1 MELAH
6 SLLLNEDALAQIT
19 EAKRPVFIFE
29 WLRFLNKVL
38 VAANKVDVKEKQKKL
53 VEQLTSLIS
62 SNPGPPTRKLL
73 AKNLA
78 TLYSIGDTFT
88 VFQTLDKCNDIIK
101 NKDDTP
107 AYLPTKLAA
116 VACVGAFYER
126 MGRML
131 GSSFPET
138 INNLLKALKNAES
151 QGRGEI
157 LLSLQKVLSGLGA
170 AAASCHRDIY
180 KNARSLLT
188 DRSMAVRCAV
198 AKCLLELQNEAVF
211 MWTAELENVATLCFK
226 ALEGST
232 YGVRVAVSKLLGT
245 VMATALMPK
254 QAAVMRQNVK
264 RATLDEVL
272 ELMATGFLRGGSSFL
287 KSGGEMLKGGTSV
300 SREVRVGVTEA
311 YVVFVTV
318 LGGQWLERNFA
329 TFLSHLL
336 ELVAHPR
343 ATQSHVEAVYSRR
356 CVSFALRATLG
367 ALLGEKAQIAAAKD
381 ICQAISKQMRAVEA
395 VVSDSSGENKGT
407 AADVSASQHVMV
419 CALKELGSL
428 VQSLSA
434 TAAPLIQEP
443 SIGLL
448 ETVMSVL
455 LHPSMA
461 ARLAAAWCLR
471 CVAVA
476 LPNQLTPLL
485 DRCAER
491 INALKSSPEAVSG
504 YSFAMAAL
512 LGAVHQCPL
521 GIPHSKGKMVVS
533 IAEDLLRSAAQN
545 SRLSLHRT
553 QAGWLLLG
561 ALMTLGSSLVRYHL
575 PKMLLLWRNV
585 FPRSQKELEAE
596 KARGDSFTWQVT
608 LEGRAGALC
617 AMRSFVAHC
626 PELLTEDVIRRLMT
640 PIECAM
646 TMMAHSNRRFRLRGS
661 CPDESLYF
669 QRSCRYKGPW
679 CSSEG
684 QCSDGSPPS
693 LRHPRPPSSEN
704 IRRQVLPSAESHLA
718 HKSCSFSALLRELV
732 AEFTLTDNS
741 SNTTTSLLRSLCHY
755 DDSVLMGSWLQETDH
770 KSIEDQLQPNS
781 ASGSGALEHDP
792 SSIYLRVPVG
802 EAVPGPLPLG
812 VSVIDASVA
821 LFGVVFPH
829 VSFKHRLQMLDHFAE
844 CVKQAKGVRQQAVQ
858 LNIFTAVLSALKVE
872 QESRVRE
879 SSNKVEQQSRVR
891 ESSNE
896 VEQESRVRES
906 SNKVEQE
913 SRVREWSNK
922 VEQESR
928 VREWS
933 NKVEQESRVREWS
946 NKVEQ
951 ESRVRE
957 WSNKVEQESRVRESS
972 NKVEQE
978 SRVREWS
985 NKVEQESRVRES
997 SNKVEQ
1003 ESRVRESSNKVE
1015 QESRVR
1021 ESSNKVEQESRVRES
1036 SNKVEQESR
1045 VREWSNK
1052 VEQQS
1057 RVRESS
1063 NKVEQESRVREWSN
1077 KVEQESRVREWSNK
1091 VEQESR
1097 VREWSNKVEQE
1108 SRVREWSNKVEQ
1120 ESRVRESSNKVEQE
1134 SRVREWSNKVE
1145 QESRVREWSNKVEQE
1160 SRVRESSNKVEQE
1173 SRVREWSNKVE
1184 QESRVRESSKK
1195 AEQKSQ
1201 GLAEN
1206 KSTLGPE
1213 EVRKSALALVMGALD
1228 NPNPILRCAAGEA
1241 LGRMAQVVGEAT
1253 FIASMAQHSFDKLKS
1268 ARDVVSRTGH
1278 SLALGCLHRYVGGIG
1293 SGQHLKTSVSIL
1305 LALAQDATSHEVQTW
1320 ALHSLALIVDSS
1332 GPMYRGYVEPTLSLV
1347 LTLLLTVPPSHTEV
1361 HQCLGRCLGALI
1373 TTVGPELQGNSVT
1386 ISTIRS
1392 SCLVGCA
1399 IMQDHSDSLVQAA
1412 AISCLQQLH
1421 MFAPRHVNLSSL
1433 VPCLCVHLCSSHLL
1447 LRRAAVACLRQL
1459 AQREAAEVCEYAMS
1473 LAKKAGDNK
1482 DSATLNLNIS
1492 ETGLEGVLFGM
1503 LDRETDRKLCSDI
1516 HDTLGHMLSSLAV
1529 GKLSHW
1535 LKLCKDVLAASTEVG
1550 GAVAFEV
1557 EKEEDSE
1564 KKDEM
1569 DDDIMFTG
1577 LGEDDKSKPSVA
1589 PRWVTRVFAAD
1600 CLCRIIHLCENAD
1613 KTHFDLAAARTAK
1626 AKNPKGDLLVLHLS
1640 DLIRMAFMAATDH
1653 SHQLRMAGLQAL
1665 EDIIKKF
1672 ASVPEP
1678 EFPGHVILEQ
1688 YQANV
1693 GAALRP
1699 AFSPDTPSDITAK
1712 ACQVCSAWIGS
1723 GVVSDLNDLRR
1734 VHNLLVSSLDKV
1746 QAGKGSSSQL
1756 YSESATTMEKL
1767 AVLKAWAEEQVYVV
1781 AMKLKKEAESRP
1793 ARPVRGGEDDDD
1805 EEDVSDEGDVLPA
1818 DSLITLVQ
1826 PELPSLSRLWL
1837 AALRDYAL
1845 LTLPAEFASQLPPEG
1860 GAFYTPETID
1870 TARLHYRSSWAPI
1883 LHAVAL
1889 WLSTTDFGAPDCPE
1903 EPQNATSTGPAG
1915 FPQGPAAPSKS
1926 HDELVKDRM
1935 HLLLGVSIEFLC
1947 FPRPEEPIERVMSCL
1962 KALSTLLE
1970 CPRARKHIAEDQL
1983 LAVELL
1989 NVLHRLL
1996 LTRDPPSVQLQVTAV
2011 VQETIR
2017 SAHEHL
2023 EQLRS
2028 SESAEEGGEKEW
2040 PRLLGEGGDSGELQP
2055 GKSLVF
2061 AAMELLVFLLVR
2073 HLPQIS
2079 AKASDS
2085 PSHVPIKPQQ
2095 LSEHSNRLLAVTV
2108 GILAELPALCSPAGS
2123 MTILPT
2129 ALFLICG
2136 VLRETAVKTADSVVS
2151 PPVSASLQAIKT
2163 IITSPLSRV
2172 GHIQQQWS
2180 SLVRSSLASV
2190 LEYSQPDESRPSV
2203 DEVSMLTAITLFLV
2217 SAGSELLGVTSL
2229 QKGCMERFRN
2239 ALNSSDP
2246 LVQLR
2251 CYQLLLSVFQHS
2263 VRALST
2269 PYIHALAPAL
2279 VEKLKAAERSRP
2291 STPAELHALQEGV
2304 RVLEGLVGL
2313 GEEQNRVQLLAL
2325 LVPTLI
2331 SYLLDENT
2339 FSSAPPTSKALHEFA
2354 LQNLMRIGPL
2364 YPAAFKTVMGA
2375 APELKPRLEAAIRAD
2390 QASNKAKA
2398 MARQTQPTV
2407 QATPTIKLKTSFF

>member
-29 WLRFLNKVL
+29 WLRFLDKVL

-53 VEQLTSLIS
+53 VEQLTGLIS
-62 SNPGPPTRKLL
+62 SAPGPPTRKLL

-88 VFQTLDKCNDIIK
+88 IIK
-101 NKDDTP
+101 SKDDTP

-116 VACVGAFYER
+116 VACVGAFYEK

-131 GSSFPET
+131 GSSFPDT
-138 INNLLKALKNAES
+138 INNLLKALKSAES

-157 LLSLQKVLSGLGA
+157 LLSLQKVLSGLGG

-211 MWTAELENVATLCFK
+211 MWTTELENVATLCFK
-226 ALEGST
+226 ALEGSN
-232 YGVRVAVSKLLGT
+232 YGVRVAVAKLLGT

-272 ELMATGFLRGGSSFL
+272 ELMATGFLRGGSGFL
-287 KSGGEMLKGGTSV
+287 KSGGEMLKGGASV
-300 SREVRVGVTEA
+300 SREVRVGVTQA
-311 YVVFVTV
+311 YVVFVTT

-329 TFLSHLL
+329 TFLSHVLD
-336 ELVAHPR
+336 LVSHPR
-343 ATQSHVEAVYSRR
+343 ATQTHVEAVYSRR
-356 CVSFALRATLG
+356 CVSFMLRATLG
-367 ALLGEKAQIAAAKD
+367 GLLGEKAQIAAGKE

-395 VVSDSSGENKGT
+395 VVNDISGENKAG

-434 TAAPLIQEP
+434 TASPLIQEP

-448 ETVMSVL
+448 ETVTSVL

-476 LPNQLTPLL
+476 LPYQLSPLL

-491 INALKSSPEAVSG
+491 INNLKSSPEAVSG

-512 LGAVHQCPL
+512 LGGVHQCPL
-521 GIPHSKGKMVVS
+521 GIPHSKGKLVVS
-533 IAEDLLRSAAQN
+533 IAEDLLRTAAQN
-545 SRLSLHRT
+545 SRLSLQRT

-596 KARGDSFTWQVT
+596 KAKGDSFTWQVT

-646 TMMAHSNRRFRLRGS
+646 TMMSQVPAITKVHGAHLKASAAMVRLRLYDILALLPPKTYEGS
-661 CPDESLYF
+661 F
-669 QRSCRYKGPW
+669 
-679 CSSEG
+679 
-684 QCSDGSPPS
+684 
-693 LRHPRPPSSEN
+693 N
-704 IRRQVLPSAESHLA
+704 
-718 HKSCSFSALLRELV
+718 ALLRELV

-741 SNTTTSLLRSLCHY
+741 ANTTTSLLRSLCHY

-802 EAVPGPLPLG
+802 EAIPGPLPLG

-844 CVKQAKGVRQQAVQ
+844 CIKQAKGVRQQAVQ
-858 LNIFTAVLSALKVE
+858 LNIFTAVLSALK
-872 QESRVRE
+872 
-879 SSNKVEQQSRVR
+879 
-891 ESSNE
+891 
-896 VEQESRVRES
+896 
-906 SNKVEQE
+906 
-913 SRVREWSNK
+913 
-922 VEQESR
+922 
-928 VREWS
+928 
-933 NKVEQESRVREWS
+933 
-946 NKVEQ
+946 
-951 ESRVRE
+951 
-957 WSNKVEQESRVRESS
+957 
-972 NKVEQE
+972 
-978 SRVREWS
+978 
-985 NKVEQESRVRES
+985 
-997 SNKVEQ
+997 
-1003 ESRVRESSNKVE
+1003 
-1015 QESRVR
+1015 
-1021 ESSNKVEQESRVRES
+1021 
-1036 SNKVEQESR
+1036 
-1045 VREWSNK
+1045 
-1052 VEQQS
+1052 
-1057 RVRESS
+1057 
-1063 NKVEQESRVREWSN
+1063 
-1077 KVEQESRVREWSNK
+1077 
-1091 VEQESR
+1091 
-1097 VREWSNKVEQE
+1097 
-1108 SRVREWSNKVEQ
+1108 
-1120 ESRVRESSNKVEQE
+1120 
-1134 SRVREWSNKVE
+1134 
-1145 QESRVREWSNKVEQE
+1145 
-1160 SRVRESSNKVEQE
+1160 
-1173 SRVREWSNKVE
+1173 
-1184 QESRVRESSKK
+1184 
-1195 AEQKSQ
+1195 

-1253 FIASMAQHSFDKLKS
+1253 FIARMAQTSFDKLKS

-1305 LALAQDATSHEVQTW
+1305 LALAQDGSSHEVQTW
-1320 ALHSLALIVDSS
+1320 SLHSLALIVDSS

-1373 TTVGPELQGNSVT
+1373 TTVGPELQGNGAT

-1473 LAKKAGDNK
+1473 LAKKAGDDANSYGVILVCGS
-1482 DSATLNLNIS
+1482 DLNIT

-1529 GKLSHW
+1529 EKLSHW
-1535 LKLCKDVLAASTEVG
+1535 LKLCKDVLAATTDVG

-1557 EKEEDSE
+1557 EKDEEDSE

-1569 DDDIMFTG
+1569 DDDTMFTG
-1577 LGEDDKSKPSVA
+1577 LGDDDKSKPSVA

-1600 CLCRIIHLCENAD
+1600 CLCRIILLCENAD
-1613 KTHFDLAAARTAK
+1613 KAHFDLATARSAQ

-1653 SHQLRMAGLQAL
+1653 SNQLRMAGLQAL

-1712 ACQVCSAWIGS
+1712 ACQVCSTWIGS

-1746 QAGKGSSSQL
+1746 QSGKSSSSQL

-1767 AVLKAWAEEQVYVV
+1767 AVLKAWAEVYVM
-1781 AMKLKKEAESRP
+1781 AMKIKKEAEAKP
-1793 ARPVRGGEDDDD
+1793 AKPVRRGDEDEDEDDL
-1805 EEDVSDEGDVLPA
+1805 GADVLPP

-1837 AALRDYAL
+1837 AMLRDYAL
-1845 LTLPAEFASQLPPEG
+1845 LTLPAEFSSQLPPDG

-1870 TARLHYRSSWAPI
+1870 TARLHYRSSWAPV

-1889 WLSTTDFGAPDCPE
+1889 WLNSNGFEVNDNQEDLSST
-1903 EPQNATSTGPAG
+1903 
-1915 FPQGPAAPSKS
+1915 PSKVPNALQGS
-1926 HDELVKDRM
+1926 SSSGKMLEDLVKDRM
-1935 HLLLGVSIEFLC
+1935 HLMLGVSIEFLC
-1947 FPRPEEPIERVMSCL
+1947 FPRPEEPIEHVMSCL
-1962 KALSTLLE
+1962 QALFTLLE
-1970 CPRARKHIAEDQL
+1970 TPCAKTHMAEDQL

-1996 LTRDPPSVQLQVTAV
+1996 LTRDPPAVQLQVTAV

-2017 SAHEHL
+2017 AAVDHL
-2023 EQLRS
+2023 QQQRANRED
-2028 SESAEEGGEKEW
+2028 EGEKDS
-2040 PRLLGEGGDSGELQP
+2040 LTGLGEGGDTGELVP
-2055 GKSLVF
+2055 GKSLVY
-2061 AAMELLVFLLVR
+2061 AAMELLVFILVR
-2073 HLPQIS
+2073 HIPQLNS
-2079 AKASDS
+2079 RVKES
-2085 PSHVPIKPQQ
+2085 PSHAPLRPQ
-2095 LSEHSNRLLAVTV
+2095 RLPDESARLVANTIS
-2108 GILAELPALCSPAGS
+2108 ILAELPSLCSPTGAT
-2123 MTILPT
+2123 TILPT
-2129 ALFLICG
+2129 VLFLITG
-2136 VLRETAVKTADSVVS
+2136 VLKETAIKAADNSVPV
-2151 PPVSASLQAIKT
+2151 PVSAALQGIKT
-2163 IITSPLSRV
+2163 IITSPLAREES
-2172 GHIQQQWS
+2172 IQTQWTT
-2180 SLVRSSLASV
+2180 LVRSSLASV
-2190 LEYSQPDESRPSV
+2190 LEYSHPDESRPDM
-2203 DEVSMLTAITLFLV
+2203 DEVSMLTAITLFLL
-2217 SAGSELLGVTSL
+2217 SASSELVGVIVL
-2229 QKGCMERFRN
+2229 QKGCMDRFRN

-2246 LVQLR
+2246 WVQAR

-2263 VRALST
+2263 NRALST
-2269 PYIHALAPAL
+2269 PYIHALAPL
-2279 VEKLKAAERSRP
+2279 MVEKLKAVERSRP
-2291 STPAELHALQEGV
+2291 GTAAELQAVQEGI
-2304 RVLEGLVGL
+2304 RVLENLVSM
-2313 GEEQNRVQLLAL
+2313 GEEKNRVQLLAL

-2331 SYLLDENT
+2331 SYLLDENAI
-2339 FSSAPPTSKALHEFA
+2339 SSAPQVSKNLHDFA

-2364 YPAAFKTVMGA
+2364 YPAAFKTVIGA
-2375 APELKPRLEAAIRAD
+2375 APELKMRLESAIRAN
-2390 QASNKAKA
+2390 QASSKAKA
-2398 MARQTQPTV
+2398 AARQAQPTV
-2407 QATPTIKLKTSFF
+2407 QAAPTIKLKTSFF

>member
-29 WLRFLNKVL
+29 WLRFLDKVL

-53 VEQLTSLIS
+53 VEQLTGLIS
-62 SNPGPPTRKLL
+62 SAPGPPTRKLL

-88 VFQTLDKCNDIIK
+88 VFQTLDKCNEIIK
-101 NKDDTP
+101 SKDDTP

-116 VACVGAFYER
+116 VACVGAFYEK

-131 GSSFPET
+131 GSSFPDT
-138 INNLLKALKNAES
+138 INNLLKALKSAES
-151 QGRGEI
+151 QGRAEI
-157 LLSLQKVLSGLGA
+157 LLSLQKVLNGLGG

-188 DRSMAVRCAV
+188 DRSMAVRCMV

-211 MWTAELENVATLCFK
+211 MWTTELENVATLCFK
-226 ALEGST
+226 ALEGSN
-232 YGVRVAVSKLLGT
+232 YGVRVAVAKLLGT

-264 RATLDEVL
+264 RATLEEVL
-272 ELMATGFLRGGSSFL
+272 ELMATGFLRGGSGFL
-287 KSGGEMLKGGTSV
+287 KSGGEMLKGGGSV
-300 SREVRVGVTEA
+300 SREVRVGITQA
-311 YVVFVTV
+311 YVVFVTT

-329 TFLSHLL
+329 TFLSHVLD
-336 ELVAHPR
+336 LVSHPR
-343 ATQSHVEAVYSRR
+343 ATQTHVEAVYSRR
-356 CVSFALRATLG
+356 CVSFMLHATLG
-367 ALLGEKAQIAAAKD
+367 GLLGEKAQIAAGKE
-381 ICQAISKQMRAVEA
+381 ICQAISKQMRAVA
-395 VVSDSSGENKGT
+395 VVNDISGENKSG

-434 TAAPLIQEP
+434 TASPLIQEP

-448 ETVMSVL
+448 ETVTSVL

-476 LPNQLTPLL
+476 LPYQLTPLL
-485 DRCAER
+485 DRCVER
-491 INALKSSPEAVSG
+491 INNLKNSPEAVSG

-512 LGAVHQCPL
+512 LGGVHQCPL
-521 GIPHSKGKMVVS
+521 GIPHSKGKLVVS
-533 IAEDLLRSAAQN
+533 IAEDLLRTAAQN
-545 SRLSLHRT
+545 SRLSLQRT

-561 ALMTLGSSLVRYHL
+561 ALMTLGPSLVRYHL

-596 KARGDSFTWQVT
+596 KARGDSFSWQVT

-646 TMMAHSNRRFRLRGS
+646 TMMSHVPAIIKVHGAHLKASAAMVRLRLYDILALLPPKTYEGS
-661 CPDESLYF
+661 F
-669 QRSCRYKGPW
+669 NG
-679 CSSEG
+679 
-684 QCSDGSPPS
+684 
-693 LRHPRPPSSEN
+693 
-704 IRRQVLPSAESHLA
+704 
-718 HKSCSFSALLRELV
+718 LLRELV

-741 SNTTTSLLRSLCHY
+741 ANTTTSLLRSLCHY

-792 SSIYLRVPVG
+792 SSIYLRIPVG
-802 EAVPGPLPLG
+802 EAIPGPLPLG

-844 CVKQAKGVRQQAVQ
+844 CIKQAKGVRQQAVQ
-858 LNIFTAVLSALKVE
+858 LNIFTAVLSALK
-872 QESRVRE
+872 
-879 SSNKVEQQSRVR
+879 
-891 ESSNE
+891 
-896 VEQESRVRES
+896 
-906 SNKVEQE
+906 
-913 SRVREWSNK
+913 
-922 VEQESR
+922 
-928 VREWS
+928 
-933 NKVEQESRVREWS
+933 
-946 NKVEQ
+946 
-951 ESRVRE
+951 
-957 WSNKVEQESRVRESS
+957 
-972 NKVEQE
+972 
-978 SRVREWS
+978 
-985 NKVEQESRVRES
+985 
-997 SNKVEQ
+997 
-1003 ESRVRESSNKVE
+1003 
-1015 QESRVR
+1015 
-1021 ESSNKVEQESRVRES
+1021 
-1036 SNKVEQESR
+1036 
-1045 VREWSNK
+1045 
-1052 VEQQS
+1052 
-1057 RVRESS
+1057 
-1063 NKVEQESRVREWSN
+1063 
-1077 KVEQESRVREWSNK
+1077 
-1091 VEQESR
+1091 
-1097 VREWSNKVEQE
+1097 
-1108 SRVREWSNKVEQ
+1108 
-1120 ESRVRESSNKVEQE
+1120 
-1134 SRVREWSNKVE
+1134 
-1145 QESRVREWSNKVEQE
+1145 
-1160 SRVRESSNKVEQE
+1160 
-1173 SRVREWSNKVE
+1173 
-1184 QESRVRESSKK
+1184 
-1195 AEQKSQ
+1195 

-1213 EVRKSALALVMGALD
+1213 EVRKSALALVMGAMD

-1253 FIASMAQHSFDKLKS
+1253 FIARMAQTSFDKLKS

-1305 LALAQDATSHEVQTW
+1305 LALAQDGSSHEVQTW

-1373 TTVGPELQGNSVT
+1373 TTVGPELQGNGAT

-1473 LAKKAGDNK
+1473 LARRAGDSK
-1482 DSATLNLNIS
+1482 DTTINLNIT

-1529 GKLSHW
+1529 EKLSHW
-1535 LKLCKDVLAASTEVG
+1535 LKLCKDVLAATTEV
-1550 GAVAFEV
+1550 AVVVTFEV
-1557 EKEEDSE
+1557 EKDEEDSE

-1569 DDDIMFTG
+1569 DDDTMFTG

-1600 CLCRIIHLCENAD
+1600 CLCRIILLCENAD
-1613 KTHFDLAAARTAK
+1613 KAHFDLAAARSAQV
-1626 AKNPKGDLLVLHLS
+1626 KNPKGDLLVLHLS

-1653 SHQLRMAGLQAL
+1653 SNQLRMAGLQAL

-1767 AVLKAWAEEQVYVV
+1767 AVLKAWAEVYVV
-1781 AMKLKKEAESRP
+1781 AMKIKKEAESKP
-1793 ARPVRGGEDDDD
+1793 AKPVRNVDD
-1805 EEDVSDEGDVLPA
+1805 EEDEEDVGADVLPP
-1818 DSLITLVQ
+1818 DSLIILVQ

-1837 AALRDYAL
+1837 AMLRDYAL
-1845 LTLPAEFASQLPPEG
+1845 LTLPAEFSSQLPPDG

-1870 TARLHYRSSWAPI
+1870 TARIHYRSSWAPV

-1889 WLSTTDFGAPDCPE
+1889 WLSSTGFGAAE
-1903 EPQNATSTGPAG
+1903 EKEEAPTAPYKTPN
-1915 FPQGPAAPSKS
+1915 FPQEALSATKTFEESVNDK
-1926 HDELVKDRM
+1926 M
-1935 HLLLGVSIEFLC
+1935 HLMLGVSIEFLC
-1947 FPRPEEPIERVMSCL
+1947 FPRPEEPIEHVMSCL
-1962 KALSTLLE
+1962 WALCTLLE
-1970 CPRARKHIAEDQL
+1970 SPCAKTHIAEDQL

-1996 LTRDPPSVQLQVTAV
+1996 LTRDPLAIQLQVTAV

-2017 SAHEHL
+2017 AAQDHL
-2023 EQLRS
+2023 QRQKNS
-2028 SESAEEGGEKEW
+2028 KGKEEGGEKDSQ
-2040 PRLLGEGGDSGELQP
+2040 PGLGEGGDTGELVP

-2061 AAMELLVFLLVR
+2061 AAMELLVFILVR
-2073 HLPQIS
+2073 HLPQLNTRV
-2079 AKASDS
+2079 KES
-2085 PSHVPIKPQQ
+2085 PSHAPLRPQ
-2095 LSEHSNRLLAVTV
+2095 RLPEESARLVANTV
-2108 GILAELPALCSPAGS
+2108 SILAELPSLCSPAGS

-2129 ALFLICG
+2129 VVFLITG
-2136 VLRETAVKTADSVVS
+2136 VLRETAVKTSDSSVPVT
-2151 PPVSASLQAIKT
+2151 VSAALQGIKT
-2163 IITSPLSRV
+2163 IITSPLARAES
-2172 GHIQQQWS
+2172 IQTQWPC
-2180 SLVRSSLASV
+2180 LVRSSLASV
-2190 LEYSQPDESRPSV
+2190 LEYSQPDESRPDM
-2203 DEVSMLTAITLFLV
+2203 DEISMLTAITLFLL
-2217 SAGSELLGVTSL
+2217 SASSELVGVTVL

-2239 ALNSSDP
+2239 GLNSSDP
-2246 LVQLR
+2246 GVQAR

-2263 VRALST
+2263 SRALST
-2269 PYIHALAPAL
+2269 PYIHALAPL
-2279 VEKLKAAERSRP
+2279 MVEKLKAVECSRP
-2291 STPAELHALQEGV
+2291 GTFAELHAVQEGI
-2304 RVLEGLVGL
+2304 RVLENLVSM

-2331 SYLLDENT
+2331 SYLLDDNAI
-2339 FSSAPPTSKALHEFA
+2339 SSAPQISRGLHEFA

-2364 YPAAFKTVMGA
+2364 YPAAFKIVIGA
-2375 APELKPRLEAAIRAD
+2375 APELKTRLESAIRAN

-2398 MARQTQPTV
+2398 AARLAQPAV
-2407 QATPTIKLKTSFF
+2407 QAAPTIKLKTSFF

>member
-6 SLLLNEDALAQIT
+6 SLLLNEEALAQIT

-29 WLRFLNKVL
+29 WLRFLDKVL

-53 VEQLTSLIS
+53 VEQLTGLIS
-62 SNPGPPTRKLL
+62 SAPGPPTRKLL

-88 VFQTLDKCNDIIK
+88 VFQTLDKCNEIIK
-101 NKDDTP
+101 SKDDTP

-116 VACVGAFYER
+116 VACVGAFYEK

-131 GSSFPET
+131 GSSFPDT
-138 INNLLKALKNAES
+138 INNLLKALKSAES

-157 LLSLQKVLSGLGA
+157 LLSLQKVLRGLGG

-211 MWTAELENVATLCFK
+211 MWTTELENVATLCFK
-226 ALEGST
+226 ALEGSN
-232 YGVRVAVSKLLGT
+232 YGVRVAVAKLLGT

-264 RATLDEVL
+264 RATLEEVL
-272 ELMATGFLRGGSSFL
+272 ELMATGFLRGGSGFL
-287 KSGGEMLKGGTSV
+287 KSGGEMLKGGGSV

-311 YVVFVTV
+311 YVVFVTT

-329 TFLSHLL
+329 TFLSHVLD
-336 ELVAHPR
+336 LVSHPR
-343 ATQSHVEAVYSRR
+343 ATQTHVEAVYSRR
-356 CVSFALRATLG
+356 CVSFMLRATLG
-367 ALLGEKAQIAAAKD
+367 GLLGEKAQIAAGKE

-395 VVSDSSGENKGT
+395 VVNDISGENKGG
-407 AADVSASQHVMV
+407 AADVSSSQHVMV

-434 TAAPLIQEP
+434 TASPLIQEP

-448 ETVMSVL
+448 ETVTSVL

-476 LPNQLTPLL
+476 LPYQLTPLL

-491 INALKSSPEAVSG
+491 INNLKSSPEAVSG

-512 LGAVHQCPL
+512 LGGVHQCPL
-521 GIPHSKGKMVVS
+521 GIPHSKGKLVVS
-533 IAEDLLRSAAQN
+533 IAEDLLRTAAQN
-545 SRLSLHRT
+545 SRLSLQRT

-561 ALMTLGSSLVRYHL
+561 ALMTLGPSLVRYHL

-596 KARGDSFTWQVT
+596 KARGDAFTWQVT

-646 TMMAHSNRRFRLRGS
+646 TMMSHVPAIIKVHGAHLKASAAMVRLRLYDILALLPPKTYEGS
-661 CPDESLYF
+661 F
-669 QRSCRYKGPW
+669 
-679 CSSEG
+679 
-684 QCSDGSPPS
+684 
-693 LRHPRPPSSEN
+693 N
-704 IRRQVLPSAESHLA
+704 
-718 HKSCSFSALLRELV
+718 ALLRELV

-741 SNTTTSLLRSLCHY
+741 ANTTTSLLRSLCHY

-770 KSIEDQLQPNS
+770 KCIEDQLQPNS

-802 EAVPGPLPLG
+802 EAIPGPLPLG

-829 VSFKHRLQMLDHFAE
+829 VSSKHRLQMLDHFAE
-844 CVKQAKGVRQQAVQ
+844 CIKQAKGVRQQAVQ
-858 LNIFTAVLSALKVE
+858 LNIFTAVLSALK
-872 QESRVRE
+872 
-879 SSNKVEQQSRVR
+879 
-891 ESSNE
+891 
-896 VEQESRVRES
+896 
-906 SNKVEQE
+906 
-913 SRVREWSNK
+913 
-922 VEQESR
+922 
-928 VREWS
+928 
-933 NKVEQESRVREWS
+933 
-946 NKVEQ
+946 
-951 ESRVRE
+951 
-957 WSNKVEQESRVRESS
+957 
-972 NKVEQE
+972 
-978 SRVREWS
+978 
-985 NKVEQESRVRES
+985 
-997 SNKVEQ
+997 
-1003 ESRVRESSNKVE
+1003 
-1015 QESRVR
+1015 
-1021 ESSNKVEQESRVRES
+1021 
-1036 SNKVEQESR
+1036 
-1045 VREWSNK
+1045 
-1052 VEQQS
+1052 
-1057 RVRESS
+1057 
-1063 NKVEQESRVREWSN
+1063 
-1077 KVEQESRVREWSNK
+1077 
-1091 VEQESR
+1091 
-1097 VREWSNKVEQE
+1097 
-1108 SRVREWSNKVEQ
+1108 
-1120 ESRVRESSNKVEQE
+1120 
-1134 SRVREWSNKVE
+1134 
-1145 QESRVREWSNKVEQE
+1145 
-1160 SRVRESSNKVEQE
+1160 
-1173 SRVREWSNKVE
+1173 
-1184 QESRVRESSKK
+1184 
-1195 AEQKSQ
+1195 

-1253 FIASMAQHSFDKLKS
+1253 FIARMAQTSFDKLKS

-1305 LALAQDATSHEVQTW
+1305 LALAQDGSSHEVQTW

-1347 LTLLLTVPPSHTEV
+1347 LTLLLTVPPSHIEV

-1373 TTVGPELQGNSVT
+1373 TTVGPELQGNGAT

-1473 LAKKAGDNK
+1473 LAKRAGDN
-1482 DSATLNLNIS
+1482 TTVNLNIT

-1529 GKLSHW
+1529 EKLSHW
-1535 LKLCKDVLAASTEVG
+1535 LKLCKDVLAATTDVG
-1550 GAVAFEV
+1550 APVVFEV
-1557 EKEEDSE
+1557 EKDEEDSE

-1569 DDDIMFTG
+1569 DDDSMFTG

-1600 CLCRIIHLCENAD
+1600 CLCRIILLCEND
-1613 KTHFDLAAARTAK
+1613 KAHFDLAAARSAQ
-1626 AKNPKGDLLVLHLS
+1626 AKNPKGKSKHSDIGGGNISTFLLTCNPSSKNNKRDQLVLHLS

-1653 SHQLRMAGLQAL
+1653 SNQLRMAGLQAL

-1712 ACQVCSAWIGS
+1712 ACQVCSTWIGS

-1767 AVLKAWAEEQVYVV
+1767 AVLKAWAEVYVV
-1781 AMKLKKEAESRP
+1781 AMKIKKDAESKP
-1793 ARPVRGGEDDDD
+1793 AKPVRSVDDEEDDDD
-1805 EEDVSDEGDVLPA
+1805 LGANVLPP

-1826 PELPSLSRLWL
+1826 PELPALSRLWL
-1837 AALRDYAL
+1837 AMLRDYAL
-1845 LTLPAEFASQLPPEG
+1845 LTLPAEFSSQLPPDG

-1870 TARLHYRSSWAPI
+1870 TARIHYRSSWAPV

-1889 WLSTTDFGAPDCPE
+1889 WLSSTGFGAGE
-1903 EPQNATSTGPAG
+1903 EKEEVPSSLSRTPAIPQ
-1915 FPQGPAAPSKS
+1915 APSSTTKTFEES
-1926 HDELVKDRM
+1926 VKDRM
-1935 HLLLGVSIEFLC
+1935 HLMLGVSIEFLC
-1947 FPRPEEPIERVMSCL
+1947 FPRPEEPMEHVMSCL
-1962 KALSTLLE
+1962 HALFTLLE
-1970 CPRARKHIAEDQL
+1970 SPSAKIHIAEDQL

-1996 LTRDPPSVQLQVTAV
+1996 LTRDPPAVQLQVTAV

-2017 SAHEHL
+2017 AAQDHL
-2023 EQLRS
+2023 QRQKASKGKGE
-2028 SESAEEGGEKEW
+2028 EEGEKDSQ
-2040 PRLLGEGGDSGELQP
+2040 RSLGEGGDTGELVP

-2061 AAMELLVFLLVR
+2061 AAMELLVFVLVR
-2073 HLPQIS
+2073 HLPQLN
-2079 AKASDS
+2079 ARVKES
-2085 PSHVPIKPQQ
+2085 PSHVPLRPQ
-2095 LSEHSNRLLAVTV
+2095 RLPEESARLVANTV
-2108 GILAELPALCSPAGS
+2108 SILAELPSLCSPAGS

-2129 ALFLICG
+2129 VLFLITG
-2136 VLRETAVKTADSVVS
+2136 VLREAAVKTADNSVPVT
-2151 PPVSASLQAIKT
+2151 VSAALQGIKT
-2163 IITSPLSRV
+2163 IITSPLARV
-2172 GHIQQQWS
+2172 ESMQTQWTG
-2180 SLVRSSLASV
+2180 LVRSSLASV
-2190 LEYSQPDESRPSV
+2190 LEHSQPDESRP
-2203 DEVSMLTAITLFLV
+2203 DMDQVSMLTAITLFLL
-2217 SAGSELLGVTSL
+2217 SASNELVGVTVL
-2229 QKGCMERFRN
+2229 QKGCMDRFRN
-2239 ALNSSDP
+2239 ALNFSDP
-2246 LVQLR
+2246 WVQAR

-2263 VRALST
+2263 SRTLST
-2269 PYIHALAPAL
+2269 PYIHALAPVM
-2279 VEKLKAAERSRP
+2279 VEKLKAVECSRP
-2291 STPAELHALQEGV
+2291 GTAAELQAVQEGI
-2304 RVLEGLVGL
+2304 RVLENLVGM
-2313 GEEQNRVQLLAL
+2313 GEEQNRVQLLTL

-2331 SYLLDENT
+2331 SYLLDENAI
-2339 FSSAPPTSKALHEFA
+2339 SSAPQVSRALHDFA

-2364 YPAAFKTVMGA
+2364 YPAAFKIVIGA
-2375 APELKPRLEAAIRAD
+2375 APELKIRLESAIRAN
-2390 QASNKAKA
+2390 QASNRAKA
-2398 MARQTQPTV
+2398 AARLAQPTV
-2407 QATPTIKLKTSFF
+2407 QAAPTIKLKTSFF

>member
-6 SLLLNEDALAQIT
+6 SLLLNEEALAQIT

-29 WLRFLNKVL
+29 WLRFLDKVL

-53 VEQLTSLIS
+53 VEQLTGLIS
-62 SNPGPPTRKLL
+62 SAPGPPTRKLL

-88 VFQTLDKCNDIIK
+88 VFQTLDKCNDIIRS
-101 NKDDTP
+101 KDDTT

-116 VACVGAFYER
+116 VACVGAFYEK

-131 GSSFPET
+131 GSSFPDT
-138 INNLLKALKNAES
+138 INNLLKALKSAES

-157 LLSLQKVLSGLGA
+157 LISLQKVLSGLGG

-211 MWTAELENVATLCFK
+211 MWTTELENMATLCFK
-226 ALEGST
+226 ALEGSN
-232 YGVRVAVSKLLGT
+232 YGVRVAVAKLLGT

-264 RATLDEVL
+264 RSTLEEVL
-272 ELMATGFLRGGSSFL
+272 ELMATGFLRGGSGFL
-287 KSGGEMLKGGTSV
+287 KSGGEMLKGGGSV
-300 SREVRVGVTEA
+300 SREVRVGVTQA
-311 YVVFVTV
+311 YVVFVTT

-329 TFLSHLL
+329 TFLSHVLD
-336 ELVAHPR
+336 LVSHPR
-343 ATQSHVEAVYSRR
+343 ATQTHVEAVYSRR
-356 CVSFALRATLG
+356 CVSFMLRATLG
-367 ALLGEKAQIAAAKD
+367 GLLGEKAQIAAGKE
-381 ICQAISKQMRAVEA
+381 ICRAISKQMRAVEA
-395 VVSDSSGENKGT
+395 VLNDVNGENKTG

-434 TAAPLIQEP
+434 TASPLIQEP

-448 ETVMSVL
+448 ETVTSVL

-476 LPNQLTPLL
+476 LPYQLTPLL

-491 INALKSSPEAVSG
+491 INHLKNSPEAVSG

-512 LGAVHQCPL
+512 LGGVHQCPL
-521 GIPHSKGKMVVS
+521 GIPHSKGKLVVS
-533 IAEDLLRSAAQN
+533 IAEDLLRTAAQN
-545 SRLSLHRT
+545 SRLSLQRT

-561 ALMTLGSSLVRYHL
+561 ALMTLGASLVRYHL

-646 TMMAHSNRRFRLRGS
+646 TMISHVPAIIKVHGAHLKASAAMVRLRLYDILALLPPKTYEGS
-661 CPDESLYF
+661 F
-669 QRSCRYKGPW
+669 
-679 CSSEG
+679 
-684 QCSDGSPPS
+684 
-693 LRHPRPPSSEN
+693 N
-704 IRRQVLPSAESHLA
+704 
-718 HKSCSFSALLRELV
+718 ALLRELV

-802 EAVPGPLPLG
+802 ESIPGPLPLG

-844 CVKQAKGVRQQAVQ
+844 CIKQAKGVRQQAVQ
-858 LNIFTAVLSALKVE
+858 LNIFTAVLSALK
-872 QESRVRE
+872 
-879 SSNKVEQQSRVR
+879 
-891 ESSNE
+891 
-896 VEQESRVRES
+896 
-906 SNKVEQE
+906 
-913 SRVREWSNK
+913 
-922 VEQESR
+922 
-928 VREWS
+928 
-933 NKVEQESRVREWS
+933 
-946 NKVEQ
+946 
-951 ESRVRE
+951 
-957 WSNKVEQESRVRESS
+957 
-972 NKVEQE
+972 
-978 SRVREWS
+978 
-985 NKVEQESRVRES
+985 
-997 SNKVEQ
+997 
-1003 ESRVRESSNKVE
+1003 
-1015 QESRVR
+1015 
-1021 ESSNKVEQESRVRES
+1021 
-1036 SNKVEQESR
+1036 
-1045 VREWSNK
+1045 
-1052 VEQQS
+1052 
-1057 RVRESS
+1057 
-1063 NKVEQESRVREWSN
+1063 
-1077 KVEQESRVREWSNK
+1077 
-1091 VEQESR
+1091 
-1097 VREWSNKVEQE
+1097 
-1108 SRVREWSNKVEQ
+1108 
-1120 ESRVRESSNKVEQE
+1120 
-1134 SRVREWSNKVE
+1134 
-1145 QESRVREWSNKVEQE
+1145 
-1160 SRVRESSNKVEQE
+1160 
-1173 SRVREWSNKVE
+1173 
-1184 QESRVRESSKK
+1184 
-1195 AEQKSQ
+1195 

-1253 FIASMAQHSFDKLKS
+1253 FIARMAQTSFDKLKS

-1305 LALAQDATSHEVQTW
+1305 LALAQDGSSHEVQTW

-1373 TTVGPELQGNSVT
+1373 TTVGPELQGNGAT

-1433 VPCLCVHLCSSHLL
+1433 VLCLCVHLCSSHLL

-1459 AQREAAEVCEYAMS
+1459 AQREASEVCEYAMS
-1473 LAKKAGDNK
+1473 LAKKAGNGK
-1482 DSATLNLNIS
+1482 DTAINLNVT
-1492 ETGLEGVLFGM
+1492 ETGLEGALFGM
-1503 LDRETDRKLCSDI
+1503 LDHETDRKLCSDI
-1516 HDTLGHMLSSLAV
+1516 HDTLGHMLSSFAV
-1529 GKLSHW
+1529 EKLSHW
-1535 LKLCKDVLAASTEVG
+1535 LKLCKDVLAATTDVG
-1550 GAVAFEV
+1550 GAVTFEM
-1557 EKEEDSE
+1557 EKDEDSE

-1569 DDDIMFTG
+1569 DDDIMFAG
-1577 LGEDDKSKPSVA
+1577 LGEDDRSKPSVA

-1600 CLCRIIHLCENAD
+1600 CLCRIILLCENTD
-1613 KTHFDLAAARTAK
+1613 KAHFDLATARSTQ

-1653 SHQLRMAGLQAL
+1653 SNQLRMAGLQAL

-1672 ASVPEP
+1672 ACVPEP

-1712 ACQVCSAWIGS
+1712 ACQVCSTWIGS

-1767 AVLKAWAEEQVYVV
+1767 AVLKAWAEVYVV
-1781 AMKLKKEAESRP
+1781 AMKIKKEAESKP
-1793 ARPVRGGEDDDD
+1793 VKPVRSGDEDDDD
-1805 EEDVSDEGDVLPA
+1805 LGADVLPP

-1826 PELPSLSRLWL
+1826 PELPSLSQLWL
-1837 AALRDYAL
+1837 AMLRDYAL
-1845 LTLPAEFASQLPPEG
+1845 LTLPAEFSSQLPPDG

-1870 TARLHYRSSWAPI
+1870 TARLHYRNSWAPV

-1889 WLSTTDFGAPDCPE
+1889 WLSSTGFGACEQKDVSPALSKAPALRTGVSWTVKTFE
-1903 EPQNATSTGPAG
+1903 E
-1915 FPQGPAAPSKS
+1915 F
-1926 HDELVKDRM
+1926 VKDRM
-1935 HLLLGVSIEFLC
+1935 HLMLGVSIEFLC
-1947 FPRPEEPIERVMSCL
+1947 FPRPEEPIEHIMSCL
-1962 KALSTLLE
+1962 HTLSTLLE
-1970 CPRARKHIAEDQL
+1970 SPSAKTHIAEDQL

-1996 LTRDPPSVQLQVTAV
+1996 LTRDPPAVQLQVTAV

-2017 SAHEHL
+2017 AAQDHL
-2023 EQLRS
+2023 QQQNINRGQE
-2028 SESAEEGGEKEW
+2028 EEGL
-2040 PRLLGEGGDSGELQP
+2040 RDSQLILGEGGETGELVP
-2055 GKSLVF
+2055 GSSLVF
-2061 AAMELLVFLLVR
+2061 AAMELLVFILIR
-2073 HLPQIS
+2073 HLPQLNTRVT
-2079 AKASDS
+2079 KS
-2085 PSHVPIKPQQ
+2085 PSHVPIRPQ
-2095 LSEHSNRLLAVTV
+2095 RLPEESARLVANTIS
-2108 GILAELPALCSPAGS
+2108 ILAELPSLCSPAGS

-2129 ALFLICG
+2129 VLFLITG
-2136 VLRETAVKTADSVVS
+2136 VLRETAVKTADNSVPTS
-2151 PPVSASLQAIKT
+2151 VSAALQGIKT
-2163 IITSPLSRV
+2163 IITSPLARV
-2172 GHIQQQWS
+2172 DSLQTQWTA
-2180 SLVRSSLASV
+2180 LVKSSLASV
-2190 LEYSQPDESRPSV
+2190 LEDSQPDESRP
-2203 DEVSMLTAITLFLV
+2203 DLDDISMLTAITLFLL
-2217 SAGSELLGVTSL
+2217 SASNELVGVTVL

-2239 ALNSSDP
+2239 ALNSCDP
-2246 LVQLR
+2246 SVQAR
-2251 CYQLLLSVFQHS
+2251 CYQLLLSLFQHPS
-2263 VRALST
+2263 RPLST
-2269 PYIHALAPAL
+2269 PYIHALAPL
-2279 VEKLKAAERSRP
+2279 TVEKLKAVEHSRP
-2291 STPAELHALQEGV
+2291 RTAAELQAVQEGI
-2304 RVLEGLVGL
+2304 RVLENLVGM
-2313 GEEQNRVQLLAL
+2313 GEEQNRVQLVAL

-2331 SYLLDENT
+2331 SYLLDENAIP
-2339 FSSAPPTSKALHEFA
+2339 SASQVSKGLHDFA

-2364 YPAAFKTVMGA
+2364 YPAAFKKVIGA
-2375 APELKPRLEAAIRAD
+2375 SPELKTRLESAVRAN
-2390 QASNKAKA
+2390 QASSKAKDA
-2398 MARQTQPTV
+2398 ARKAQPTV
-2407 QATPTIKLKTSFF
+2407 QVAPTIKLKTSFF

>member
-29 WLRFLNKVL
+29 WLRFLDKVL

-53 VEQLTSLIS
+53 VEQLTGLIS
-62 SNPGPPTRKLL
+62 STPGPPTRKLL

-101 NKDDTP
+101 SKDDTP

-116 VACVGAFYER
+116 VACVGAFYEK

-131 GSSFPET
+131 GSSFPDT
-138 INNLLKALKNAES
+138 INNLLKALKSAES

-157 LLSLQKVLSGLGA
+157 LLSLQKVLSGLGG

-211 MWTAELENVATLCFK
+211 MWTTELENVATLCFK
-226 ALEGST
+226 ALEGSN
-232 YGVRVAVSKLLGT
+232 YGVRVAVAKLLGM

-272 ELMATGFLRGGSSFL
+272 ELMATGFLRGGSGFL
-287 KSGGEMLKGGTSV
+287 KSGGEMLKGGGSV
-300 SREVRVGVTEA
+300 SREVRVGVTQA
-311 YVVFVTV
+311 YVVFVTT

-329 TFLSHLL
+329 TFLSHVLD
-336 ELVAHPR
+336 LVSHPR
-343 ATQSHVEAVYSRR
+343 ATQTHVEAVYSRR
-356 CVSFALRATLG
+356 CVSFMLRATLG
-367 ALLGEKAQIAAAKD
+367 GLLGEKAQIAACKE
-381 ICQAISKQMRAVEA
+381 ICQAIGKQMRAVEA
-395 VVSDSSGENKGT
+395 VVNDLSGENKAGV
-407 AADVSASQHVMV
+407 ADVSASQHVMV

-434 TAAPLIQEP
+434 TASPLIQEP

-448 ETVMSVL
+448 DTVTSVL

-471 CVAVA
+471 SVAVA
-476 LPNQLTPLL
+476 LPYQLTPLL

-491 INALKSSPEAVSG
+491 INNLKSSPEAVSG

-512 LGAVHQCPL
+512 LGGVHQCPL
-521 GIPHSKGKMVVS
+521 GIPHSKGKLVVS
-533 IAEDLLRSAAQN
+533 IAEDLLRTAAQN
-545 SRLSLHRT
+545 SRLSLQRT

-561 ALMTLGSSLVRYHL
+561 ALMTLGPSLVRYHL

-646 TMMAHSNRRFRLRGS
+646 TMMSHVPAIIKVHGAHLKASAAMVRLRLYDILALLPPKTYEGS
-661 CPDESLYF
+661 F
-669 QRSCRYKGPW
+669 
-679 CSSEG
+679 
-684 QCSDGSPPS
+684 
-693 LRHPRPPSSEN
+693 N
-704 IRRQVLPSAESHLA
+704 
-718 HKSCSFSALLRELV
+718 ALLRELV

-741 SNTTTSLLRSLCHY
+741 ANTTTSLLRSLCHY

-802 EAVPGPLPLG
+802 EAIPGPLPLG

-844 CVKQAKGVRQQAVQ
+844 CIKQAKGVRQQAVQ
-858 LNIFTAVLSALKVE
+858 LNIFTAVLSALK
-872 QESRVRE
+872 
-879 SSNKVEQQSRVR
+879 
-891 ESSNE
+891 
-896 VEQESRVRES
+896 
-906 SNKVEQE
+906 
-913 SRVREWSNK
+913 
-922 VEQESR
+922 
-928 VREWS
+928 
-933 NKVEQESRVREWS
+933 
-946 NKVEQ
+946 
-951 ESRVRE
+951 
-957 WSNKVEQESRVRESS
+957 
-972 NKVEQE
+972 
-978 SRVREWS
+978 
-985 NKVEQESRVRES
+985 
-997 SNKVEQ
+997 
-1003 ESRVRESSNKVE
+1003 
-1015 QESRVR
+1015 
-1021 ESSNKVEQESRVRES
+1021 
-1036 SNKVEQESR
+1036 
-1045 VREWSNK
+1045 
-1052 VEQQS
+1052 
-1057 RVRESS
+1057 
-1063 NKVEQESRVREWSN
+1063 
-1077 KVEQESRVREWSNK
+1077 
-1091 VEQESR
+1091 
-1097 VREWSNKVEQE
+1097 
-1108 SRVREWSNKVEQ
+1108 
-1120 ESRVRESSNKVEQE
+1120 
-1134 SRVREWSNKVE
+1134 
-1145 QESRVREWSNKVEQE
+1145 
-1160 SRVRESSNKVEQE
+1160 
-1173 SRVREWSNKVE
+1173 
-1184 QESRVRESSKK
+1184 
-1195 AEQKSQ
+1195 

-1213 EVRKSALALVMGALD
+1213 EVRKSALTLVMGALD

-1253 FIASMAQHSFDKLKS
+1253 FIARMAQTSFDKLKS

-1305 LALAQDATSHEVQTW
+1305 LALAQDGSSHEVQTW

-1373 TTVGPELQGNSVT
+1373 TTVGPELQGNGAT

-1473 LAKKAGDNK
+1473 LAKKAGDGK
-1482 DSATLNLNIS
+1482 DSATINLNIT

-1503 LDRETDRKLCSDI
+1503 LDRETDRKLCSDV

-1529 GKLSHW
+1529 EKLSHW
-1535 LKLCKDVLAASTEVG
+1535 LKLCKDVLAATTDVG
-1550 GAVAFEV
+1550 GAVVFEV
-1557 EKEEDSE
+1557 EKDEEDSE

-1569 DDDIMFTG
+1569 DDDTMFTG

-1600 CLCRIIHLCENAD
+1600 CLCRIILLCENAD
-1613 KTHFDLAAARTAK
+1613 KAHFDLAAARSAQ

-1653 SHQLRMAGLQAL
+1653 SNQLRMAGLQAL

-1712 ACQVCSAWIGS
+1712 ACQVCSTWIGS

-1767 AVLKAWAEEQVYVV
+1767 AVLKAWAEVYVV
-1781 AMKLKKEAESRP
+1781 AMKIKKEAESKP
-1793 ARPVRGGEDDDD
+1793 AKPVRSGEDDED
-1805 EEDVSDEGDVLPA
+1805 EEDLGADVLPP

-1837 AALRDYAL
+1837 AMLRDYAL
-1845 LTLPAEFASQLPPEG
+1845 LTLPAEFSSQLPPDG

-1870 TARLHYRSSWAPI
+1870 TARLHYRSSWAPV

-1889 WLSTTDFGAPDCPE
+1889 WLS
-1903 EPQNATSTGPAG
+1903 STGFGGGNDEEETPS
-1915 FPQGPAAPSKS
+1915 APSKAS
-1926 HDELVKDRM
+1926 GLPQGGSSTTKTFEESVKDGM
-1935 HLLLGVSIEFLC
+1935 HLMLGVSIEFLC
-1947 FPRPEEPIERVMSCL
+1947 FPRPEEPIEHVMSCL
-1962 KALSTLLE
+1962 QALCTLLE
-1970 CPRARKHIAEDQL
+1970 SPCAKTHIAEDQL

-1996 LTRDPPSVQLQVTAV
+1996 LTRDPPAIQLQVTAV

-2017 SAHEHL
+2017 AAQEHL
-2023 EQLRS
+2023 QRQRS
-2028 SESAEEGGEKEW
+2028 NKGKEEDGEKESQSTV
-2040 PRLLGEGGDSGELQP
+2040 GEGGDTGELVP

-2061 AAMELLVFLLVR
+2061 AAMELLVFILVR
-2073 HLPQIS
+2073 HLPQLNTRV
-2079 AKASDS
+2079 KES
-2085 PSHVPIKPQQ
+2085 PSHVPLRPQ
-2095 LSEHSNRLLAVTV
+2095 RLPEDGGRLVANTV
-2108 GILAELPALCSPAGS
+2108 SILAELPSLCSPAGS

-2129 ALFLICG
+2129 VLFLITG
-2136 VLRETAVKTADSVVS
+2136 VLRETAVKSADNSV
-2151 PPVSASLQAIKT
+2151 PLPVSSALQGIKT
-2163 IITSPLSRV
+2163 IITSPTVRAES
-2172 GHIQQQWS
+2172 IQTQWT

-2190 LEYSQPDESRPSV
+2190 LEYSEPDESRPDM
-2203 DEVSMLTAITLFLV
+2203 DEVSMLTAITLFLL
-2217 SAGSELLGVTSL
+2217 SASSELVGVTIL
-2229 QKGCMERFRN
+2229 QKDCMDRFQN
-2239 ALNSSDP
+2239 SLNSNDP
-2246 LVQLR
+2246 YVQAR

-2263 VRALST
+2263 NRALSI
-2269 PYIHALAPAL
+2269 PYIHALAPPL
-2279 VEKLKAAERSRP
+2279 VEKLKAVEHCRP
-2291 STPAELHALQEGV
+2291 VTAAELQAVQEGV
-2304 RVLEGLVGL
+2304 RVLENLVNM

-2331 SYLLDENT
+2331 SYLLDENSI
-2339 FSSAPPTSKALHEFA
+2339 SSAPQASKGLHDFA

-2364 YPAAFKTVMGA
+2364 YPAAFKIVICA
-2375 APELKPRLEAAIRAD
+2375 APELKTRLESAIRAN
-2390 QASNKAKA
+2390 QASSKAKA
-2398 MARQTQPTV
+2398 AARQAQPTV
-2407 QATPTIKLKTSFF
+2407 QAAPTIKLKTSFF

>member
-29 WLRFLNKVL
+29 WLRFLDKVL
-38 VAANKVDVKEKQKKL
+38 VAANRVDVKEKQKKL
-53 VEQLTSLIS
+53 VEQLTGLIS
-62 SNPGPPTRKLL
+62 SAPGPPTRKLL

-88 VFQTLDKCNDIIK
+88 VFQTLDKCNEIIK
-101 NKDDTP
+101 SKDDTP

-116 VACVGAFYER
+116 VACVGAFYEK

-131 GSSFPET
+131 GSSFPDT
-138 INNLLKALKNAES
+138 INNLLKALKSAES

-157 LLSLQKVLSGLGA
+157 LLSLQKVLSGLGG

-180 KNARSLLT
+180 KNSRSLLT

-211 MWTAELENVATLCFK
+211 MWTTELENVATLCFK
-226 ALEGST
+226 ALEGSN
-232 YGVRVAVSKLLGT
+232 YGVRVAVAKMLGT

-264 RATLDEVL
+264 RATLEEVL
-272 ELMATGFLRGGSSFL
+272 ELM
-287 KSGGEMLKGGTSV
+287 
-300 SREVRVGVTEA
+300 
-311 YVVFVTV
+311 
-318 LGGQWLERNFA
+318 RNFA
-329 TFLSHLL
+329 MFLSHVLD
-336 ELVAHPR
+336 LVSHPR
-343 ATQSHVEAVYSRR
+343 ATQTHVEAVYSRR
-356 CVSFALRATLG
+356 CVSFMLRATLG
-367 ALLGEKAQIAAAKD
+367 GLLGEKAQIAAGKE
-381 ICQAISKQMRAVEA
+381 ICQAISKQMRAVGKEEGGEISRVTQTQLILGRIHSQCKA
-395 VVSDSSGENKGT
+395 YSMSS
-407 AADVSASQHVMV
+407 
-419 CALKELGSL
+419 SL
-428 VQSLSA
+428 
-434 TAAPLIQEP
+434 
-443 SIGLL
+443 GLL
-448 ETVMSVL
+448 ETVTSVL

-476 LPNQLTPLL
+476 LPYQLTPLL

-491 INALKSSPEAVSG
+491 INNLKSSPEAVSG

-512 LGAVHQCPL
+512 LGGVHQCPL
-521 GIPHSKGKMVVS
+521 GIPHSKGKLVVS
-533 IAEDLLRSAAQN
+533 IAEDLLRTAAQN
-545 SRLSLHRT
+545 SRLSLQRT

-561 ALMTLGSSLVRYHL
+561 ALMTLGPSLVRYHL

-646 TMMAHSNRRFRLRGS
+646 TMMSHVPAITKVHGAHLKASAAMVRLRLYDILALLPPKTYEGS
-661 CPDESLYF
+661 F
-669 QRSCRYKGPW
+669 
-679 CSSEG
+679 
-684 QCSDGSPPS
+684 
-693 LRHPRPPSSEN
+693 N
-704 IRRQVLPSAESHLA
+704 
-718 HKSCSFSALLRELV
+718 ALLRELV

-741 SNTTTSLLRSLCHY
+741 ANTTTSLLRSLCHY

-792 SSIYLRVPVG
+792 SSIYLRIPIG
-802 EAVPGPLPLG
+802 EAIPGPLPLG

-844 CVKQAKGVRQQAVQ
+844 CIKQAKGVRQQAVQ
-858 LNIFTAVLSALKVE
+858 LNIFTAVLSALK
-872 QESRVRE
+872 
-879 SSNKVEQQSRVR
+879 
-891 ESSNE
+891 
-896 VEQESRVRES
+896 
-906 SNKVEQE
+906 
-913 SRVREWSNK
+913 
-922 VEQESR
+922 
-928 VREWS
+928 
-933 NKVEQESRVREWS
+933 
-946 NKVEQ
+946 
-951 ESRVRE
+951 
-957 WSNKVEQESRVRESS
+957 
-972 NKVEQE
+972 
-978 SRVREWS
+978 
-985 NKVEQESRVRES
+985 
-997 SNKVEQ
+997 
-1003 ESRVRESSNKVE
+1003 
-1015 QESRVR
+1015 
-1021 ESSNKVEQESRVRES
+1021 
-1036 SNKVEQESR
+1036 
-1045 VREWSNK
+1045 
-1052 VEQQS
+1052 
-1057 RVRESS
+1057 
-1063 NKVEQESRVREWSN
+1063 
-1077 KVEQESRVREWSNK
+1077 
-1091 VEQESR
+1091 
-1097 VREWSNKVEQE
+1097 
-1108 SRVREWSNKVEQ
+1108 
-1120 ESRVRESSNKVEQE
+1120 
-1134 SRVREWSNKVE
+1134 
-1145 QESRVREWSNKVEQE
+1145 
-1160 SRVRESSNKVEQE
+1160 
-1173 SRVREWSNKVE
+1173 
-1184 QESRVRESSKK
+1184 
-1195 AEQKSQ
+1195 

-1253 FIASMAQHSFDKLKS
+1253 FIARMAQTSFDKLKS

-1305 LALAQDATSHEVQTW
+1305 LALAQDGSSHEVQTW

-1373 TTVGPELQGNSVT
+1373 TTVGPELQGNGVT

-1433 VPCLCVHLCSSHLL
+1433 VPCLCVHLSSSHLL

-1459 AQREAAEVCEYAMS
+1459 AQREAAEVCEYAMT
-1473 LAKKAGDNK
+1473 LAKRAGDSR
-1482 DSATLNLNIS
+1482 DSTINLNIT

-1529 GKLSHW
+1529 EKLSHW
-1535 LKLCKDVLAASTEVG
+1535 LKLCKDVLAATTDFG
-1550 GAVAFEV
+1550 GAVVFQV
-1557 EKEEDSE
+1557 EKDEEDSE
-1564 KKDEM
+1564 KKDEI
-1569 DDDIMFTG
+1569 DDDTMFTG

-1600 CLCRIIHLCENAD
+1600 CLCRIIMLCEND
-1613 KTHFDLAAARTAK
+1613 KAHFDLAAARSAK

-1653 SHQLRMAGLQAL
+1653 SNQLRMAGLQAL

-1712 ACQVCSAWIGS
+1712 ACQVCSTWIGS

-1734 VHNLLVSSLDKV
+1734 VHNLLLSSLDKV

-1767 AVLKAWAEEQVYVV
+1767 AVLKAWAEVYVV
-1781 AMKLKKEAESRP
+1781 SMKIKKEAELKPAKP
-1793 ARPVRGGEDDDD
+1793 ARSGDDD
-1805 EEDVSDEGDVLPA
+1805 EDEEDLGADVLPP

-1837 AALRDYAL
+1837 AMLRDYAL
-1845 LTLPAEFASQLPPEG
+1845 LTLPAEFSSQLPPDG

-1870 TARLHYRSSWAPI
+1870 TARLHYRSSWAPV

-1889 WLSTTDFGAPDCPE
+1889 WLS
-1903 EPQNATSTGPAG
+1903 STGFRAG
-1915 FPQGPAAPSKS
+1915 EEKEEVPTAPSKAPALPQAAS
-1926 HDELVKDRM
+1926 ITTTTTKTFEESVEDKM
-1935 HLLLGVSIEFLC
+1935 HLMLGVSIEFLC
-1947 FPRPEEPIERVMSCL
+1947 FPRPEEPIEHVTSCL
-1962 KALSTLLE
+1962 QALFTLLE
-1970 CPRARKHIAEDQL
+1970 SPHAKTHIAQDQL

-1996 LTRDPPSVQLQVTAV
+1996 LTRDPPAVQLQVTAV

-2017 SAHEHL
+2017 SAQDCLQRQKTH
-2023 EQLRS
+2023 R
-2028 SESAEEGGEKEW
+2028 EEDCEKESQ
-2040 PRLLGEGGDSGELQP
+2040 PSLGEGGDTGELVP

-2061 AAMELLVFLLVR
+2061 AAMELLVFILVR
-2073 HLPQIS
+2073 HLPQLNTRV
-2079 AKASDS
+2079 KES
-2085 PSHVPIKPQQ
+2085 PSHVP
-2095 LSEHSNRLLAVTV
+2095 LRLQRLPEESARLVANTV
-2108 GILAELPALCSPAGS
+2108 SILAELPSLCSPAGS

-2129 ALFLICG
+2129 VLFLITG
-2136 VLRETAVKTADSVVS
+2136 VLKETAVKTGDNSVPV
-2151 PPVSASLQAIKT
+2151 PVSAALQGIKT
-2163 IITSPLSRV
+2163 IITSPLARV
-2172 GHIQQQWS
+2172 ESMQEQWTG
-2180 SLVRSSLASV
+2180 LVRSSLASV
-2190 LEYSQPDESRPSV
+2190 LEYSEPGEPDM
-2203 DEVSMLTAITLFLV
+2203 DEVSMLTAITLFLL
-2217 SAGSELLGVTSL
+2217 SASNELVGVTVL
-2229 QKGCMERFRN
+2229 QKSCLECFQN

-2246 LVQLR
+2246 WVQAR

-2263 VRALST
+2263 SRALST
-2269 PYIHALAPAL
+2269 PYIHALAPL
-2279 VEKLKAAERSRP
+2279 MVEKLKAVEQSRP
-2291 STPAELHALQEGV
+2291 GTAAELQAVQEGI
-2304 RVLEGLVGL
+2304 RVLETLVGM
-2313 GEEQNRVQLLAL
+2313 GEEQHRVQLLAL

-2331 SYLLDENT
+2331 SYLLDENAI
-2339 FSSAPPTSKALHEFA
+2339 SSAPQVSKGLHDFA

-2364 YPAAFKTVMGA
+2364 YPSAFKVVIGA
-2375 APELKPRLEAAIRAD
+2375 APDLKTRLESAIRAN
-2390 QASNKAKA
+2390 QASSRAKA
-2398 MARQTQPTV
+2398 AARQAQPTV
-2407 QATPTIKLKTSFF
+2407 QAAPTIKLKTSFF

>member
-6 SLLLNEDALAQIT
+6 SLLLNEEALAQIT

-29 WLRFLNKVL
+29 WLRFLDKVL
-38 VAANKVDVKEKQKKL
+38 VAVDVKEKQKKL
-53 VEQLTSLIS
+53 VEQLTGLIS
-62 SNPGPPTRKLL
+62 SAPGPPTRKLL

-101 NKDDTP
+101 SKDDTS
-107 AYLPTKLAA
+107 AYLPTKLSA

-131 GSSFPET
+131 GSSFPDT
-138 INNLLKALKNAES
+138 INNMLKALKSAES
-151 QGRGEI
+151 QGRSEI
-157 LLSLQKVLSGLGA
+157 LLSLQKVLNGLGG

-211 MWTAELENVATLCFK
+211 MWTTELENVATLCFK
-226 ALEGST
+226 ALEGSN

-245 VMATALMPK
+245 VMATALIPK

-264 RATLDEVL
+264 RATLEEVL
-272 ELMATGFLRGGSSFL
+272 ELMATGFLRGGSGFL
-287 KSGGEMLKGGTSV
+287 KSGGEMLKGGGSV
-300 SREVRVGVTEA
+300 SREVRVGVTQA
-311 YVVFVTV
+311 YVVFVTT

-329 TFLSHLL
+329 TFLSHVLD
-336 ELVAHPR
+336 LVGHPR
-343 ATQSHVEAVYSRR
+343 ATQTHVEAVYSRR
-356 CVSFALRATLG
+356 CVSFMLRSTLG
-367 ALLGEKAQIAAAKD
+367 GLLGEKAQMAAGKD
-381 ICQAISKQMRAVEA
+381 ICLALSKQMRAV
-395 VVSDSSGENKGT
+395 VNDTSGENKAGT
-407 AADVSASQHVMV
+407 ADVSATQHVMV

-434 TAAPLIQEP
+434 TASPLIQEP

-448 ETVMSVL
+448 ETVSSVL

-476 LPNQLTPLL
+476 LPYQLTPLL
-485 DRCAER
+485 ERCAER
-491 INALKSSPEAVSG
+491 INNLKSSPEAVSG

-512 LGAVHQCPL
+512 LGGVHQCPL
-521 GIPHSKGKMVVS
+521 GVPQSKGKV
-533 IAEDLLRSAAQN
+533 IAEDLLRTAAQN
-545 SRLSLHRT
+545 SRLSLQRT

-561 ALMTLGSSLVRYHL
+561 ALMTLGPSLVRYHL

-585 FPRSQKELEAE
+585 FPRSQKEMEAE

-646 TMMAHSNRRFRLRGS
+646 TMIVPSIIKVHGSHLKASAAMVRLRLYDILALLPPKTYEGS
-661 CPDESLYF
+661 F
-669 QRSCRYKGPW
+669 
-679 CSSEG
+679 
-684 QCSDGSPPS
+684 
-693 LRHPRPPSSEN
+693 N
-704 IRRQVLPSAESHLA
+704 
-718 HKSCSFSALLRELV
+718 ALLRELV
-732 AEFTLTDNS
+732 TEFTLTDNS
-741 SNTTTSLLRSLCHY
+741 ANTTTSLLRSLCHY

-802 EAVPGPLPLG
+802 EAMPGPLPLG

-829 VSFKHRLQMLDHFAE
+829 VLINPVRLQMLDHFAE
-844 CVKQAKGVRQQAVQ
+844 CIKQAKGVRQQAVQ
-858 LNIFTAVLSALKVE
+858 LNIFTAVLSALK
-872 QESRVRE
+872 
-879 SSNKVEQQSRVR
+879 
-891 ESSNE
+891 
-896 VEQESRVRES
+896 
-906 SNKVEQE
+906 
-913 SRVREWSNK
+913 
-922 VEQESR
+922 
-928 VREWS
+928 
-933 NKVEQESRVREWS
+933 
-946 NKVEQ
+946 
-951 ESRVRE
+951 
-957 WSNKVEQESRVRESS
+957 
-972 NKVEQE
+972 
-978 SRVREWS
+978 
-985 NKVEQESRVRES
+985 
-997 SNKVEQ
+997 
-1003 ESRVRESSNKVE
+1003 
-1015 QESRVR
+1015 
-1021 ESSNKVEQESRVRES
+1021 
-1036 SNKVEQESR
+1036 
-1045 VREWSNK
+1045 
-1052 VEQQS
+1052 
-1057 RVRESS
+1057 
-1063 NKVEQESRVREWSN
+1063 
-1077 KVEQESRVREWSNK
+1077 
-1091 VEQESR
+1091 
-1097 VREWSNKVEQE
+1097 
-1108 SRVREWSNKVEQ
+1108 
-1120 ESRVRESSNKVEQE
+1120 
-1134 SRVREWSNKVE
+1134 
-1145 QESRVREWSNKVEQE
+1145 
-1160 SRVRESSNKVEQE
+1160 
-1173 SRVREWSNKVE
+1173 
-1184 QESRVRESSKK
+1184 
-1195 AEQKSQ
+1195 

-1253 FIASMAQHSFDKLKS
+1253 FIARMAQYSFDKLKS

-1305 LALAQDATSHEVQTW
+1305 LALAQDGTSHEVQTW

-1373 TTVGPELQGNSVT
+1373 TTVGPELQGNGAT

-1447 LRRAAVACLRQL
+1447 LRRASVACLRQL
-1459 AQREAAEVCEYAMS
+1459 VQREAAEVCEYAMS
-1473 LAKKAGDNK
+1473 L
-1482 DSATLNLNIS
+1482 DSTHINLNIT

-1503 LDRETDRKLCSDI
+1503 LDRETDRKLCHDI

-1529 GKLSHW
+1529 DKLSHW
-1535 LKLCKDVLAASTEVG
+1535 LKLCKDVLAAGGS
-1550 GAVAFEV
+1550 GAVV
-1557 EKEEDSE
+1557 PVDLGKEDEDSE
-1564 KKDEM
+1564 KQDEI
-1569 DDDIMFTG
+1569 DDDIMFTA
-1577 LGEDDKSKPSVA
+1577 LGEDNNSKPSVA

-1600 CLCRIIHLCENAD
+1600 CLCRIILLCENAD
-1613 KTHFDLAAARTAK
+1613 RTHFDLAAAR
-1626 AKNPKGDLLVLHLS
+1626 DLLVLHLS
-1640 DLIRMAFMAATDH
+1640 DLIRMAFMAATDN
-1653 SHQLRMAGLQAL
+1653 SNQLRMAGLQAL

-1712 ACQVCSAWIGS
+1712 ACQVCSTWIGS

-1746 QAGKGSSSQL
+1746 QAGKGSCSQL

-1767 AVLKAWAEEQVYVV
+1767 SVLKAWAEVTTHTHTHTR
-1781 AMKLKKEAESRP
+1781 LNDRNH
-1793 ARPVRGGEDDDD
+1793 
-1805 EEDVSDEGDVLPA
+1805 
-1818 DSLITLVQ
+1818 LILLVQ

-1837 AALRDYAL
+1837 AVLRDYAL
-1845 LTLPAEFASQLPPEG
+1845 LTLPAEFSSQLPPDG

-1870 TARLHYRSSWAPI
+1870 TARLHYRASWAPV

-1889 WLSTTDFGAPDCPE
+1889 WLS
-1903 EPQNATSTGPAG
+1903 STGFRAGEGDEEAPAVSMQAPG
-1915 FPQGPAAPSKS
+1915 ATIYPQGNPVAQSTE
-1926 HDELVKDRM
+1926 ELVKDRM
-1935 HLLLGVSIEFLC
+1935 HLMLGKRHTLELMMNYRKWRGYLLG
-1947 FPRPEEPIERVMSCL
+1947 
-1962 KALSTLLE
+1962 
-1970 CPRARKHIAEDQL
+1970 
-1983 LAVELL
+1983 VELL

-1996 LTRDPPSVQLQVTAV
+1996 LTRDPPDVQLQVTTV

-2017 SAHEHL
+2017 ATQEHRRLL
-2023 EQLRS
+2023 ED
-2028 SESAEEGGEKEW
+2028 GGEKESTFT
-2040 PRLLGEGGDSGELQP
+2040 LGEGGETGELLP

-2061 AAMELLVFLLVR
+2061 AAMELLVFVLVR
-2073 HLPQIS
+2073 HLPQLNTRS
-2079 AKASDS
+2079 VSC
-2085 PSHVPIKPQQ
+2085 
-2095 LSEHSNRLLAVTV
+2095 
-2108 GILAELPALCSPAGS
+2108 LPFFRYTCFTKYLGLCLKLCLFPVFLTGS

-2129 ALFLICG
+2129 VLFLITG
-2136 VLRETAVKTADSVVS
+2136 VLKETAVKTSDNSV
-2151 PPVSASLQAIKT
+2151 PLPVSAALQGIKT
-2163 IITSPLSRV
+2163 IITSPLARSEKTRT
-2172 GHIQQQWS
+2172 QWTV
-2180 SLVRSSLASV
+2180 LVRSSLLMCVYPA
-2190 LEYSQPDESRPSV
+2190 DDSRPNM
-2203 DEVSMLTAITLFLV
+2203 DEVSMLTAITLFLL
-2217 SAGSELLGVTSL
+2217 SGSSEVIGVTVL
-2229 QKGCMERFRN
+2229 QQGCMDRYRN
-2239 ALNSSDP
+2239 ALNSPDP
-2246 LVQLR
+2246 WVQAR
-2251 CYQLLLSVFQHS
+2251 CYQLLLSVFQHPS
-2263 VRALST
+2263 RALST
-2269 PYIHALAPAL
+2269 PYIHALAPL
-2279 VEKLKAAERSRP
+2279 MVEKLKGAERSRP
-2291 STPAELHALQEGV
+2291 GTAMELQAVQEGI
-2304 RVLEGLVGL
+2304 RVLENLVGM

-2325 LVPTLI
+2325 LVPTLV
-2331 SYLLDENT
+2331 SYLLDDNA
-2339 FSSAPPTSKALHEFA
+2339 FSSASPASKGLHEFA
-2354 LQNLMRIGPL
+2354 LHNLMRIGPL
-2364 YPAAFKTVMGA
+2364 YPAAFKTVIGA
-2375 APELKPRLEAAIRAD
+2375 APELKIRLESAIRAN
-2390 QASNKAKA
+2390 QASSKAKA
-2398 MARQTQPTV
+2398 AALLAQPAV
-2407 QATPTIKLKTSFF
+2407 QAAPTIKLKTSFF

>member
-29 WLRFLNKVL
+29 WLRFLDKVL

-53 VEQLTSLIS
+53 VEQLTGLIS
-62 SNPGPPTRKLL
+62 SAPGPPTRKLL

-88 VFQTLDKCNDIIK
+88 VFQTLDKCNEIIK
-101 NKDDTP
+101 SKDDTP

-116 VACVGAFYER
+116 VACVGAFYDK

-131 GSSFPET
+131 GSSFPDT
-138 INNLLKALKNAES
+138 INNLLKAVKSAES

-157 LLSLQKVLSGLGA
+157 LLSLQKVLCGLGG

-211 MWTAELENVATLCFK
+211 MWTTELENVATLCFK
-226 ALEGST
+226 ALEGSN
-232 YGVRVAVSKLLGT
+232 YGVRVAVAKLLGT

-264 RATLDEVL
+264 RATLEEVL
-272 ELMATGFLRGGSSFL
+272 ELMATGFLRGGSGFL
-287 KSGGEMLKGGTSV
+287 KSGGEMLKGGGSV
-300 SREVRVGVTEA
+300 SREVRVGVTQA
-311 YVVFVTV
+311 YVVFVTT

-329 TFLSHLL
+329 TFLSHVLD
-336 ELVAHPR
+336 LVSHPR
-343 ATQSHVEAVYSRR
+343 ATQTHVEAVYSRR
-356 CVSFALRATLG
+356 CVSFMLRATLG
-367 ALLGEKAQIAAAKD
+367 GLLGEKAQIAAGKE

-395 VVSDSSGENKGT
+395 VVNDISGENKAG

-434 TAAPLIQEP
+434 TASPLIQEP

-448 ETVMSVL
+448 ETVTSVL

-476 LPNQLTPLL
+476 LPYQLTPLL

-491 INALKSSPEAVSG
+491 INNLKSSPEAVSG

-512 LGAVHQCPL
+512 LGGVHQCPL
-521 GIPHSKGKMVVS
+521 GIPHSKGKLVVS
-533 IAEDLLRSAAQN
+533 IAEDLLRTAAQN
-545 SRLSLHRT
+545 SRLSLQRT

-561 ALMTLGSSLVRYHL
+561 ALMTLGPSLVRYHL

-596 KARGDSFTWQVT
+596 KARGDAFTWQVT

-646 TMMAHSNRRFRLRGS
+646 TMMSQVPAIIKVHGAHLKASAAMVRLRLYDILALLPPKTYEGS
-661 CPDESLYF
+661 F
-669 QRSCRYKGPW
+669 
-679 CSSEG
+679 
-684 QCSDGSPPS
+684 
-693 LRHPRPPSSEN
+693 N
-704 IRRQVLPSAESHLA
+704 
-718 HKSCSFSALLRELV
+718 ALLRELV

-741 SNTTTSLLRSLCHY
+741 ANTTTSLLRSLCHY

-770 KSIEDQLQPNS
+770 KCIEDQLQPNS

-802 EAVPGPLPLG
+802 EAIPGPLPLG

-844 CVKQAKGVRQQAVQ
+844 CIKQAKGVRQQAVQ
-858 LNIFTAVLSALKVE
+858 LNIFTAVLSALK
-872 QESRVRE
+872 
-879 SSNKVEQQSRVR
+879 
-891 ESSNE
+891 
-896 VEQESRVRES
+896 
-906 SNKVEQE
+906 
-913 SRVREWSNK
+913 
-922 VEQESR
+922 
-928 VREWS
+928 
-933 NKVEQESRVREWS
+933 
-946 NKVEQ
+946 
-951 ESRVRE
+951 
-957 WSNKVEQESRVRESS
+957 
-972 NKVEQE
+972 
-978 SRVREWS
+978 
-985 NKVEQESRVRES
+985 
-997 SNKVEQ
+997 
-1003 ESRVRESSNKVE
+1003 
-1015 QESRVR
+1015 
-1021 ESSNKVEQESRVRES
+1021 
-1036 SNKVEQESR
+1036 
-1045 VREWSNK
+1045 
-1052 VEQQS
+1052 
-1057 RVRESS
+1057 
-1063 NKVEQESRVREWSN
+1063 
-1077 KVEQESRVREWSNK
+1077 
-1091 VEQESR
+1091 
-1097 VREWSNKVEQE
+1097 
-1108 SRVREWSNKVEQ
+1108 
-1120 ESRVRESSNKVEQE
+1120 
-1134 SRVREWSNKVE
+1134 
-1145 QESRVREWSNKVEQE
+1145 
-1160 SRVRESSNKVEQE
+1160 
-1173 SRVREWSNKVE
+1173 
-1184 QESRVRESSKK
+1184 
-1195 AEQKSQ
+1195 

-1253 FIASMAQHSFDKLKS
+1253 FIARMAQTSFDKLKS

-1305 LALAQDATSHEVQTW
+1305 LALAQDGSSHEVQTW

-1373 TTVGPELQGNSVT
+1373 TTVGPELQGNGAT

-1473 LAKKAGDNK
+1473 LAKRAGDNTTISEHWNSYFV
-1482 DSATLNLNIS
+1482 DFVPGLDLNIT

-1529 GKLSHW
+1529 EKLSHW
-1535 LKLCKDVLAASTEVG
+1535 LKLCKDVLAATTDVA
-1550 GAVAFEV
+1550 AVVVFEV
-1557 EKEEDSE
+1557 EKDEEDSE

-1569 DDDIMFTG
+1569 DDDTMFTG
-1577 LGEDDKSKPSVA
+1577 LGDDDKSKPSVA

-1600 CLCRIIHLCENAD
+1600 CLCRIILLCEND
-1613 KTHFDLAAARTAK
+1613 KAHFDLAAARSAQ
-1626 AKNPKGDLLVLHLS
+1626 AKNPKGDQLVLHLS

-1712 ACQVCSAWIGS
+1712 ACQVCSTWIGS

-1734 VHNLLVSSLDKV
+1734 VHTLLVSSLDKV

-1767 AVLKAWAEEQVYVV
+1767 AVLKAWAEVYVV
-1781 AMKLKKEAESRP
+1781 AMKIKKEAQSKP
-1793 ARPVRGGEDDDD
+1793 SKPVRTADDD
-1805 EEDVSDEGDVLPA
+1805 EDEEDLGA
-1818 DSLITLVQ
+1818 N
-1826 PELPSLSRLWL
+1826 LPSLSRLWL
-1837 AALRDYAL
+1837 AMLRDYAL
-1845 LTLPAEFASQLPPEG
+1845 LTLPAEFSSQLPPDG

-1870 TARLHYRSSWAPI
+1870 TARLHYRSSWAPV

-1889 WLSTTDFGAPDCPE
+1889 WLSSTGFGAGE
-1903 EPQNATSTGPAG
+1903 EELAPAVPQAASSTTKT
-1915 FPQGPAAPSKS
+1915 FEES
-1926 HDELVKDRM
+1926 VKDRM
-1935 HLLLGVSIEFLC
+1935 HLMLGVSIEFLC
-1947 FPRPEEPIERVMSCL
+1947 FPRPEEPIEHVMSCL
-1962 KALSTLLE
+1962 LALFTLLE
-1970 CPRARKHIAEDQL
+1970 SPCFKIHIAEDQL

-1996 LTRDPPSVQLQVTAV
+1996 LTRDPPAVQLQVTAV

-2017 SAHEHL
+2017 AAQNHL
-2023 EQLRS
+2023 QRQKASNE
-2028 SESAEEGGEKEW
+2028 EEGEKDSQ
-2040 PRLLGEGGDSGELQP
+2040 PSVGEGGDTGELVP

-2061 AAMELLVFLLVR
+2061 AAMELLVFVLVR
-2073 HLPQIS
+2073 HLPQLN
-2079 AKASDS
+2079 ARVKES
-2085 PSHVPIKPQQ
+2085 PSHVPHRPQ
-2095 LSEHSNRLLAVTV
+2095 RLPEESARLVANTV
-2108 GILAELPALCSPAGS
+2108 SILAELPSLCSPAGS

-2129 ALFLICG
+2129 VLFLITG
-2136 VLRETAVKTADSVVS
+2136 VLRETAVKTADNSVPVT
-2151 PPVSASLQAIKT
+2151 VSAALQGIKT
-2163 IITSPLSRV
+2163 IITSPLARV
-2172 GHIQQQWS
+2172 ESMQTQWTG
-2180 SLVRSSLASV
+2180 LVRSSLASV
-2190 LEYSQPDESRPSV
+2190 LEHSQPDESRPDM
-2203 DEVSMLTAITLFLV
+2203 DEVSMLTAITLFLL
-2217 SAGSELLGVTSL
+2217 SASNELVGVTVL
-2229 QKGCMERFRN
+2229 QKGCMDRFRN
-2239 ALNSSDP
+2239 ALKSSDP
-2246 LVQLR
+2246 WVQAR

-2263 VRALST
+2263 SRALST
-2269 PYIHALAPAL
+2269 PYIHALAPL
-2279 VEKLKAAERSRP
+2279 MVEKLKAVERSRP
-2291 STPAELHALQEGV
+2291 GTAAELQAVQEGI
-2304 RVLEGLVGL
+2304 RVLENLVGM

-2325 LVPTLI
+2325 LVPTLV
-2331 SYLLDENT
+2331 SYLLDENAI
-2339 FSSAPPTSKALHEFA
+2339 SSAPQVSKGLHDFA

-2364 YPAAFKTVMGA
+2364 YPAAFKIVIGA
-2375 APELKPRLEAAIRAD
+2375 APELKIRLESAILAN
-2390 QASNKAKA
+2390 QASNRAKA
-2398 MARQTQPTV
+2398 AARQAQPTV
-2407 QATPTIKLKTSFF
+2407 QAAPTIKLKTSFF

>member
-29 WLRFLNKVL
+29 WLRFLDKVL

-53 VEQLTSLIS
+53 VEQLTGLIS
-62 SNPGPPTRKLL
+62 SAPGPPTRKLL

-88 VFQTLDKCNDIIK
+88 VFQTLDKCNEIIK
-101 NKDDTP
+101 SKDDTP

-116 VACVGAFYER
+116 VACVGAFYEK

-131 GSSFPET
+131 GSSFPDT
-138 INNLLKALKNAES
+138 INNLLKALKSAES

-157 LLSLQKVLSGLGA
+157 LLSLQKVLGGLGG

-211 MWTAELENVATLCFK
+211 MWTTELENLATLCFK
-226 ALEGST
+226 ALEGSN
-232 YGVRVAVSKLLGT
+232 YGVRVAVAKLLGT

-264 RATLDEVL
+264 RATLEEVL
-272 ELMATGFLRGGSSFL
+272 ELMATGFLRGGSGFL
-287 KSGGEMLKGGTSV
+287 KSGGEMLKGGGSV
-300 SREVRVGVTEA
+300 SREVRVGITQA
-311 YVVFVTV
+311 YVVFVTT

-329 TFLSHLL
+329 TFLSHVLD
-336 ELVAHPR
+336 LVSHPR
-343 ATQSHVEAVYSRR
+343 ATQTHVEAVYSRR
-356 CVSFALRATLG
+356 CVSFMLRATLG
-367 ALLGEKAQIAAAKD
+367 GLLGEKAQIAAGKE

-395 VVSDSSGENKGT
+395 VVNDISGENKAG

-434 TAAPLIQEP
+434 TASPFIQEP

-448 ETVMSVL
+448 ETVTSVL

-476 LPNQLTPLL
+476 LPYQLTPLL

-491 INALKSSPEAVSG
+491 INNLKNSPEAVSG

-512 LGAVHQCPL
+512 LGGVHQCPL
-521 GIPHSKGKMVVS
+521 GIPHSKGKLVVS
-533 IAEDLLRSAAQN
+533 IAEDLLRTAAQN
-545 SRLSLHRT
+545 SRLSLQRT

-561 ALMTLGSSLVRYHL
+561 ALMTLGPSLVRYHL

-646 TMMAHSNRRFRLRGS
+646 TMMSHVPAIIKVHGAHLKASAAMVRLRLYDILALLPPKTYEGS
-661 CPDESLYF
+661 F
-669 QRSCRYKGPW
+669 
-679 CSSEG
+679 
-684 QCSDGSPPS
+684 
-693 LRHPRPPSSEN
+693 N
-704 IRRQVLPSAESHLA
+704 
-718 HKSCSFSALLRELV
+718 ALLRELV

-741 SNTTTSLLRSLCHY
+741 ANTTTSLLRSLCHY

-802 EAVPGPLPLG
+802 EAIPGPLPLG

-844 CVKQAKGVRQQAVQ
+844 CIKQAKGVRQQAVQ
-858 LNIFTAVLSALKVE
+858 LNIFTAVLSALK
-872 QESRVRE
+872 
-879 SSNKVEQQSRVR
+879 
-891 ESSNE
+891 
-896 VEQESRVRES
+896 
-906 SNKVEQE
+906 
-913 SRVREWSNK
+913 
-922 VEQESR
+922 
-928 VREWS
+928 
-933 NKVEQESRVREWS
+933 
-946 NKVEQ
+946 
-951 ESRVRE
+951 
-957 WSNKVEQESRVRESS
+957 
-972 NKVEQE
+972 
-978 SRVREWS
+978 
-985 NKVEQESRVRES
+985 
-997 SNKVEQ
+997 
-1003 ESRVRESSNKVE
+1003 
-1015 QESRVR
+1015 
-1021 ESSNKVEQESRVRES
+1021 
-1036 SNKVEQESR
+1036 
-1045 VREWSNK
+1045 
-1052 VEQQS
+1052 
-1057 RVRESS
+1057 
-1063 NKVEQESRVREWSN
+1063 
-1077 KVEQESRVREWSNK
+1077 
-1091 VEQESR
+1091 
-1097 VREWSNKVEQE
+1097 
-1108 SRVREWSNKVEQ
+1108 
-1120 ESRVRESSNKVEQE
+1120 
-1134 SRVREWSNKVE
+1134 
-1145 QESRVREWSNKVEQE
+1145 
-1160 SRVRESSNKVEQE
+1160 
-1173 SRVREWSNKVE
+1173 
-1184 QESRVRESSKK
+1184 
-1195 AEQKSQ
+1195 

-1206 KSTLGPE
+1206 KSTLGPD

-1253 FIASMAQHSFDKLKS
+1253 FIARMAQTSFDKLKS

-1305 LALAQDATSHEVQTW
+1305 LALAQDGSSHEVQTW

-1373 TTVGPELQGNSVT
+1373 TTVGPELQGNGAT

-1473 LAKKAGDNK
+1473 LARRAGDSK
-1482 DSATLNLNIS
+1482 DNTAINLNIT

-1529 GKLSHW
+1529 EKLSHW
-1535 LKLCKDVLAASTEVG
+1535 LKLCKDVLAATTEVG
-1550 GAVAFEV
+1550 GAVTFEV
-1557 EKEEDSE
+1557 EKDEEDSE

-1569 DDDIMFTG
+1569 DDDTMFTG

-1600 CLCRIIHLCENAD
+1600 CLCRIILLCENAD
-1613 KTHFDLAAARTAK
+1613 KAHFDLATARSAK

-1653 SHQLRMAGLQAL
+1653 SNQLRMAGLQAL

-1767 AVLKAWAEEQVYVV
+1767 AVLKAWAEVYVV
-1781 AMKLKKEAESRP
+1781 AMKIKKEAESKP
-1793 ARPVRGGEDDDD
+1793 AKPVRSVDD
-1805 EEDVSDEGDVLPA
+1805 EEDEEDVGANVLPP
-1818 DSLITLVQ
+1818 DSLIILVQ

-1837 AALRDYAL
+1837 AMLRDYAL
-1845 LTLPAEFASQLPPEG
+1845 LTLPAEFSSQLPPDG
-1860 GAFYTPETID
+1860 GEFYTPETID
-1870 TARLHYRSSWAPI
+1870 TARIHYRSSWAPV

-1889 WLSTTDFGAPDCPE
+1889 WLS
-1903 EPQNATSTGPAG
+1903 STGFGEEKEEAPS
-1915 FPQGPAAPSKS
+1915 APSKTPNLPQGALS
-1926 HDELVKDRM
+1926 TTKTFEESVNDKM
-1935 HLLLGVSIEFLC
+1935 HLMLGVSIEFLC
-1947 FPRPEEPIERVMSCL
+1947 FPRPEEPIEHVMSCL
-1962 KALSTLLE
+1962 WALYTLLE
-1970 CPRARKHIAEDQL
+1970 SPCAKTHIAVDQL

-1996 LTRDPPSVQLQVTAV
+1996 LTRDPLAVQLQVTAV

-2017 SAHEHL
+2017 AAQDHL
-2023 EQLRS
+2023 QRQKNSKGKE
-2028 SESAEEGGEKEW
+2028 EEGEKDSQ
-2040 PRLLGEGGDSGELQP
+2040 PGLGEGGDTGELVP

-2061 AAMELLVFLLVR
+2061 AAMELLVFILVR
-2073 HLPQIS
+2073 HLPQLNTRV
-2079 AKASDS
+2079 KES
-2085 PSHVPIKPQQ
+2085 PSHVPLRPQ
-2095 LSEHSNRLLAVTV
+2095 RLPEESARLVANTV
-2108 GILAELPALCSPAGS
+2108 SILAELPSLCSPAGS

-2129 ALFLICG
+2129 VLFLITG
-2136 VLRETAVKTADSVVS
+2136 VLRETAVKTSDNSVPVT
-2151 PPVSASLQAIKT
+2151 VSAALQGIKT
-2163 IITSPLSRV
+2163 IITSPLARAES
-2172 GHIQQQWS
+2172 IQTQWPC
-2180 SLVRSSLASV
+2180 LVRSSLASV
-2190 LEYSQPDESRPSV
+2190 LEYSQPDESRPDM
-2203 DEVSMLTAITLFLV
+2203 DEISMLTAITLFLL
-2217 SAGSELLGVTSL
+2217 SASSELVGVTVL

-2239 ALNSSDP
+2239 GLNSSDP
-2246 LVQLR
+2246 GVQAR

-2263 VRALST
+2263 SRALST
-2269 PYIHALAPAL
+2269 PYIHALAPL
-2279 VEKLKAAERSRP
+2279 MVEKLKAVERSRP
-2291 STPAELHALQEGV
+2291 GTAAELQAVQEGI
-2304 RVLEGLVGL
+2304 RVLENLVSM

-2331 SYLLDENT
+2331 SYLLDDKAI
-2339 FSSAPPTSKALHEFA
+2339 SSAPQTSRGLHEFA

-2364 YPAAFKTVMGA
+2364 YPAAFKIVIGA
-2375 APELKPRLEAAIRAD
+2375 APELKTRLESAIRAN

-2398 MARQTQPTV
+2398 AARQAQPTV
-2407 QATPTIKLKTSFF
+2407 QAAPTIKLKTSFF

>member
-29 WLRFLNKVL
+29 WLRFLDKVL

-53 VEQLTSLIS
+53 VEQLTGLIS
-62 SNPGPPTRKLL
+62 SAPGPPTRKLL

-116 VACVGAFYER
+116 VACVGAFYEK

-131 GSSFPET
+131 GSSFPDT
-138 INNLLKALKNAES
+138 INNLLKALKSAES

-157 LLSLQKVLSGLGA
+157 LLSLQKVLSGLGG

-198 AKCLLELQNEAVF
+198 AKCMLELQNEAVF
-211 MWTAELENVATLCFK
+211 MWTTELENVATLCFK
-226 ALEGST
+226 ALEGSN

-264 RATLDEVL
+264 RATLEEVL
-272 ELMATGFLRGGSSFL
+272 ELMATGFLRGGSGFL
-287 KSGGEMLKGGTSV
+287 KSGGEMLKGGGSV
-300 SREVRVGVTEA
+300 SREVRVGVTQA
-311 YVVFVTV
+311 YVVFVTT

-329 TFLSHLL
+329 TFLSHVLD
-336 ELVAHPR
+336 LVSHPR
-343 ATQSHVEAVYSRR
+343 ATQTHVEAVYSRR
-356 CVSFALRATLG
+356 CVSFMLRATLG
-367 ALLGEKAQIAAAKD
+367 GLLGEKAQIAAGKE

-395 VVSDSSGENKGT
+395 VVNDTSGENKAG

-434 TAAPLIQEP
+434 TASPLIQEP

-448 ETVMSVL
+448 ETVTSVL

-476 LPNQLTPLL
+476 LPYQLTPLL

-491 INALKSSPEAVSG
+491 INNLKTSPEAVSG

-512 LGAVHQCPL
+512 LGGVHQCPL
-521 GIPHSKGKMVVS
+521 GIPHSKGKLVVS
-533 IAEDLLRSAAQN
+533 IAEDLLRTAAQN
-545 SRLSLHRT
+545 SRLSLQRT

-646 TMMAHSNRRFRLRGS
+646 TMMSHVPAIIKVHGAHLKASAAMVRLRLYDILALLPPKTYEGS
-661 CPDESLYF
+661 F
-669 QRSCRYKGPW
+669 
-679 CSSEG
+679 
-684 QCSDGSPPS
+684 
-693 LRHPRPPSSEN
+693 N
-704 IRRQVLPSAESHLA
+704 
-718 HKSCSFSALLRELV
+718 ALLRELV

-802 EAVPGPLPLG
+802 EAIPGPLPLG

-844 CVKQAKGVRQQAVQ
+844 CIKQAKGVRQQAVQ
-858 LNIFTAVLSALKVE
+858 LNIFTAVLSALK
-872 QESRVRE
+872 
-879 SSNKVEQQSRVR
+879 
-891 ESSNE
+891 
-896 VEQESRVRES
+896 
-906 SNKVEQE
+906 
-913 SRVREWSNK
+913 
-922 VEQESR
+922 
-928 VREWS
+928 
-933 NKVEQESRVREWS
+933 
-946 NKVEQ
+946 
-951 ESRVRE
+951 
-957 WSNKVEQESRVRESS
+957 
-972 NKVEQE
+972 
-978 SRVREWS
+978 
-985 NKVEQESRVRES
+985 
-997 SNKVEQ
+997 
-1003 ESRVRESSNKVE
+1003 
-1015 QESRVR
+1015 
-1021 ESSNKVEQESRVRES
+1021 
-1036 SNKVEQESR
+1036 
-1045 VREWSNK
+1045 
-1052 VEQQS
+1052 
-1057 RVRESS
+1057 
-1063 NKVEQESRVREWSN
+1063 
-1077 KVEQESRVREWSNK
+1077 
-1091 VEQESR
+1091 
-1097 VREWSNKVEQE
+1097 
-1108 SRVREWSNKVEQ
+1108 
-1120 ESRVRESSNKVEQE
+1120 
-1134 SRVREWSNKVE
+1134 
-1145 QESRVREWSNKVEQE
+1145 
-1160 SRVRESSNKVEQE
+1160 
-1173 SRVREWSNKVE
+1173 
-1184 QESRVRESSKK
+1184 
-1195 AEQKSQ
+1195 

-1253 FIASMAQHSFDKLKS
+1253 FIARMAQYSFDKLKS

-1305 LALAQDATSHEVQTW
+1305 LALAQDGSSHEVQTW

-1373 TTVGPELQGNSVT
+1373 TTVGPELQGNSAT

-1447 LRRAAVACLRQL
+1447 LRRASVACLRQL

-1473 LAKKAGDNK
+1473 LAKRAGDSK
-1482 DSATLNLNIS
+1482 DSTTINLNIT

-1529 GKLSHW
+1529 EKLSHW
-1535 LKLCKDVLAASTEVG
+1535 LKLCKDVLAATTEVG
-1550 GAVAFEV
+1550 GAVVFNVGKDED
-1557 EKEEDSE
+1557 DSE

-1569 DDDIMFTG
+1569 DDDTMFTG

-1600 CLCRIIHLCENAD
+1600 CLCRIIFLCENAD
-1613 KTHFDLAAARTAK
+1613 KAHFDLAAARSAQ

-1653 SHQLRMAGLQAL
+1653 SNQLRMAGLQAL

-1712 ACQVCSAWIGS
+1712 ACQVCSTWIGS

-1746 QAGKGSSSQL
+1746 QTGKGSSSQL

-1767 AVLKAWAEEQVYVV
+1767 AVLKAWAEVYVV
-1781 AMKLKKEAESRP
+1781 AMKIKKEAESKPARP
-1793 ARPVRGGEDDDD
+1793 ARGADDD
-1805 EEDVSDEGDVLPA
+1805 EDEEDLGADVLPP
-1818 DSLITLVQ
+1818 DSLIILVQ

-1837 AALRDYAL
+1837 AMLRDYAL
-1845 LTLPAEFASQLPPEG
+1845 LTLPAEFSSQLPPDG

-1870 TARLHYRSSWAPI
+1870 TARLHYRSSWAPV

-1889 WLSTTDFGAPDCPE
+1889 WLSSTGFGASEEPE
-1903 EPQNATSTGPAG
+1903 EPPSAPIRTPGN
-1915 FPQGPAAPSKS
+1915 PQGALSTPKS
-1926 HDELVKDRM
+1926 FEELVKDRM
-1935 HLLLGVSIEFLC
+1935 HLMLGVSIEFLC
-1947 FPRPEEPIERVMSCL
+1947 FPRPEEPIEHVMSCL
-1962 KALSTLLE
+1962 QALCTVMDSPYAKT
-1970 CPRARKHIAEDQL
+1970 HIAEDQL

-1996 LTRDPPSVQLQVTAV
+1996 LTRDPPAVQLQVTAV
-2011 VQETIR
+2011 VQETIG
-2017 SAHEHL
+2017 AALEHL
-2023 EQLRS
+2023 QQQR
-2028 SESAEEGGEKEW
+2028 ATQGKEEGEEKDF
-2040 PRLLGEGGDSGELQP
+2040 RSVCGEGGDTGELLP

-2061 AAMELLVFLLVR
+2061 AAMELLVFILVR
-2073 HLPQIS
+2073 HLPQLNTRV
-2079 AKASDS
+2079 KES
-2085 PSHVPIKPQQ
+2085 PSHVSVQPQ
-2095 LSEHSNRLLAVTV
+2095 RLPEESARLVANTV
-2108 GILAELPALCSPAGS
+2108 SILAELPSLCSPAGS

-2129 ALFLICG
+2129 VLFLITG
-2136 VLRETAVKTADSVVS
+2136 VLRETAIKSADNSV
-2151 PPVSASLQAIKT
+2151 PMPVSAALQGIKT
-2163 IITSPLSRV
+2163 IITSPLARV
-2172 GHIQQQWS
+2172 ERTQTQWTG
-2180 SLVRSSLASV
+2180 LLRSSLASL
-2190 LEYSQPDESRPSV
+2190 LEYSQPDESRPDM
-2203 DEVSMLTAITLFLV
+2203 DEVSMLTAITLFLL
-2217 SAGSELLGVTSL
+2217 SASNEVMGVTVL
-2229 QKGCMERFRN
+2229 QKGCMDRFRN
-2239 ALNSSDP
+2239 GLNSADP
-2246 LVQLR
+2246 QVQAR

-2263 VRALST
+2263 SRALST
-2269 PYIHALAPAL
+2269 PYIHALAPL
-2279 VEKLKAAERSRP
+2279 MVEKLKAVERRRP
-2291 STPAELHALQEGV
+2291 GTAVELQAVQEGI
-2304 RVLEGLVGL
+2304 RVLENLVGM

-2331 SYLLDENT
+2331 SYLLDENAI
-2339 FSSAPPTSKALHEFA
+2339 SSAPQVSKGLHEFA

-2364 YPAAFKTVMGA
+2364 YPAAFKTVIGA
-2375 APELKPRLEAAIRAD
+2375 APELKTRLESAIRAN
-2390 QASNKAKA
+2390 QASSKAKA
-2398 MARQTQPTV
+2398 AARQAQPTV
-2407 QATPTIKLKTSFF
+2407 QAAPTIKLKTSFF

>member
-29 WLRFLNKVL
+29 WLRFLDKVL
-38 VAANKVDVKEKQKKL
+38 VAANRVDVKEKQKKL
-53 VEQLTSLIS
+53 VEQLTGLIS
-62 SNPGPPTRKLL
+62 SAPGPPTRKLL

-101 NKDDTP
+101 SKDDTP

-116 VACVGAFYER
+116 VACVGAFYEK

-131 GSSFPET
+131 GSSFPDT
-138 INNLLKALKNAES
+138 INNLLKALKSAES

-157 LLSLQKVLSGLGA
+157 LLSLQKVLSGLGG

-188 DRSMAVRCAV
+188 DRSMAVRCSV

-211 MWTAELENVATLCFK
+211 MWTTELENMATLCFK
-226 ALEGST
+226 ALEGSN
-232 YGVRVAVSKLLGT
+232 YGVRVAVAKLLGT

-264 RATLDEVL
+264 RATLEEVL
-272 ELMATGFLRGGSSFL
+272 ELMATGFLRGGSGFL
-287 KSGGEMLKGGTSV
+287 KSGGEMLKGGGSV
-300 SREVRVGVTEA
+300 SREVRVGVTQA
-311 YVVFVTV
+311 YVVFVTT

-329 TFLSHLL
+329 TFLSHVLD
-336 ELVAHPR
+336 LVSHPR
-343 ATQSHVEAVYSRR
+343 ATQTHVEAVYSRR
-356 CVSFALRATLG
+356 CVSFMLRATLG
-367 ALLGEKAQIAAAKD
+367 GLLGEKAQIAAGKE

-395 VVSDSSGENKGT
+395 VVNDISGENKAG

-434 TAAPLIQEP
+434 TASPLIQEP

-448 ETVMSVL
+448 ETVTSVL

-476 LPNQLTPLL
+476 LPYQLTPLL

-491 INALKSSPEAVSG
+491 INNLKSSPEAVSG

-512 LGAVHQCPL
+512 LGGVHQCPL
-521 GIPHSKGKMVVS
+521 GIPHSKGKLVVS
-533 IAEDLLRSAAQN
+533 IAEDLLRTAAQN
-545 SRLSLHRT
+545 SRLSLQRT

-561 ALMTLGSSLVRYHL
+561 ALMTLGPSLVRYHL

-646 TMMAHSNRRFRLRGS
+646 TMMSHVPAIIKVHGAHLKASAAMVRLR
-661 CPDESLYF
+661 LY
-669 QRSCRYKGPW
+669 
-679 CSSEG
+679 
-684 QCSDGSPPS
+684 DI
-693 LRHPRPPSSEN
+693 L
-704 IRRQVLPSAESHLA
+704 
-718 HKSCSFSALLRELV
+718 ALLPPKTYEGN
-732 AEFTLTDNS
+732 EP
-741 SNTTTSLLRSLCHY
+741 LL
-755 DDSVLMGSWLQETDH
+755 
-770 KSIEDQLQPNS
+770 

-802 EAVPGPLPLG
+802 EAIPGPLPLG

-844 CVKQAKGVRQQAVQ
+844 CIKQAKGVRQQAVQ
-858 LNIFTAVLSALKVE
+858 LNIFTAVLSALK
-872 QESRVRE
+872 
-879 SSNKVEQQSRVR
+879 
-891 ESSNE
+891 
-896 VEQESRVRES
+896 
-906 SNKVEQE
+906 
-913 SRVREWSNK
+913 
-922 VEQESR
+922 
-928 VREWS
+928 
-933 NKVEQESRVREWS
+933 
-946 NKVEQ
+946 
-951 ESRVRE
+951 
-957 WSNKVEQESRVRESS
+957 
-972 NKVEQE
+972 
-978 SRVREWS
+978 
-985 NKVEQESRVRES
+985 
-997 SNKVEQ
+997 
-1003 ESRVRESSNKVE
+1003 
-1015 QESRVR
+1015 
-1021 ESSNKVEQESRVRES
+1021 
-1036 SNKVEQESR
+1036 
-1045 VREWSNK
+1045 
-1052 VEQQS
+1052 
-1057 RVRESS
+1057 
-1063 NKVEQESRVREWSN
+1063 
-1077 KVEQESRVREWSNK
+1077 
-1091 VEQESR
+1091 
-1097 VREWSNKVEQE
+1097 
-1108 SRVREWSNKVEQ
+1108 
-1120 ESRVRESSNKVEQE
+1120 
-1134 SRVREWSNKVE
+1134 
-1145 QESRVREWSNKVEQE
+1145 
-1160 SRVRESSNKVEQE
+1160 
-1173 SRVREWSNKVE
+1173 
-1184 QESRVRESSKK
+1184 
-1195 AEQKSQ
+1195 

-1253 FIASMAQHSFDKLKS
+1253 FIARMAQTSFDKLKS

-1305 LALAQDATSHEVQTW
+1305 LALAQDGSSHEVQTW

-1373 TTVGPELQGNSVT
+1373 TTVGPELQGNGAT

-1473 LAKKAGDNK
+1473 LAKRAGDSK
-1482 DSATLNLNIS
+1482 DNTTIMRHRDLNIT

-1529 GKLSHW
+1529 EKLSHW
-1535 LKLCKDVLAASTEVG
+1535 LKLCKDVLAATTDVG

-1557 EKEEDSE
+1557 EKDEEDSE

-1569 DDDIMFTG
+1569 DDDTMFTG

-1600 CLCRIIHLCENAD
+1600 CLCRIILLCENAD
-1613 KTHFDLAAARTAK
+1613 KTHFDLAAARSAQ

-1653 SHQLRMAGLQAL
+1653 SNQLRMAGLQAL

-1712 ACQVCSAWIGS
+1712 ACQVCSTWIGS

-1767 AVLKAWAEEQVYVV
+1767 AVLKAWAEVYVV
-1781 AMKLKKEAESRP
+1781 AMKIKKEAESKP
-1793 ARPVRGGEDDDD
+1793 AKPVRSGDDD
-1805 EEDVSDEGDVLPA
+1805 EDEDDLGADVLPP

-1837 AALRDYAL
+1837 AMLRDYAL
-1845 LTLPAEFASQLPPEG
+1845 LTLPAEFSSQLPPDG

-1870 TARLHYRSSWAPI
+1870 TARLHYRSSWAPV

-1889 WLSTTDFGAPDCPE
+1889 WLHSTGFGAGEGQEEVSSPPSKTPGLPQGGSSTTKTFE
-1903 EPQNATSTGPAG
+1903 ES
-1915 FPQGPAAPSKS
+1915 
-1926 HDELVKDRM
+1926 VKDRM
-1935 HLLLGVSIEFLC
+1935 HLMLGVSIEFLC
-1947 FPRPEEPIERVMSCL
+1947 FPRPEEPIEHVMSCL
-1962 KALSTLLE
+1962 QALCTLLE
-1970 CPRARKHIAEDQL
+1970 SPCAKTHIAEDQL

-1996 LTRDPPSVQLQVTAV
+1996 LTRDPPAVQLQVTAV

-2017 SAHEHL
+2017 AALDHL
-2023 EQLRS
+2023 QRQRTNK
-2028 SESAEEGGEKEW
+2028 EGDKD
-2040 PRLLGEGGDSGELQP
+2040 LQQSLGEGGDTGELAP

-2061 AAMELLVFLLVR
+2061 AAMELLVFILVR
-2073 HLPQIS
+2073 HLPQLN
-2079 AKASDS
+2079 ARVKES
-2085 PSHVPIKPQQ
+2085 PSHVPLRPQ
-2095 LSEHSNRLLAVTV
+2095 RLPEESARLVANTV
-2108 GILAELPALCSPAGS
+2108 SILAELPSLCSPAGS

-2129 ALFLICG
+2129 VLFLITG
-2136 VLRETAVKTADSVVS
+2136 VLRETAIKTTDNSVPVT
-2151 PPVSASLQAIKT
+2151 VSAALQGIKT
-2163 IITSPLSRV
+2163 IITSPLARMESM
-2172 GHIQQQWS
+2172 QAQWTG
-2180 SLVRSSLASV
+2180 LVRSSLASV
-2190 LEYSQPDESRPSV
+2190 LEYSQPDESRPDM
-2203 DEVSMLTAITLFLV
+2203 DEVSMLTAITLFLL
-2217 SAGSELLGVTSL
+2217 SASNELVGVTVL
-2229 QKGCMERFRN
+2229 QKGCMDRFRN

-2246 LVQLR
+2246 WVQAR

-2263 VRALST
+2263 SRALST
-2269 PYIHALAPAL
+2269 PYIHALAPL
-2279 VEKLKAAERSRP
+2279 MVEKLKAVERSRP
-2291 STPAELHALQEGV
+2291 GTAAELQAVQEGI
-2304 RVLEGLVGL
+2304 RVLENLVGM

-2325 LVPTLI
+2325 LVPTLV
-2331 SYLLDENT
+2331 SYLLDENAI
-2339 FSSAPPTSKALHEFA
+2339 SSAPQVSKGLHDFA

-2364 YPAAFKTVMGA
+2364 YPAAFKIVIGA
-2375 APELKPRLEAAIRAD
+2375 APELKTRLESAIRAN
-2390 QASNKAKA
+2390 QASSKAKA
-2398 MARQTQPTV
+2398 AARQAQPTV
-2407 QATPTIKLKTSFF
+2407 QAAPTIKLKTSFF

>member
-29 WLRFLNKVL
+29 WLRFLDKVL
-38 VAANKVDVKEKQKKL
+38 VAANKVTIQIFSFSDCVNAL
-53 VEQLTSLIS
+53 LHIS
-62 SNPGPPTRKLL
+62 CS
-73 AKNLA
+73 
-78 TLYSIGDTFT
+78 
-88 VFQTLDKCNDIIK
+88 
-101 NKDDTP
+101 
-107 AYLPTKLAA
+107 AA
-116 VACVGAFYER
+116 VACVGAFYEK

-131 GSSFPET
+131 GSSFPDT
-138 INNLLKALKNAES
+138 INNLLKALKSAES

-157 LLSLQKVLSGLGA
+157 LLSLQKVLSGLGG

-211 MWTAELENVATLCFK
+211 MWTTELENVATLCFK
-226 ALEGST
+226 ALEGSN
-232 YGVRVAVSKLLGT
+232 YGVRVAVAKLLGT

-264 RATLDEVL
+264 RATLEEVL
-272 ELMATGFLRGGSSFL
+272 ELMATGFLRGGSGFL
-287 KSGGEMLKGGTSV
+287 KSGGEMLKGGGSV
-300 SREVRVGVTEA
+300 SREVRVGVTQA
-311 YVVFVTV
+311 YVVFVTT

-329 TFLSHLL
+329 TFLSHVLD
-336 ELVAHPR
+336 LVSHPR
-343 ATQSHVEAVYSRR
+343 ATQTHVEAVYSRR
-356 CVSFALRATLG
+356 CVSFMLRATLG
-367 ALLGEKAQIAAAKD
+367 GLLGEKAQIAAGKE

-395 VVSDSSGENKGT
+395 VVNDISGENKAG
-407 AADVSASQHVMV
+407 AGDVSASQHVMV

-434 TAAPLIQEP
+434 TASPLIQEP
-443 SIGLL
+443 SVGLL
-448 ETVMSVL
+448 ETVTSVL

-476 LPNQLTPLL
+476 LPYQLTPLL

-491 INALKSSPEAVSG
+491 INNLKSSPEAVSG

-512 LGAVHQCPL
+512 LGGVHQCPL
-521 GIPHSKGKMVVS
+521 GIPHTKGKLVVS
-533 IAEDLLRSAAQN
+533 IAEDLLRTAAQN
-545 SRLSLHRT
+545 SRLSLQRT

-561 ALMTLGSSLVRYHL
+561 ALMTLGPSLVRYHL

-646 TMMAHSNRRFRLRGS
+646 TMMSHVPAIIKVHGAHLKASAAMVRLRLYDILALLPPKTYEGS
-661 CPDESLYF
+661 F
-669 QRSCRYKGPW
+669 
-679 CSSEG
+679 
-684 QCSDGSPPS
+684 
-693 LRHPRPPSSEN
+693 N
-704 IRRQVLPSAESHLA
+704 
-718 HKSCSFSALLRELV
+718 ALLRELV

-741 SNTTTSLLRSLCHY
+741 ANTTTSLLRSLCHY

-802 EAVPGPLPLG
+802 EAIPGPLPLG

-844 CVKQAKGVRQQAVQ
+844 CIKQAKGVRQQAVQ
-858 LNIFTAVLSALKVE
+858 LNIFTAVLSALK
-872 QESRVRE
+872 
-879 SSNKVEQQSRVR
+879 
-891 ESSNE
+891 
-896 VEQESRVRES
+896 
-906 SNKVEQE
+906 
-913 SRVREWSNK
+913 
-922 VEQESR
+922 
-928 VREWS
+928 
-933 NKVEQESRVREWS
+933 
-946 NKVEQ
+946 
-951 ESRVRE
+951 
-957 WSNKVEQESRVRESS
+957 
-972 NKVEQE
+972 
-978 SRVREWS
+978 
-985 NKVEQESRVRES
+985 
-997 SNKVEQ
+997 
-1003 ESRVRESSNKVE
+1003 
-1015 QESRVR
+1015 
-1021 ESSNKVEQESRVRES
+1021 
-1036 SNKVEQESR
+1036 
-1045 VREWSNK
+1045 
-1052 VEQQS
+1052 
-1057 RVRESS
+1057 
-1063 NKVEQESRVREWSN
+1063 
-1077 KVEQESRVREWSNK
+1077 
-1091 VEQESR
+1091 
-1097 VREWSNKVEQE
+1097 
-1108 SRVREWSNKVEQ
+1108 
-1120 ESRVRESSNKVEQE
+1120 
-1134 SRVREWSNKVE
+1134 
-1145 QESRVREWSNKVEQE
+1145 
-1160 SRVRESSNKVEQE
+1160 
-1173 SRVREWSNKVE
+1173 
-1184 QESRVRESSKK
+1184 
-1195 AEQKSQ
+1195 

-1253 FIASMAQHSFDKLKS
+1253 FIARMAQTSFDKLKS

-1305 LALAQDATSHEVQTW
+1305 LALAQDGSSHEVQTW

-1373 TTVGPELQGNSVT
+1373 TTVGPELQGNGAT

-1473 LAKKAGDNK
+1473 LAKRAGDSK
-1482 DSATLNLNIS
+1482 DSTAINLNIT

-1529 GKLSHW
+1529 EKLSHW
-1535 LKLCKDVLAASTEVG
+1535 LKLCKDVLAATTDVG
-1550 GAVAFEV
+1550 GAVVFEV
-1557 EKEEDSE
+1557 QKDEEDSE

-1569 DDDIMFTG
+1569 DDDTMFTG

-1600 CLCRIIHLCENAD
+1600 CLCRIILLCENAD
-1613 KTHFDLAAARTAK
+1613 KTHFDLAAARSAQ
-1626 AKNPKGDLLVLHLS
+1626 AKNVKGDLLVLHLS

-1653 SHQLRMAGLQAL
+1653 SNQLRMAGLQAL

-1712 ACQVCSAWIGS
+1712 ACQVCSTWIGS

-1767 AVLKAWAEEQVYVV
+1767 AVLKAWAEVYVV
-1781 AMKLKKEAESRP
+1781 AMKIKKEAESKP
-1793 ARPVRGGEDDDD
+1793 AKPVRSGDDD
-1805 EEDVSDEGDVLPA
+1805 EDEEDLGTDVLPP

-1837 AALRDYAL
+1837 AMLRDYAL
-1845 LTLPAEFASQLPPEG
+1845 LTLPAEFSSQLPPDG

-1870 TARLHYRSSWAPI
+1870 TARLHYRSSWAPV

-1889 WLSTTDFGAPDCPE
+1889 WLNSTGFGAGVGQE
-1903 EPQNATSTGPAG
+1903 EVSS
-1915 FPQGPAAPSKS
+1915 APSKPPGLPQGGS
-1926 HDELVKDRM
+1926 STIKTFEESVKDRM
-1935 HLLLGVSIEFLC
+1935 HLMLGVSIEFLC
-1947 FPRPEEPIERVMSCL
+1947 FPRPEEPIEHVMSCL
-1962 KALSTLLE
+1962 RALCTLLE
-1970 CPRARKHIAEDQL
+1970 TPCAKTHIADDQM

-1996 LTRDPPSVQLQVTAV
+1996 LTRDPPAVQLQVTAV
-2011 VQETIR
+2011 VQETKR
-2017 SAHEHL
+2017 ASWFSAHCLHFIF
-2023 EQLRS
+2023 
-2028 SESAEEGGEKEW
+2028 A
-2040 PRLLGEGGDSGELQP
+2040 LL
-2055 GKSLVF
+2055 
-2061 AAMELLVFLLVR
+2061 
-2073 HLPQIS
+2073 
-2079 AKASDS
+2079 
-2085 PSHVPIKPQQ
+2085 
-2095 LSEHSNRLLAVTV
+2095 
-2108 GILAELPALCSPAGS
+2108 GS

-2129 ALFLICG
+2129 VLFLVTG
-2136 VLRETAVKTADSVVS
+2136 VLKETAVKTPDNSV
-2151 PPVSASLQAIKT
+2151 PVPVAAALQSIKT
-2163 IITSPLSRV
+2163 IFTSPIARMESV
-2172 GHIQQQWS
+2172 QTQWT

-2190 LEYSQPDESRPSV
+2190 LEYSQPDESRPDM
-2203 DEVSMLTAITLFLV
+2203 DEVSMLTAITLFLL
-2217 SAGSELLGVTSL
+2217 SASSELVGVTVL
-2229 QKGCMERFRN
+2229 QKGCMDHFRN

-2246 LVQLR
+2246 WVQAR

-2263 VRALST
+2263 SRALST
-2269 PYIHALAPAL
+2269 PYIHALAPL
-2279 VEKLKAAERSRP
+2279 MVEKLKAVERSRP
-2291 STPAELHALQEGV
+2291 GTAAELQAVQEGI
-2304 RVLEGLVGL
+2304 RVLENLVGM

-2325 LVPTLI
+2325 LVPTLV
-2331 SYLLDENT
+2331 SYLLDENSI
-2339 FSSAPPTSKALHEFA
+2339 SSAPQVSKGLHEFA

-2364 YPAAFKTVMGA
+2364 YPAAFKIVIGA
-2375 APELKPRLEAAIRAD
+2375 APELKTRLESAIRAN
-2390 QASNKAKA
+2390 QASSKAKA
-2398 MARQTQPTV
+2398 AARQAQPAV
-2407 QATPTIKLKTSFF
+2407 QAAPTIKLKTSFF

>member
-6 SLLLNEDALAQIT
+6 SLLLNEEALAQIT

-29 WLRFLNKVL
+29 WLRFLDKVL

-53 VEQLTSLIS
+53 VEQLTGLIS
-62 SNPGPPTRKLL
+62 SAPGPPTRKLL

-88 VFQTLDKCNDIIK
+88 VFHTLDKCNEIIK
-101 NKDDTP
+101 SKDDTP

-116 VACVGAFYER
+116 VACVGAFYEK

-131 GSSFPET
+131 GSSFPDT
-138 INNLLKALKNAES
+138 INNLLKALKSAES

-157 LLSLQKVLSGLGA
+157 LLSLQKVLSGLGG

-211 MWTAELENVATLCFK
+211 MWTTELENVATLCFK
-226 ALEGST
+226 ALEGSN
-232 YGVRVAVSKLLGT
+232 YGVRVAVAKLLGT

-264 RATLDEVL
+264 RATLEEVL
-272 ELMATGFLRGGSSFL
+272 ELMATGFLRGGSGFL
-287 KSGGEMLKGGTSV
+287 KSGGEMLKGGGSV
-300 SREVRVGVTEA
+300 SREVRVGVTQA
-311 YVVFVTV
+311 YVVFVTT

-329 TFLSHLL
+329 TFLSHVLD
-336 ELVAHPR
+336 LVSHPR
-343 ATQSHVEAVYSRR
+343 ATQTHVEAVYSRR
-356 CVSFALRATLG
+356 CVSFMLRATLG
-367 ALLGEKAQIAAAKD
+367 GLLGEKAQIAAGKE
-381 ICQAISKQMRAVEA
+381 ICQAISKQMRAV
-395 VVSDSSGENKGT
+395 
-407 AADVSASQHVMV
+407 
-419 CALKELGSL
+419 
-428 VQSLSA
+428 
-434 TAAPLIQEP
+434 
-443 SIGLL
+443 GLL
-448 ETVMSVL
+448 ETVTSVL

-476 LPNQLTPLL
+476 LPYQLTPLL
-485 DRCAER
+485 ERCAER
-491 INALKSSPEAVSG
+491 INNLKSSPEAVSG

-512 LGAVHQCPL
+512 LGGVHQCPL
-521 GIPHSKGKMVVS
+521 GIPHSKGKLVVS
-533 IAEDLLRSAAQN
+533 IAEDLLRTAAQN
-545 SRLSLHRT
+545 SRLSLQRT

-646 TMMAHSNRRFRLRGS
+646 TMMSHVPAISKVHGAHLKASAAMVRLRLYDILALLPPKTYEGS
-661 CPDESLYF
+661 F
-669 QRSCRYKGPW
+669 
-679 CSSEG
+679 
-684 QCSDGSPPS
+684 
-693 LRHPRPPSSEN
+693 N
-704 IRRQVLPSAESHLA
+704 
-718 HKSCSFSALLRELV
+718 ALLRELV

-741 SNTTTSLLRSLCHY
+741 ANTTTSLLRSLCHY

-802 EAVPGPLPLG
+802 EAIPGPLPLG

-844 CVKQAKGVRQQAVQ
+844 CIKQAKGVRQQAVQ
-858 LNIFTAVLSALKVE
+858 LNIFTAVLSAL
-872 QESRVRE
+872 
-879 SSNKVEQQSRVR
+879 
-891 ESSNE
+891 
-896 VEQESRVRES
+896 
-906 SNKVEQE
+906 
-913 SRVREWSNK
+913 
-922 VEQESR
+922 
-928 VREWS
+928 
-933 NKVEQESRVREWS
+933 
-946 NKVEQ
+946 
-951 ESRVRE
+951 
-957 WSNKVEQESRVRESS
+957 
-972 NKVEQE
+972 
-978 SRVREWS
+978 
-985 NKVEQESRVRES
+985 
-997 SNKVEQ
+997 
-1003 ESRVRESSNKVE
+1003 
-1015 QESRVR
+1015 
-1021 ESSNKVEQESRVRES
+1021 
-1036 SNKVEQESR
+1036 
-1045 VREWSNK
+1045 
-1052 VEQQS
+1052 
-1057 RVRESS
+1057 
-1063 NKVEQESRVREWSN
+1063 
-1077 KVEQESRVREWSNK
+1077 
-1091 VEQESR
+1091 
-1097 VREWSNKVEQE
+1097 
-1108 SRVREWSNKVEQ
+1108 
-1120 ESRVRESSNKVEQE
+1120 
-1134 SRVREWSNKVE
+1134 
-1145 QESRVREWSNKVEQE
+1145 
-1160 SRVRESSNKVEQE
+1160 
-1173 SRVREWSNKVE
+1173 
-1184 QESRVRESSKK
+1184 
-1195 AEQKSQ
+1195 
-1201 GLAEN
+1201 

-1253 FIASMAQHSFDKLKS
+1253 FIARMAQTSFDN
-1268 ARDVVSRTGH
+1268 
-1278 SLALGCLHRYVGGIG
+1278 
-1293 SGQHLKTSVSIL
+1293 
-1305 LALAQDATSHEVQTW
+1305 
-1320 ALHSLALIVDSS
+1320 

-1373 TTVGPELQGNSVT
+1373 TTVGPELQGNGAT

-1473 LAKKAGDNK
+1473 LAKRAGDGKEN
-1482 DSATLNLNIS
+1482 SIINLNIT
-1492 ETGLEGVLFGM
+1492 ETGLEGALFGM

-1529 GKLSHW
+1529 EKLSHW
-1535 LKLCKDVLAASTEVG
+1535 LKLCKDVLAATTDVG

-1557 EKEEDSE
+1557 EKDEEDSE
-1564 KKDEM
+1564 KKDEL
-1569 DDDIMFTG
+1569 DDDTMFTG

-1600 CLCRIIHLCENAD
+1600 CLCRIILLCENAD
-1613 KTHFDLAAARTAK
+1613 RVHFDLAAARSAQ
-1626 AKNPKGDLLVLHLS
+1626 ARNPKGDLLVLHLS

-1653 SHQLRMAGLQAL
+1653 SNQLRMAGLQAL

-1712 ACQVCSAWIGS
+1712 ACQVCSTWIGS

-1767 AVLKAWAEEQVYVV
+1767 AVLKAWAEVYVV
-1781 AMKLKKEAESRP
+1781 AMKIKKEAESKP
-1793 ARPVRGGEDDDD
+1793 ARPVRSGDEDEDDL
-1805 EEDVSDEGDVLPA
+1805 SADVLPP

-1837 AALRDYAL
+1837 GHAARLRSAHAAGRVL
-1845 LTLPAEFASQLPPEG
+1845 QSAASR
-1860 GAFYTPETID
+1860 
-1870 TARLHYRSSWAPI
+1870 RLHYRSSWAPV

-1889 WLSTTDFGAPDCPE
+1889 WLSGTGFGACE
-1903 EPQNATSTGPAG
+1903 EGEEAPS
-1915 FPQGPAAPSKS
+1915 APSKAPATKS
-1926 HDELVKDRM
+1926 FEESLKDRM
-1935 HLLLGVSIEFLC
+1935 HLMLGVSIEFLC
-1947 FPRPEEPIERVMSCL
+1947 FPRPEEPIEHVMSCL
-1962 KALSTLLE
+1962 QALCTLLE
-1970 CPRARKHIAEDQL
+1970 SLYAKTHIAEDQL

-1996 LTRDPPSVQLQVTAV
+1996 LTRDPPAVQLQVTAV

-2017 SAHEHL
+2017 AAQDHL
-2023 EQLRS
+2023 QRQRS
-2028 SESAEEGGEKEW
+2028 SKGNEEEGEKDSQ
-2040 PRLLGEGGDSGELQP
+2040 LILGEGGDSGELVP
-2055 GKSLVF
+2055 GNSLVF
-2061 AAMELLVFLLVR
+2061 AAMELLVFILVR
-2073 HLPQIS
+2073 HLPHLNAR
-2079 AKASDS
+2079 AKDS
-2085 PSHVPIKPQQ
+2085 PSHTLSPQ
-2095 LSEHSNRLLAVTV
+2095 RLPEEGARLVANAVS
-2108 GILAELPALCSPAGS
+2108 ILAELPSLCSPAGS

-2129 ALFLICG
+2129 VLFLITG
-2136 VLRETAVKTADSVVS
+2136 VLRETAVKTADNSVPV
-2151 PPVSASLQAIKT
+2151 PVSAALQGIKT
-2163 IITSPLSRV
+2163 IITSPLTRAESL
-2172 GHIQQQWS
+2172 QTQWTG
-2180 SLVRSSLASV
+2180 LVRSSLASV
-2190 LEYSQPDESRPSV
+2190 LEYSQPDESRS
-2203 DEVSMLTAITLFLV
+2203 DMDQVSMLTAITLFLL
-2217 SAGSELLGVTSL
+2217 SAGNELVGVTVL
-2229 QKGCMERFRN
+2229 QSGCINSFQN

-2246 LVQLR
+2246 WVHVSHR
-2251 CYQLLLSVFQHS
+2251 N
-2263 VRALST
+2263 A
-2269 PYIHALAPAL
+2269 I
-2279 VEKLKAAERSRP
+2279 EK
-2291 STPAELHALQEGV
+2291 TLHCKKSQ
-2304 RVLEGLVGL
+2304 
-2313 GEEQNRVQLLAL
+2313 
-2325 LVPTLI
+2325 
-2331 SYLLDENT
+2331 
-2339 FSSAPPTSKALHEFA
+2339 
-2354 LQNLMRIGPL
+2354 
-2364 YPAAFKTVMGA
+2364 
-2375 APELKPRLEAAIRAD
+2375 
-2390 QASNKAKA
+2390 
-2398 MARQTQPTV
+2398 
-2407 QATPTIKLKTSFF
+2407 SF

>member
-38 VAANKVDVKEKQKKL
+38 VAANKEKQKKL
-53 VEQLTSLIS
+53 VEQLTGLIS

-151 QGRGEI
+151 QGRSEI
-157 LLSLQKVLSGLGA
+157 LLSLQKVLSGLGG

-211 MWTAELENVATLCFK
+211 MWTTELENVATLCFK

-264 RATLDEVL
+264 RATLEEVL
-272 ELMATGFLRGGSSFL
+272 ELMATGFLRGGSGFL
-287 KSGGEMLKGGTSV
+287 KSGGEMLKGGGSV
-300 SREVRVGVTEA
+300 SREVRVGVTQA
-311 YVVFVTV
+311 YVVFVTT

-329 TFLSHLL
+329 TFLSHVL

-343 ATQSHVEAVYSRR
+343 ATQTHVEAVYSRR

-367 ALLGEKAQIAAAKD
+367 GLLGEKAQIAAAKE
-381 ICQAISKQMRAVEA
+381 ICQAINKQMRAVEA
-395 VVSDSSGENKGT
+395 VVSDSSGENKGG

-434 TAAPLIQEP
+434 TASPLIQEP

-448 ETVMSVL
+448 ETVTSVL

-476 LPNQLTPLL
+476 LPYQLTPLL

-491 INALKSSPEAVSG
+491 INTLKSSPEAVSG

-512 LGAVHQCPL
+512 LGGVYQCLL

-646 TMMAHSNRRFRLRGS
+646 TMMSHIPAVIKVHGAHLKASAAMVRLR
-661 CPDESLYF
+661 LYDILALLPPKT
-669 QRSCRYKGPW
+669 Y
-679 CSSEG
+679 EG
-684 QCSDGSPPS
+684 
-693 LRHPRPPSSEN
+693 N
-704 IRRQVLPSAESHLA
+704 
-718 HKSCSFSALLRELV
+718 FSALLRELV

-741 SNTTTSLLRSLCHY
+741 ANTTTSLLRSLCHY

-770 KSIEDQLQPNS
+770 KSIEDQVRFLF

-802 EAVPGPLPLG
+802 EAIPGPLPLG

-844 CVKQAKGVRQQAVQ
+844 CIKQAKGVRQQAVQ
-858 LNIFTAVLSALKVE
+858 LNIFTAVLSALK
-872 QESRVRE
+872 
-879 SSNKVEQQSRVR
+879 
-891 ESSNE
+891 
-896 VEQESRVRES
+896 
-906 SNKVEQE
+906 
-913 SRVREWSNK
+913 
-922 VEQESR
+922 
-928 VREWS
+928 
-933 NKVEQESRVREWS
+933 
-946 NKVEQ
+946 
-951 ESRVRE
+951 
-957 WSNKVEQESRVRESS
+957 
-972 NKVEQE
+972 
-978 SRVREWS
+978 
-985 NKVEQESRVRES
+985 
-997 SNKVEQ
+997 
-1003 ESRVRESSNKVE
+1003 
-1015 QESRVR
+1015 
-1021 ESSNKVEQESRVRES
+1021 
-1036 SNKVEQESR
+1036 
-1045 VREWSNK
+1045 
-1052 VEQQS
+1052 
-1057 RVRESS
+1057 
-1063 NKVEQESRVREWSN
+1063 
-1077 KVEQESRVREWSNK
+1077 
-1091 VEQESR
+1091 
-1097 VREWSNKVEQE
+1097 
-1108 SRVREWSNKVEQ
+1108 
-1120 ESRVRESSNKVEQE
+1120 
-1134 SRVREWSNKVE
+1134 
-1145 QESRVREWSNKVEQE
+1145 
-1160 SRVRESSNKVEQE
+1160 
-1173 SRVREWSNKVE
+1173 
-1184 QESRVRESSKK
+1184 
-1195 AEQKSQ
+1195 

-1305 LALAQDATSHEVQTW
+1305 LALAQDGTSHEVQTW

-1373 TTVGPELQGNSVT
+1373 TTVGPELQGNSPT

-1459 AQREAAEVCEYAMS
+1459 AQREAAEVCAYAMS
-1473 LAKKAGDNK
+1473 LAKKAGDSK
-1482 DSATLNLNIS
+1482 ENLNIT

-1529 GKLSHW
+1529 EKLSHW
-1535 LKLCKDVLAASTEVG
+1535 LKLCKDVLAAS
-1550 GAVAFEV
+1550 ALAFEV
-1557 EKEEDSE
+1557 EKEEEDSE

-1569 DDDIMFTG
+1569 DDDTMFTG
-1577 LGEDDKSKPSVA
+1577 LGDDDKTKPSVA

-1613 KTHFDLAAARTAK
+1613 KAHFDLATARSAK
-1626 AKNPKGDLLVLHLS
+1626 KPVSDLLVLHLS

-1653 SHQLRMAGLQAL
+1653 SNQLRMAGLQAL

-1767 AVLKAWAEEQVYVV
+1767 AVLKAWAE
-1781 AMKLKKEAESRP
+1781 
-1793 ARPVRGGEDDDD
+1793 VRREHTSGIFT
-1805 EEDVSDEGDVLPA
+1805 L
-1818 DSLITLVQ
+1818 LITLVQ

-1870 TARLHYRSSWAPI
+1870 TARLHYRNSWAPI

-1889 WLSTTDFGAPDCPE
+1889 WLSNTDFGAAEGPE
-1903 EPQNATSTGPAG
+1903 EPQTGTTSPAY
-1915 FPQGPAAPSKS
+1915 PQGPPAPIKNP
-1926 HDELVKDRM
+1926 DELAKDRM
-1935 HLLLGVSIEFLC
+1935 HLLLGISIEFLC

-1962 KALSTLLE
+1962 QALCTLLE
-1970 CPRARKHIAEDQL
+1970 SPQARNHIAEDQL

-2017 SAHEHL
+2017 SAQDHL
-2023 EQLRS
+2023 DQRRS
-2028 SESAEEGGEKEW
+2028 SKGVEDGGEKESASV
-2040 PRLLGEGGDSGELQP
+2040 LAEGGDTGELQP

-2073 HLPQIS
+2073 HLPQVNT
-2079 AKASDS
+2079 KASDS
-2085 PSHVPIKPQQ
+2085 PSHLPTKPQP
-2095 LSEHSNRLLAVTV
+2095 LPEHSNRLVAVTIS
-2108 GILAELPALCSPAGS
+2108 ILAELPALCSPAGS

-2129 ALFLICG
+2129 ILFLICG
-2136 VLRETAVKTADSVVS
+2136 VLKETALKTPDGSV
-2151 PPVSASLQAIKT
+2151 PLPVSAALQGIKT
-2163 IITSPLSRV
+2163 IITSPLGRV
-2172 GHIQQQWS
+2172 EKTQQQWT

-2190 LEYSQPDESRPSV
+2190 LEYSQPGEPNM
-2203 DEVSMLTAITLFLV
+2203 DEVSLLTAITLFLV
-2217 SAGSELLGVTSL
+2217 STSSELVGVTTL

-2246 LVQLR
+2246 WVQAR

-2263 VRALST
+2263 SRALST
-2269 PYIHALAPAL
+2269 PYIHALAPML
-2279 VEKLKAAERSRP
+2279 VEKLKGAERARP
-2291 STPAELHALQEGV
+2291 GTPAELQAVQEGV
-2304 RVLEGLVGL
+2304 KVLEGLVAL

-2331 SYLLDENT
+2331 SYLLDENA
-2339 FSSAPPTSKALHEFA
+2339 FSTAPPPSKGLHEFA

-2364 YPAAFKTVMGA
+2364 YPAAFKTVIGA
-2375 APELKPRLEAAIRAD
+2375 APELKTRLETAIRAN
-2390 QASNKAKA
+2390 QASSKAKA
-2398 MARQTQPTV
+2398 AARQAQPTV

>member
-38 VAANKVDVKEKQKKL
+38 VAVDVKEKQKKL
-53 VEQLTSLIS
+53 VEQLTGLIS

-151 QGRGEI
+151 QGRSEI
-157 LLSLQKVLSGLGA
+157 LLSLQKVLSGLGG

-211 MWTAELENVATLCFK
+211 MWTTELENVATLCFK

-264 RATLDEVL
+264 RATLEEVL
-272 ELMATGFLRGGSSFL
+272 ELMATGFLRGGSGFL
-287 KSGGEMLKGGTSV
+287 KSGGEMLKGGGSV
-300 SREVRVGVTEA
+300 SREVRVGVTQA
-311 YVVFVTV
+311 YVVFVTT

-329 TFLSHLL
+329 TFLSHVL

-343 ATQSHVEAVYSRR
+343 ATQTHVEAVYSRR

-367 ALLGEKAQIAAAKD
+367 GLLGEKAQIAAAKE
-381 ICQAISKQMRAVEA
+381 ICQAINKQMRA
-395 VVSDSSGENKGT
+395 VVSDSSGENKGG

-434 TAAPLIQEP
+434 TASPLIQEP

-448 ETVMSVL
+448 ETVTSVL

-476 LPNQLTPLL
+476 LPYQLTPLL

-491 INALKSSPEAVSG
+491 INTLKSSPEAVSG

-512 LGAVHQCPL
+512 LGGVYQCLL

-646 TMMAHSNRRFRLRGS
+646 TMIIPAVIKVHGAHLKASAAMVRLR
-661 CPDESLYF
+661 LYDILALLPPKT
-669 QRSCRYKGPW
+669 Y
-679 CSSEG
+679 EG
-684 QCSDGSPPS
+684 
-693 LRHPRPPSSEN
+693 
-704 IRRQVLPSAESHLA
+704 
-718 HKSCSFSALLRELV
+718 SFSALLRELV

-741 SNTTTSLLRSLCHY
+741 ANTTTSLLRSLCHY

-770 KSIEDQLQPNS
+770 KSIEDQV
-781 ASGSGALEHDP
+781 
-792 SSIYLRVPVG
+792 RF
-802 EAVPGPLPLG
+802 
-812 VSVIDASVA
+812 
-821 LFGVVFPH
+821 LF
-829 VSFKHRLQMLDHFAE
+829 
-844 CVKQAKGVRQQAVQ
+844 
-858 LNIFTAVLSALKVE
+858 
-872 QESRVRE
+872 
-879 SSNKVEQQSRVR
+879 
-891 ESSNE
+891 
-896 VEQESRVRES
+896 
-906 SNKVEQE
+906 
-913 SRVREWSNK
+913 
-922 VEQESR
+922 
-928 VREWS
+928 
-933 NKVEQESRVREWS
+933 
-946 NKVEQ
+946 
-951 ESRVRE
+951 
-957 WSNKVEQESRVRESS
+957 
-972 NKVEQE
+972 
-978 SRVREWS
+978 
-985 NKVEQESRVRES
+985 
-997 SNKVEQ
+997 
-1003 ESRVRESSNKVE
+1003 
-1015 QESRVR
+1015 
-1021 ESSNKVEQESRVRES
+1021 
-1036 SNKVEQESR
+1036 
-1045 VREWSNK
+1045 
-1052 VEQQS
+1052 
-1057 RVRESS
+1057 
-1063 NKVEQESRVREWSN
+1063 
-1077 KVEQESRVREWSNK
+1077 
-1091 VEQESR
+1091 
-1097 VREWSNKVEQE
+1097 
-1108 SRVREWSNKVEQ
+1108 
-1120 ESRVRESSNKVEQE
+1120 
-1134 SRVREWSNKVE
+1134 
-1145 QESRVREWSNKVEQE
+1145 
-1160 SRVRESSNKVEQE
+1160 
-1173 SRVREWSNKVE
+1173 
-1184 QESRVRESSKK
+1184 
-1195 AEQKSQ
+1195 
-1201 GLAEN
+1201 
-1206 KSTLGPE
+1206 TLGPE

-1305 LALAQDATSHEVQTW
+1305 LALAQDGTSHEVQTW

-1373 TTVGPELQGNSVT
+1373 TTVGPELQGNSPT

-1459 AQREAAEVCEYAMS
+1459 AQREAAEVCAYAMS
-1473 LAKKAGDNK
+1473 LAKKAGDN
-1482 DSATLNLNIS
+1482 LNIT

-1529 GKLSHW
+1529 EKLSHW
-1535 LKLCKDVLAASTEVG
+1535 LKLCKDVLAAST
-1550 GAVAFEV
+1550 GALAFEV
-1557 EKEEDSE
+1557 EKEEEDSE

-1569 DDDIMFTG
+1569 DDDTMFTG
-1577 LGEDDKSKPSVA
+1577 LGDDDKTKPSVA

-1613 KTHFDLAAARTAK
+1613 KAHFDLATARS
-1626 AKNPKGDLLVLHLS
+1626 DLLVLHLS

-1653 SHQLRMAGLQAL
+1653 SNQLRMAGLQAL

-1767 AVLKAWAEEQVYVV
+1767 AVLKAWAEVRREHTSGIFTLPVV
-1781 AMKLKKEAESRP
+1781 W
-1793 ARPVRGGEDDDD
+1793 G
-1805 EEDVSDEGDVLPA
+1805 
-1818 DSLITLVQ
+1818 LITLVQ

-1870 TARLHYRSSWAPI
+1870 TARLHYRNSWAPI

-1889 WLSTTDFGAPDCPE
+1889 WLSNTDFGAAEGPE
-1903 EPQNATSTGPAG
+1903 EPQTGTTSPAY
-1915 FPQGPAAPSKS
+1915 PQGPPAPIKNP
-1926 HDELVKDRM
+1926 DELAKDRM
-1935 HLLLGVSIEFLC
+1935 HLLLGISIEFLC

-1962 KALSTLLE
+1962 QALCTLLE
-1970 CPRARKHIAEDQL
+1970 SPQARNHIAEDQL

-2017 SAHEHL
+2017 SAQDHL
-2023 EQLRS
+2023 DQRRS
-2028 SESAEEGGEKEW
+2028 SKGVEDGGEKESASV
-2040 PRLLGEGGDSGELQP
+2040 LAEGGDTGELQP

-2073 HLPQIS
+2073 HLPQVNT
-2079 AKASDS
+2079 KASDS
-2085 PSHVPIKPQQ
+2085 PSHLPTKPQP
-2095 LSEHSNRLLAVTV
+2095 LPEHSNRLVAVTIS
-2108 GILAELPALCSPAGS
+2108 ILAELPALCSPAGS

-2129 ALFLICG
+2129 ILFLICG
-2136 VLRETAVKTADSVVS
+2136 VLKETALKTPDGSV
-2151 PPVSASLQAIKT
+2151 PLPVSAALQGIKT
-2163 IITSPLSRV
+2163 IITSPLGRV
-2172 GHIQQQWS
+2172 EKTQQQWT

-2190 LEYSQPDESRPSV
+2190 LEYSQPGEPNM
-2203 DEVSMLTAITLFLV
+2203 DEVSLLTAITLFLV
-2217 SAGSELLGVTSL
+2217 STSSELVGVTTL

-2246 LVQLR
+2246 WVQAR

-2263 VRALST
+2263 SRALST
-2269 PYIHALAPAL
+2269 PYIHALAPML
-2279 VEKLKAAERSRP
+2279 VEKLKGAERARP
-2291 STPAELHALQEGV
+2291 GTPAELQAVQEGV
-2304 RVLEGLVGL
+2304 KVLEGLVAL

-2331 SYLLDENT
+2331 SYLLDENA
-2339 FSSAPPTSKALHEFA
+2339 FSTAPPPSKGLHEFA

-2364 YPAAFKTVMGA
+2364 YPAAFKTVIGA
-2375 APELKPRLEAAIRAD
+2375 APELKTRLETAIRAN
-2390 QASNKAKA
+2390 QASSKAKA
-2398 MARQTQPTV
+2398 AARQAQPTV

>member
-38 VAANKVDVKEKQKKL
+38 VAANRVDVKEKQKKL
-53 VEQLTSLIS
+53 VEQLTGLIS

-73 AKNLA
+73 ATNLA

-226 ALEGST
+226 ALEGSN

-272 ELMATGFLRGGSSFL
+272 ELMSTGFLRGGSGFL
-287 KSGGEMLKGGTSV
+287 KSGGEMLKGGASV

-407 AADVSASQHVMV
+407 AADVSASQHIMV

-491 INALKSSPEAVSG
+491 ITALKSSPEAVSG
-504 YSFAMAAL
+504 YSFAIAAL

-521 GIPHSKGKMVVS
+521 GIPHSKDKMVVS

-646 TMMAHSNRRFRLRGS
+646 TMMAHVPAVIKVHGAHLKASAAMVRLR
-661 CPDESLYF
+661 LYDILALLPPKT
-669 QRSCRYKGPW
+669 Y
-679 CSSEG
+679 EG
-684 QCSDGSPPS
+684 
-693 LRHPRPPSSEN
+693 
-704 IRRQVLPSAESHLA
+704 
-718 HKSCSFSALLRELV
+718 SFSALLRELV

-844 CVKQAKGVRQQAVQ
+844 CIKQAKGVRQQAVQ
-858 LNIFTAVLSALKVE
+858 LNIFTAVLSALK
-872 QESRVRE
+872 
-879 SSNKVEQQSRVR
+879 
-891 ESSNE
+891 
-896 VEQESRVRES
+896 
-906 SNKVEQE
+906 
-913 SRVREWSNK
+913 
-922 VEQESR
+922 
-928 VREWS
+928 
-933 NKVEQESRVREWS
+933 
-946 NKVEQ
+946 
-951 ESRVRE
+951 
-957 WSNKVEQESRVRESS
+957 
-972 NKVEQE
+972 
-978 SRVREWS
+978 
-985 NKVEQESRVRES
+985 
-997 SNKVEQ
+997 
-1003 ESRVRESSNKVE
+1003 
-1015 QESRVR
+1015 
-1021 ESSNKVEQESRVRES
+1021 
-1036 SNKVEQESR
+1036 
-1045 VREWSNK
+1045 
-1052 VEQQS
+1052 
-1057 RVRESS
+1057 
-1063 NKVEQESRVREWSN
+1063 
-1077 KVEQESRVREWSNK
+1077 
-1091 VEQESR
+1091 
-1097 VREWSNKVEQE
+1097 
-1108 SRVREWSNKVEQ
+1108 
-1120 ESRVRESSNKVEQE
+1120 
-1134 SRVREWSNKVE
+1134 
-1145 QESRVREWSNKVEQE
+1145 
-1160 SRVRESSNKVEQE
+1160 
-1173 SRVREWSNKVE
+1173 
-1184 QESRVRESSKK
+1184 
-1195 AEQKSQ
+1195 

-1459 AQREAAEVCEYAMS
+1459 VQREAAEVCEYAMS
-1473 LAKKAGDNK
+1473 LARKAGDNK
-1482 DSATLNLNIS
+1482 DSATINLNIS

-1535 LKLCKDVLAASTEVG
+1535 LKLCKDVLAATTEVG

-1557 EKEEDSE
+1557 EKEEEDSE

-1767 AVLKAWAEEQVYVV
+1767 AVLKAWAEVYVV

-1793 ARPVRGGEDDDD
+1793 PRPARSSEDDEDD
-1805 EEDVSDEGDVLPA
+1805 EDVGDEGGVLPA

-1826 PELPSLSRLWL
+1826 PELPCLSRLWL

-1845 LTLPAEFASQLPPEG
+1845 LTLPPEFASQLPPEG

-1889 WLSTTDFGAPDCPE
+1889 WLSATDFGAPDCSD
-1903 EPQNATSTGPAG
+1903 EPQTATVPGVPG
-1915 FPQGPAAPSKS
+1915 FPQGPPAPSKS

-1935 HLLLGVSIEFLC
+1935 HLLLGISIEFLC

-1962 KALSTLLE
+1962 LALSTLLE

-1996 LTRDPPSVQLQVTAV
+1996 LTRDPPGVQLQVTAV

-2017 SAHEHL
+2017 SAHKHL
-2023 EQLRS
+2023 EKLRG
-2028 SESAEEGGEKEW
+2028 SESAEEG
-2040 PRLLGEGGDSGELQP
+2040 GEGGDSGELQP

-2073 HLPQIS
+2073 HLPQINT
-2079 AKASDS
+2079 KASDS
-2085 PSHVPIKPQQ
+2085 PSHVPTKPQQ
-2095 LSEHSNRLLAVTV
+2095 LSEHSSRLLAVTV
-2108 GILAELPALCSPAGS
+2108 GILAELPSLCSPAGS

-2129 ALFLICG
+2129 VLFLICG
-2136 VLRETAVKTADSVVS
+2136 VLRETAVKSADGSVS

-2172 GHIQQQWS
+2172 EHIQQQWS

-2203 DEVSMLTAITLFLV
+2203 DEVSMLTAVTLFLV

-2229 QKGCMERFRN
+2229 QNGCMERFRN

-2246 LVQLR
+2246 LVQAR
-2251 CYQLLLSVFQHS
+2251 GYQLLLSVFQHS
-2263 VRALST
+2263 ARTLST
-2269 PYIHALAPAL
+2269 PYIHALAPVL
-2279 VEKLKAAERSRP
+2279 VEKLKAAECSRP

-2331 SYLLDENT
+2331 SYLLDENA

-2375 APELKPRLEAAIRAD
+2375 APELKPRLEAAIRAN
-2390 QASNKAKA
+2390 QASNKAKSA
-2398 MARQTQPTV
+2398 ARQATPAV

>member
-29 WLRFLNKVL
+29 WLRFLDKVL

-53 VEQLTSLIS
+53 VDQLTGLIS
-62 SNPGPPTRKLL
+62 SAPGPPTRKLL

-101 NKDDTP
+101 SKDDTP

-116 VACVGAFYER
+116 VACVGAFYEK

-131 GSSFPET
+131 GSSFPDT
-138 INNLLKALKNAES
+138 INNLLKALKSAES
-151 QGRGEI
+151 QGRSEI
-157 LLSLQKVLSGLGA
+157 LLSLQKVLSGLGG

-188 DRSMAVRCAV
+188 DRSMAVRCMV

-211 MWTAELENVATLCFK
+211 LWTTELENMATLCFK
-226 ALEGST
+226 ALEGSN
-232 YGVRVAVSKLLGT
+232 YGVRVAVAKLLGT

-264 RATLDEVL
+264 RATLEEVL
-272 ELMATGFLRGGSSFL
+272 ELMATGFLRGGSGFL
-287 KSGGEMLKGGTSV
+287 KSGGEMLKGGASV
-300 SREVRVGVTEA
+300 SREVRVGVTQA
-311 YVVFVTV
+311 YVVFVTT

-329 TFLSHLL
+329 TFLSHVLD
-336 ELVAHPR
+336 LVSHPR
-343 ATQSHVEAVYSRR
+343 ATQTHVEAVYSRR
-356 CVSFALRATLG
+356 CVSFMLRATLG
-367 ALLGEKAQIAAAKD
+367 GLLGEKAQIAAGKE
-381 ICQAISKQMRAVEA
+381 ICQAISKQMRAVVRKNE
-395 VVSDSSGENKGT
+395 
-407 AADVSASQHVMV
+407 Q
-419 CALKELGSL
+419 
-428 VQSLSA
+428 
-434 TAAPLIQEP
+434 
-443 SIGLL
+443 L
-448 ETVMSVL
+448 ETHFMFSPPGLVETVTSVL

-476 LPNQLTPLL
+476 LPYQLTPLL

-491 INALKSSPEAVSG
+491 INNLKSSPEAVSG
-504 YSFAMAAL
+504 YSFAIAAL
-512 LGAVHQCPL
+512 LGGVHQCPL
-521 GIPHSKGKMVVS
+521 GIPHSKGKLVVS
-533 IAEDLLRSAAQN
+533 IAEDLLRTAAQN
-545 SRLSLHRT
+545 SRLSLQRT

-561 ALMTLGSSLVRYHL
+561 ALMTLGPSLVRYHL

-596 KARGDSFTWQVT
+596 KARGDAFTWQVT

-646 TMMAHSNRRFRLRGS
+646 TMMSHVPAIIKVHGAHLKASAAMVRLRLYDILALLPPKTYEGS
-661 CPDESLYF
+661 F
-669 QRSCRYKGPW
+669 
-679 CSSEG
+679 
-684 QCSDGSPPS
+684 
-693 LRHPRPPSSEN
+693 N
-704 IRRQVLPSAESHLA
+704 
-718 HKSCSFSALLRELV
+718 ALLRELV

-741 SNTTTSLLRSLCHY
+741 ANTTTSLLRSLCHY

-792 SSIYLRVPVG
+792 SSIYLRIPVG
-802 EAVPGPLPLG
+802 EAIPGPLPLG

-844 CVKQAKGVRQQAVQ
+844 CIKQAKGVRQQAVQ
-858 LNIFTAVLSALKVE
+858 LNIFTAVLSALK
-872 QESRVRE
+872 
-879 SSNKVEQQSRVR
+879 
-891 ESSNE
+891 
-896 VEQESRVRES
+896 
-906 SNKVEQE
+906 
-913 SRVREWSNK
+913 
-922 VEQESR
+922 
-928 VREWS
+928 
-933 NKVEQESRVREWS
+933 
-946 NKVEQ
+946 
-951 ESRVRE
+951 
-957 WSNKVEQESRVRESS
+957 
-972 NKVEQE
+972 
-978 SRVREWS
+978 
-985 NKVEQESRVRES
+985 
-997 SNKVEQ
+997 
-1003 ESRVRESSNKVE
+1003 
-1015 QESRVR
+1015 
-1021 ESSNKVEQESRVRES
+1021 
-1036 SNKVEQESR
+1036 
-1045 VREWSNK
+1045 
-1052 VEQQS
+1052 
-1057 RVRESS
+1057 
-1063 NKVEQESRVREWSN
+1063 
-1077 KVEQESRVREWSNK
+1077 
-1091 VEQESR
+1091 
-1097 VREWSNKVEQE
+1097 
-1108 SRVREWSNKVEQ
+1108 
-1120 ESRVRESSNKVEQE
+1120 
-1134 SRVREWSNKVE
+1134 
-1145 QESRVREWSNKVEQE
+1145 
-1160 SRVRESSNKVEQE
+1160 
-1173 SRVREWSNKVE
+1173 
-1184 QESRVRESSKK
+1184 
-1195 AEQKSQ
+1195 

-1253 FIASMAQHSFDKLKS
+1253 FIARMAQTSFDKLKS

-1305 LALAQDATSHEVQTW
+1305 LALAQDGSSHEVQTW

-1373 TTVGPELQGNSVT
+1373 TTVGPELQGNST

-1473 LAKKAGDNK
+1473 LAKRAGDGK
-1482 DSATLNLNIS
+1482 DNTTINLNIT

-1529 GKLSHW
+1529 EKLSHW
-1535 LKLCKDVLAASTEVG
+1535 LKLCKDVLAATTDVG
-1550 GAVAFEV
+1550 GAVVFEV
-1557 EKEEDSE
+1557 EKDEEDSE
-1564 KKDEM
+1564 KKD
-1569 DDDIMFTG
+1569 DDDTMFTG

-1600 CLCRIIHLCENAD
+1600 CLCRIILLCENAD
-1613 KTHFDLAAARTAK
+1613 KTHFDLAAARSAK

-1653 SHQLRMAGLQAL
+1653 SNQLRMAGLQAL

-1712 ACQVCSAWIGS
+1712 ACQVCSTWIGS

-1746 QAGKGSSSQL
+1746 QAGKGSPSQL

-1767 AVLKAWAEEQVYVV
+1767 AVLKAWAEVYVM
-1781 AMKLKKEAESRP
+1781 AMKIKKEAESKP
-1793 ARPVRGGEDDDD
+1793 AKPVRSGDEDEDEDD
-1805 EEDVSDEGDVLPA
+1805 VGADVLPP

-1837 AALRDYAL
+1837 AMLRDYAL
-1845 LTLPAEFASQLPPEG
+1845 LTLPAEFSSQLPPDG

-1870 TARLHYRSSWAPI
+1870 TARIHYRSSWAPV

-1889 WLSTTDFGAPDCPE
+1889 WLSSTEFGAGE
-1903 EPQNATSTGPAG
+1903 EKEEVPS
-1915 FPQGPAAPSKS
+1915 APSKAAALPQGALS
-1926 HDELVKDRM
+1926 TTKTFDESVKDRM
-1935 HLLLGVSIEFLC
+1935 HLMLGVSIEFLC
-1947 FPRPEEPIERVMSCL
+1947 FPRPEEPIEYVMSCL
-1962 KALSTLLE
+1962 HALCTLLE
-1970 CPRARKHIAEDQL
+1970 SPCAKTHISEDQL

-1996 LTRDPPSVQLQVTAV
+1996 LTRDPPAVQLQVTAV

-2017 SAHEHL
+2017 AAQDHL
-2023 EQLRS
+2023 QLQKTN
-2028 SESAEEGGEKEW
+2028 SEPG
-2040 PRLLGEGGDSGELQP
+2040 LGEGVDTGELVP

-2061 AAMELLVFLLVR
+2061 AAMELLVFVLVR
-2073 HLPQIS
+2073 HLPHLNTRV
-2079 AKASDS
+2079 KES
-2085 PSHVPIKPQQ
+2085 PSHVTLRPQ
-2095 LSEHSNRLLAVTV
+2095 RLPEESARLVANTV
-2108 GILAELPALCSPAGS
+2108 SILAELPSLCSPAGS

-2129 ALFLICG
+2129 VLFLITG
-2136 VLRETAVKTADSVVS
+2136 VLRETAVKTSDKSV
-2151 PPVSASLQAIKT
+2151 PMPVSAALQGIKT
-2163 IITSPLSRV
+2163 IITSPLARV
-2172 GHIQQQWS
+2172 ESIQTQWS

-2190 LEYSQPDESRPSV
+2190 LEYSQPDM
-2203 DEVSMLTAITLFLV
+2203 DEVSMLTAITLFLL
-2217 SAGSELLGVTSL
+2217 SASNELVGVTVL
-2229 QKGCMERFRN
+2229 QKGCLDRFRN
-2239 ALNSSDP
+2239 GLNSSDP
-2246 LVQLR
+2246 GVQAR

-2263 VRALST
+2263 SRALST
-2269 PYIHALAPAL
+2269 PYIHALAPL
-2279 VEKLKAAERSRP
+2279 MVEKLKAVERSRP
-2291 STPAELHALQEGV
+2291 RTAAELQAVQEGV
-2304 RVLEGLVGL
+2304 RVLENLVGM

-2331 SYLLDENT
+2331 SYLLDENAI
-2339 FSSAPPTSKALHEFA
+2339 SSAPQVSKGLHDFA

-2364 YPAAFKTVMGA
+2364 YPSAFKIVIGA
-2375 APELKPRLEAAIRAD
+2375 APELKTRLESAIRAN
-2390 QASNKAKA
+2390 QASSKAKA
-2398 MARQTQPTV
+2398 AARLAQPTV
-2407 QATPTIKLKTSFF
+2407 QAAPTITLKKSFF

>member
-29 WLRFLNKVL
+29 WLRFLDKVL
-38 VAANKVDVKEKQKKL
+38 VAANRVDVKEKQKKL
-53 VEQLTSLIS
+53 VEQLTGLIS
-62 SNPGPPTRKLL
+62 SAPGPPTRKLL

-88 VFQTLDKCNDIIK
+88 VFQTLDKCNEIIK
-101 NKDDTP
+101 SKDDTP

-116 VACVGAFYER
+116 VACVGAFYEK

-131 GSSFPET
+131 GSSFPDT
-138 INNLLKALKNAES
+138 INNLLKALKSAES

-157 LLSLQKVLSGLGA
+157 LLSLQKVLNGLGG

-211 MWTAELENVATLCFK
+211 MWTTELENMATLCFK
-226 ALEGST
+226 ALEGSN
-232 YGVRVAVSKLLGT
+232 YGVRVAVAKLLGT

-264 RATLDEVL
+264 RATLEEVL
-272 ELMATGFLRGGSSFL
+272 ELMATGFLRGGSGFL
-287 KSGGEMLKGGTSV
+287 KSGGEMLKGGGSV
-300 SREVRVGVTEA
+300 SREVRVGVTQA
-311 YVVFVTV
+311 YVVFVTT

-329 TFLSHLL
+329 TFLSHVLD
-336 ELVAHPR
+336 LVSHPR
-343 ATQSHVEAVYSRR
+343 ATQTHVEAVYSRR
-356 CVSFALRATLG
+356 CVSFMLRATLG
-367 ALLGEKAQIAAAKD
+367 GLLGEKAQIAAGKE

-395 VVSDSSGENKGT
+395 VVNDISGENKAG

-434 TAAPLIQEP
+434 TASPLIQEP

-448 ETVMSVL
+448 ETVTSVL

-476 LPNQLTPLL
+476 LPYQLTPLL

-491 INALKSSPEAVSG
+491 INNLKSSPEAVSG

-512 LGAVHQCPL
+512 LGGVHQCPL
-521 GIPHSKGKMVVS
+521 GIPHSKGKLVVS
-533 IAEDLLRSAAQN
+533 IAEDLLRTAAQN
-545 SRLSLHRT
+545 SRLSLQRT

-561 ALMTLGSSLVRYHL
+561 ALMTLGPSLVRYHL

-646 TMMAHSNRRFRLRGS
+646 TMMSHVPAIIKVHGAHLKASAAMVRLR
-661 CPDESLYF
+661 LY
-669 QRSCRYKGPW
+669 
-679 CSSEG
+679 
-684 QCSDGSPPS
+684 DI
-693 LRHPRPPSSEN
+693 L
-704 IRRQVLPSAESHLA
+704 
-718 HKSCSFSALLRELV
+718 ALLPPKTYEGNKVTSAFFLELV

-741 SNTTTSLLRSLCHY
+741 ANTTTSLLRSLCHY

-770 KSIEDQLQPNS
+770 KSIEDQPNS

-802 EAVPGPLPLG
+802 EAIPGPLPLG

-829 VSFKHRLQMLDHFAE
+829 VSFKHRLIS
-844 CVKQAKGVRQQAVQ
+844 CV
-858 LNIFTAVLSALKVE
+858 II
-872 QESRVRE
+872 
-879 SSNKVEQQSRVR
+879 
-891 ESSNE
+891 E
-896 VEQESRVRES
+896 VIRTMR
-906 SNKVEQE
+906 N
-913 SRVREWSNK
+913 
-922 VEQESR
+922 
-928 VREWS
+928 
-933 NKVEQESRVREWS
+933 
-946 NKVEQ
+946 
-951 ESRVRE
+951 
-957 WSNKVEQESRVRESS
+957 
-972 NKVEQE
+972 
-978 SRVREWS
+978 
-985 NKVEQESRVRES
+985 
-997 SNKVEQ
+997 
-1003 ESRVRESSNKVE
+1003 
-1015 QESRVR
+1015 
-1021 ESSNKVEQESRVRES
+1021 
-1036 SNKVEQESR
+1036 
-1045 VREWSNK
+1045 
-1052 VEQQS
+1052 
-1057 RVRESS
+1057 
-1063 NKVEQESRVREWSN
+1063 
-1077 KVEQESRVREWSNK
+1077 
-1091 VEQESR
+1091 
-1097 VREWSNKVEQE
+1097 
-1108 SRVREWSNKVEQ
+1108 
-1120 ESRVRESSNKVEQE
+1120 
-1134 SRVREWSNKVE
+1134 
-1145 QESRVREWSNKVEQE
+1145 
-1160 SRVRESSNKVEQE
+1160 
-1173 SRVREWSNKVE
+1173 
-1184 QESRVRESSKK
+1184 
-1195 AEQKSQ
+1195 
-1201 GLAEN
+1201 
-1206 KSTLGPE
+1206 STLGPE

-1253 FIASMAQHSFDKLKS
+1253 FIARMAQTSFDKLKS

-1305 LALAQDATSHEVQTW
+1305 LALAQDGSSHEVQTW

-1373 TTVGPELQGNSVT
+1373 TTVGPELQGNST

-1459 AQREAAEVCEYAMS
+1459 AQREAAEVCAYAMTRHC
-1473 LAKKAGDNK
+1473 
-1482 DSATLNLNIS
+1482 DSYCVDVVPGSDLNIT

-1529 GKLSHW
+1529 EKLPHW
-1535 LKLCKDVLAASTEVG
+1535 LKLCKDVLAATT
-1550 GAVAFEV
+1550 AVVFEV
-1557 EKEEDSE
+1557 EKDEEDSE

-1569 DDDIMFTG
+1569 DDDTMFTG

-1600 CLCRIIHLCENAD
+1600 CLCRIILLCEND
-1613 KTHFDLAAARTAK
+1613 KAHFDLAAARSAK
-1626 AKNPKGDLLVLHLS
+1626 AKNPKDLLVLHLS

-1653 SHQLRMAGLQAL
+1653 SNQLRMAGLQAL

-1712 ACQVCSAWIGS
+1712 ACQVCSTWIGS

-1767 AVLKAWAEEQVYVV
+1767 AVLKAWAEVR
-1781 AMKLKKEAESRP
+1781 KEAESKPAKP
-1793 ARPVRGGEDDDD
+1793 ARNADEDDD
-1805 EEDVSDEGDVLPA
+1805 EDDMGADVLPP

-1837 AALRDYAL
+1837 AMLRDYAL
-1845 LTLPAEFASQLPPEG
+1845 LTLPAEFSSQLPPDG

-1870 TARLHYRSSWAPI
+1870 TARLHYRSSWAPV

-1889 WLSTTDFGAPDCPE
+1889 WLSSTGFGADE
-1903 EPQNATSTGPAG
+1903 EKEDVPS
-1915 FPQGPAAPSKS
+1915 APSKAPALPQGAS
-1926 HDELVKDRM
+1926 VTTKTFEESVEDRM
-1935 HLLLGVSIEFLC
+1935 HLMLGKEIIEFLC
-1947 FPRPEEPIERVMSCL
+1947 FPRPEEPIEHVMSCL
-1962 KALSTLLE
+1962 QALFTLLASP
-1970 CPRARKHIAEDQL
+1970 CAKIHIAQDQL

-1996 LTRDPPSVQLQVTAV
+1996 LTRDPPAVQLQVSAV

-2017 SAHEHL
+2017 AAQDHL
-2023 EQLRS
+2023 QQQRTSKE
-2028 SESAEEGGEKEW
+2028 EEGEKDCQ
-2040 PRLLGEGGDSGELQP
+2040 PSLGEGGDTGELVP

-2061 AAMELLVFLLVR
+2061 AAMELLVFILVR
-2073 HLPQIS
+2073 HLPQLNTRV
-2079 AKASDS
+2079 KES
-2085 PSHVPIKPQQ
+2085 PSHVPLRPQ
-2095 LSEHSNRLLAVTV
+2095 RLPEESARLVANTV
-2108 GILAELPALCSPAGS
+2108 SILAELPSLCSPAAS

-2129 ALFLICG
+2129 VLFLITG
-2136 VLRETAVKTADSVVS
+2136 VLRETAVKTADNLVPV
-2151 PPVSASLQAIKT
+2151 PVSAALQGIKT
-2163 IITSPLSRV
+2163 IITSPLARV
-2172 GHIQQQWS
+2172 ESMQAQWTG
-2180 SLVRSSLASV
+2180 LVRSSLASV
-2190 LEYSQPDESRPSV
+2190 LEHSQPDM
-2203 DEVSMLTAITLFLV
+2203 DEVSMLTAITLFLL
-2217 SAGSELLGVTSL
+2217 SASNELVGVTVL
-2229 QKGCMERFRN
+2229 QKGCMDRFRN

-2246 LVQLR
+2246 WVQAR

-2263 VRALST
+2263 SRALST
-2269 PYIHALAPAL
+2269 PYIHALAPL
-2279 VEKLKAAERSRP
+2279 MVEKLKAVERSRP
-2291 STPAELHALQEGV
+2291 GTAAELQAVQEGI
-2304 RVLEGLVGL
+2304 RVLENLVGM

-2331 SYLLDENT
+2331 SYLLDENAI
-2339 FSSAPPTSKALHEFA
+2339 SSAPQVSKGLHDFA

-2364 YPAAFKTVMGA
+2364 YPAAFKTVIGA
-2375 APELKPRLEAAIRAD
+2375 APELKIRLESAIRAN
-2390 QASNKAKA
+2390 QASSRAKA
-2398 MARQTQPTV
+2398 AARQAQPTV
-2407 QATPTIKLKTSFF
+2407 QAAPTIKLKTSFF

>member
-29 WLRFLNKVL
+29 WLRFLDKVL

-53 VEQLTSLIS
+53 VEQLTGLIS
-62 SNPGPPTRKLL
+62 SAPGPPTRKLL

-101 NKDDTP
+101 SKDDTP
-107 AYLPTKLAA
+107 TYLPTKLAA
-116 VACVGAFYER
+116 VACVGAFYEK

-138 INNLLKALKNAES
+138 INNLLKALKSAES

-157 LLSLQKVLSGLGA
+157 LLSLQKVLNGLGG

-211 MWTAELENVATLCFK
+211 MWTTELENVATLCFK
-226 ALEGST
+226 ALEGSN

-245 VMATALMPK
+245 VMATALLPK

-264 RATLDEVL
+264 KATLEEVL
-272 ELMATGFLRGGSSFL
+272 ELMATGFLRGGSGFL
-287 KSGGEMLKGGTSV
+287 KSGGEMLKGGGSV
-300 SREVRVGVTEA
+300 SREVRVGVTQA
-311 YVVFVTV
+311 YVVFVTT

-329 TFLSHLL
+329 TFLSHVLD
-336 ELVAHPR
+336 LVSHPR
-343 ATQSHVEAVYSRR
+343 ATQTHVEAVYSRR
-356 CVSFALRATLG
+356 CVSFMLRATLG
-367 ALLGEKAQIAAAKD
+367 GLLGEKAQIAAGKE
-381 ICQAISKQMRAVEA
+381 ICQAIGKQMRAVEA
-395 VVSDSSGENKGT
+395 VVNDTSGENKAG

-428 VQSLSA
+428 VHSLSA
-434 TAAPLIQEP
+434 TASPLIQEP

-448 ETVMSVL
+448 ETVTSVL

-476 LPNQLTPLL
+476 LPYQLTPLL

-491 INALKSSPEAVSG
+491 INNLKTSPEAVSG

-512 LGAVHQCPL
+512 LGGVHQCPL

-533 IAEDLLRSAAQN
+533 IAEDLLRTAAQN
-545 SRLSLHRT
+545 SRLSLQRT

-561 ALMTLGSSLVRYHL
+561 SLMTLGPSLVRYHL

-646 TMMAHSNRRFRLRGS
+646 TMMSHVPAVIKVHGAHLKASAAMVRLRLYDILALLPPKTYEGS
-661 CPDESLYF
+661 F
-669 QRSCRYKGPW
+669 
-679 CSSEG
+679 
-684 QCSDGSPPS
+684 
-693 LRHPRPPSSEN
+693 N
-704 IRRQVLPSAESHLA
+704 
-718 HKSCSFSALLRELV
+718 ALLRELV

-741 SNTTTSLLRSLCHY
+741 ANTTTSLLRSLCHY

-792 SSIYLRVPVG
+792 SSIYLRIPVG
-802 EAVPGPLPLG
+802 EAIPGPLPLG

-844 CVKQAKGVRQQAVQ
+844 CIKQAKGVRQQAVQ
-858 LNIFTAVLSALKVE
+858 LNIFTAVLSALK
-872 QESRVRE
+872 
-879 SSNKVEQQSRVR
+879 
-891 ESSNE
+891 
-896 VEQESRVRES
+896 
-906 SNKVEQE
+906 
-913 SRVREWSNK
+913 
-922 VEQESR
+922 
-928 VREWS
+928 
-933 NKVEQESRVREWS
+933 
-946 NKVEQ
+946 
-951 ESRVRE
+951 
-957 WSNKVEQESRVRESS
+957 
-972 NKVEQE
+972 
-978 SRVREWS
+978 
-985 NKVEQESRVRES
+985 
-997 SNKVEQ
+997 
-1003 ESRVRESSNKVE
+1003 
-1015 QESRVR
+1015 
-1021 ESSNKVEQESRVRES
+1021 
-1036 SNKVEQESR
+1036 
-1045 VREWSNK
+1045 
-1052 VEQQS
+1052 
-1057 RVRESS
+1057 
-1063 NKVEQESRVREWSN
+1063 
-1077 KVEQESRVREWSNK
+1077 
-1091 VEQESR
+1091 
-1097 VREWSNKVEQE
+1097 
-1108 SRVREWSNKVEQ
+1108 
-1120 ESRVRESSNKVEQE
+1120 
-1134 SRVREWSNKVE
+1134 
-1145 QESRVREWSNKVEQE
+1145 
-1160 SRVRESSNKVEQE
+1160 
-1173 SRVREWSNKVE
+1173 
-1184 QESRVRESSKK
+1184 
-1195 AEQKSQ
+1195 

-1206 KSTLGPE
+1206 KSSLGPE

-1253 FIASMAQHSFDKLKS
+1253 FIARMAQYSFDKLKS

-1305 LALAQDATSHEVQTW
+1305 LALAQDGTSHEVQTW

-1373 TTVGPELQGNSVT
+1373 TTVGPELQGNSAT

-1473 LAKKAGDNK
+1473 LAKRAGDSK
-1482 DSATLNLNIS
+1482 DSTAINLNIT

-1529 GKLSHW
+1529 EKLPHW

-1550 GAVAFEV
+1550 GAVALEMR
-1557 EKEEDSE
+1557 KDDEDSE

-1569 DDDIMFTG
+1569 DDDIMFTA
-1577 LGEDDKSKPSVA
+1577 LGEDDKTKPSVA

-1600 CLCRIIHLCENAD
+1600 CLCRIILLCENTD
-1613 KTHFDLAAARTAK
+1613 KTHFDLAAARSAR
-1626 AKNPKGDLLVLHLS
+1626 AKNLKGDLLVLHLS

-1653 SHQLRMAGLQAL
+1653 SNQLRMAGLQAL

-1672 ASVPEP
+1672 AAVPEP

-1712 ACQVCSAWIGS
+1712 ACQVCSTWIGS

-1756 YSESATTMEKL
+1756 YSESANTMEKL
-1767 AVLKAWAEEQVYVV
+1767 AVLKAWAEVYVV
-1781 AMKLKKEAESRP
+1781 AMKIKKEAENRP
-1793 ARPVRGGEDDDD
+1793 AQPPRGAEDDEDD
-1805 EEDVSDEGDVLPA
+1805 LGAETDVLPP

-1845 LTLPAEFASQLPPEG
+1845 LTLPAEFASQLPPDG

-1870 TARLHYRSSWAPI
+1870 TARLHYRSSWAPV

-1889 WLSTTDFGAPDCPE
+1889 WLSSTGFGASEGSDDAPPV
-1903 EPQNATSTGPAG
+1903 PPRGPG
-1915 FPQGPAAPSKS
+1915 TTVYPPGIPAAGKNLE
-1926 HDELVKDRM
+1926 ELVKDRM

-1947 FPRPEEPIERVMSCL
+1947 FPRPEEPIEHVMSCL
-1962 KALSTLLE
+1962 QALCTLLE
-1970 CPRARKHIAEDQL
+1970 ASCARTHIAEDQL
-1983 LAVELL
+1983 LGVELL

-1996 LTRDPPSVQLQVTAV
+1996 LTRDPPAVQLQVTAV
-2011 VQETIR
+2011 VQDTIR
-2017 SAHEHL
+2017 SAQDHL
-2023 EQLRS
+2023 QQQRTDKSKEDA
-2028 SESAEEGGEKEW
+2028 SEKDGVSA
-2040 PRLLGEGGDSGELQP
+2040 LGEGGDSGELLP
-2055 GKSLVF
+2055 GKSLVY
-2061 AAMELLVFLLVR
+2061 AAMELLVFILVR
-2073 HLPQIS
+2073 HLPQLNTRV
-2079 AKASDS
+2079 SDS
-2085 PSHVPIKPQQ
+2085 PSHLPYRPQR
-2095 LSEHSNRLLAVTV
+2095 LSEDSTRLVAATVT
-2108 GILAELPALCSPAGS
+2108 ILAELPSLCSPAGS
-2123 MTILPT
+2123 MTVLPT
-2129 ALFLICG
+2129 ILFLITG
-2136 VLRETAVKTADSVVS
+2136 VLRETAVKTPDNVV
-2151 PPVSASLQAIKT
+2151 PAPVTAALQGIKT
-2163 IITSPLSRV
+2163 IVTSPLARV
-2172 GHIQQQWS
+2172 EKTHKQWTA
-2180 SLVRSSLASV
+2180 LVRSSLASV
-2190 LEYSQPDESRPSV
+2190 LEYSQPDESRPNM
-2203 DEVSMLTAITLFLV
+2203 DEVSMLTAITLFLL
-2217 SAGSELLGVTSL
+2217 SAGTEVVGVLSL
-2229 QKGCMERFRN
+2229 QKGCMDRFRN

-2246 LVQLR
+2246 WVQAR
-2251 CYQLLLSVFQHS
+2251 CYQLLLSVFQHCN
-2263 VRALST
+2263 RALST
-2269 PYIHALAPAL
+2269 PYIHALAPL
-2279 VEKLKAAERSRP
+2279 VVEKLKGVERVRP
-2291 STPAELHALQEGV
+2291 GSATELHAVQEGIK
-2304 RVLEGLVGL
+2304 VLESLVAL

-2331 SYLLDENT
+2331 SYLLDENA
-2339 FSSAPPTSKALHEFA
+2339 FSSAPPASKGLHEFA
-2354 LQNLMRIGPL
+2354 LQDLMRIGPL
-2364 YPAAFKTVMGA
+2364 YPAAFKTVIGA
-2375 APELKPRLEAAIRAD
+2375 APELKTRLETAILAN
-2390 QASNKAKA
+2390 QASSKAKA
-2398 MARQTQPTV
+2398 AARLAQPTV
-2407 QATPTIKLKTSFF
+2407 QAAPTIKLKTSFF

>member
-53 VEQLTSLIS
+53 VEQLTGLIS

-73 AKNLA
+73 ATNLA

-226 ALEGST
+226 ALEGSN

-272 ELMATGFLRGGSSFL
+272 ELMSTGFLRGGSGFL
-287 KSGGEMLKGGTSV
+287 KSGGEMLKGGVSV

-491 INALKSSPEAVSG
+491 ITALKSSPEAVSG
-504 YSFAMAAL
+504 YSFALAAL

-521 GIPHSKGKMVVS
+521 GIPHSKDKMVVS

-646 TMMAHSNRRFRLRGS
+646 TMMAHVPAVIKVHGAHLKASAAMVRLR
-661 CPDESLYF
+661 LYDILALLPPKT
-669 QRSCRYKGPW
+669 Y
-679 CSSEG
+679 EG
-684 QCSDGSPPS
+684 
-693 LRHPRPPSSEN
+693 
-704 IRRQVLPSAESHLA
+704 
-718 HKSCSFSALLRELV
+718 SFSALLRELV

-844 CVKQAKGVRQQAVQ
+844 CIKQAKGVRQQAVQ
-858 LNIFTAVLSALKVE
+858 LNIFTAVLSALK
-872 QESRVRE
+872 
-879 SSNKVEQQSRVR
+879 
-891 ESSNE
+891 
-896 VEQESRVRES
+896 
-906 SNKVEQE
+906 
-913 SRVREWSNK
+913 
-922 VEQESR
+922 
-928 VREWS
+928 
-933 NKVEQESRVREWS
+933 
-946 NKVEQ
+946 
-951 ESRVRE
+951 
-957 WSNKVEQESRVRESS
+957 
-972 NKVEQE
+972 
-978 SRVREWS
+978 
-985 NKVEQESRVRES
+985 
-997 SNKVEQ
+997 
-1003 ESRVRESSNKVE
+1003 
-1015 QESRVR
+1015 
-1021 ESSNKVEQESRVRES
+1021 
-1036 SNKVEQESR
+1036 
-1045 VREWSNK
+1045 
-1052 VEQQS
+1052 
-1057 RVRESS
+1057 
-1063 NKVEQESRVREWSN
+1063 
-1077 KVEQESRVREWSNK
+1077 
-1091 VEQESR
+1091 
-1097 VREWSNKVEQE
+1097 
-1108 SRVREWSNKVEQ
+1108 
-1120 ESRVRESSNKVEQE
+1120 
-1134 SRVREWSNKVE
+1134 
-1145 QESRVREWSNKVEQE
+1145 
-1160 SRVRESSNKVEQE
+1160 
-1173 SRVREWSNKVE
+1173 
-1184 QESRVRESSKK
+1184 
-1195 AEQKSQ
+1195 

-1459 AQREAAEVCEYAMS
+1459 VQREAAEVCEYAMS
-1473 LAKKAGDNK
+1473 LARKAGDNK
-1482 DSATLNLNIS
+1482 DSATINLNIS

-1535 LKLCKDVLAASTEVG
+1535 LKLCKDVLAATTEVG

-1557 EKEEDSE
+1557 QKEEEDSE

-1767 AVLKAWAEEQVYVV
+1767 AVLKAWAEVYVV

-1793 ARPVRGGEDDDD
+1793 PRPARSDEDDD
-1805 EEDVSDEGDVLPA
+1805 EDKDVGDEGDVLPA

-1826 PELPSLSRLWL
+1826 PELPCLSRLWL

-1845 LTLPAEFASQLPPEG
+1845 LTLPPEFASQLPPEG

-1889 WLSTTDFGAPDCPE
+1889 WLSATDFGAPECPD
-1903 EPQNATSTGPAG
+1903 EPQTAIVPGAPG
-1915 FPQGPAAPSKS
+1915 FPQGPPAPSKS
-1926 HDELVKDRM
+1926 RDELVKDRM
-1935 HLLLGVSIEFLC
+1935 HLLLGISIEFLC

-1962 KALSTLLE
+1962 LALSTLLE
-1970 CPRARKHIAEDQL
+1970 CPWARKHIAEDQL

-1996 LTRDPPSVQLQVTAV
+1996 LTRDPPGVQLQVTAV

-2040 PRLLGEGGDSGELQP
+2040 PRLLGGEGGDSGELQP

-2073 HLPQIS
+2073 HLPQINT
-2079 AKASDS
+2079 KASDS
-2085 PSHVPIKPQQ
+2085 PSHAPTKPQK
-2095 LSEHSNRLLAVTV
+2095 LSEHSSRLLAVTV
-2108 GILAELPALCSPAGS
+2108 GILAELPSLCSPAGS

-2129 ALFLICG
+2129 VLFLICG
-2136 VLRETAVKTADSVVS
+2136 VLRETAVKSADGSVS

-2172 GHIQQQWS
+2172 EHIQQQWS

-2203 DEVSMLTAITLFLV
+2203 DEVSMLTAVTLFLV

-2229 QKGCMERFRN
+2229 QSGCMERFRS
-2239 ALNSSDP
+2239 ALDSSDP
-2246 LVQLR
+2246 LVQAR
-2251 CYQLLLSVFQHS
+2251 GYQLLLSVFQHS
-2263 VRALST
+2263 ARALST

-2279 VEKLKAAERSRP
+2279 VETLKAAERSRP

-2313 GEEQNRVQLLAL
+2313 GEEQN
-2325 LVPTLI
+2325 
-2331 SYLLDENT
+2331 
-2339 FSSAPPTSKALHEFA
+2339 
-2354 LQNLMRIGPL
+2354 
-2364 YPAAFKTVMGA
+2364 
-2375 APELKPRLEAAIRAD
+2375 
-2390 QASNKAKA
+2390 
-2398 MARQTQPTV
+2398 
-2407 QATPTIKLKTSFF
+2407 

>member
-29 WLRFLNKVL
+29 WLRFLDKVL
-38 VAANKVDVKEKQKKL
+38 VAANRVDVKEKQKKL
-53 VEQLTSLIS
+53 VEQLTGLIS
-62 SNPGPPTRKLL
+62 SAPGPPTRKLL

-88 VFQTLDKCNDIIK
+88 VFQTLDKCNEIIK
-101 NKDDTP
+101 SKDDTP

-116 VACVGAFYER
+116 VACVGAFYEK

-131 GSSFPET
+131 GSSFPDT
-138 INNLLKALKNAES
+138 INNLLKALKSAES

-157 LLSLQKVLSGLGA
+157 LLSLQKVLNGLGG

-211 MWTAELENVATLCFK
+211 MWTTELENMATLCFK
-226 ALEGST
+226 ALEGSN
-232 YGVRVAVSKLLGT
+232 YGVRVAVAKLLGT

-264 RATLDEVL
+264 RATLEEVL
-272 ELMATGFLRGGSSFL
+272 ELMATGFLRGGSGFL
-287 KSGGEMLKGGTSV
+287 KSGGEMLKGGGSV
-300 SREVRVGVTEA
+300 SREVRVGVTQA
-311 YVVFVTV
+311 YVVFVTT

-329 TFLSHLL
+329 TFLSHVLD
-336 ELVAHPR
+336 LVSHPR
-343 ATQSHVEAVYSRR
+343 ATQTHVEAVYSRR
-356 CVSFALRATLG
+356 CVSFMLRATLG
-367 ALLGEKAQIAAAKD
+367 GLLGEKAQIAAGKE

-395 VVSDSSGENKGT
+395 VVNDISGENKAG

-434 TAAPLIQEP
+434 TSSPLIQEP

-448 ETVMSVL
+448 ETVTSVL

-476 LPNQLTPLL
+476 LPYQLTPLL

-491 INALKSSPEAVSG
+491 INNLKSSPEAVSG

-512 LGAVHQCPL
+512 LGGVHQCPL
-521 GIPHSKGKMVVS
+521 GIPHSKGKLVVS
-533 IAEDLLRSAAQN
+533 IAEDLLRTAAQN
-545 SRLSLHRT
+545 SRLSLQRT

-561 ALMTLGSSLVRYHL
+561 ALMTLGPSLVRYHL

-646 TMMAHSNRRFRLRGS
+646 TMMSHVPAIIKVHGAHLKASAAMVRLRLYDILALLPPKTYEGS
-661 CPDESLYF
+661 F
-669 QRSCRYKGPW
+669 
-679 CSSEG
+679 
-684 QCSDGSPPS
+684 
-693 LRHPRPPSSEN
+693 N
-704 IRRQVLPSAESHLA
+704 
-718 HKSCSFSALLRELV
+718 ALLRELV

-741 SNTTTSLLRSLCHY
+741 ANTTTSLLRSLCHY

-802 EAVPGPLPLG
+802 EAIPGPLPLG

-844 CVKQAKGVRQQAVQ
+844 CIKQAKGVRQQAVQ
-858 LNIFTAVLSALKVE
+858 LNIFTAVLSALK
-872 QESRVRE
+872 
-879 SSNKVEQQSRVR
+879 
-891 ESSNE
+891 
-896 VEQESRVRES
+896 
-906 SNKVEQE
+906 
-913 SRVREWSNK
+913 
-922 VEQESR
+922 
-928 VREWS
+928 
-933 NKVEQESRVREWS
+933 
-946 NKVEQ
+946 
-951 ESRVRE
+951 
-957 WSNKVEQESRVRESS
+957 
-972 NKVEQE
+972 
-978 SRVREWS
+978 
-985 NKVEQESRVRES
+985 
-997 SNKVEQ
+997 
-1003 ESRVRESSNKVE
+1003 
-1015 QESRVR
+1015 
-1021 ESSNKVEQESRVRES
+1021 
-1036 SNKVEQESR
+1036 
-1045 VREWSNK
+1045 
-1052 VEQQS
+1052 
-1057 RVRESS
+1057 
-1063 NKVEQESRVREWSN
+1063 
-1077 KVEQESRVREWSNK
+1077 
-1091 VEQESR
+1091 
-1097 VREWSNKVEQE
+1097 
-1108 SRVREWSNKVEQ
+1108 
-1120 ESRVRESSNKVEQE
+1120 
-1134 SRVREWSNKVE
+1134 
-1145 QESRVREWSNKVEQE
+1145 
-1160 SRVRESSNKVEQE
+1160 
-1173 SRVREWSNKVE
+1173 
-1184 QESRVRESSKK
+1184 
-1195 AEQKSQ
+1195 

-1253 FIASMAQHSFDKLKS
+1253 FIARMAQTSFDKLKS

-1305 LALAQDATSHEVQTW
+1305 LALAQDGSSHEVQTW

-1373 TTVGPELQGNSVT
+1373 TTVGPELQGNGAT

-1459 AQREAAEVCEYAMS
+1459 AQREAAEVCAYAMS
-1473 LAKKAGDNK
+1473 LAKRAGDSK
-1482 DSATLNLNIS
+1482 DATISEYISEMTRDFNEHIPERHCDSYCVDFVPGSDLNIT

-1529 GKLSHW
+1529 EKLSHW
-1535 LKLCKDVLAASTEVG
+1535 LKLCKDVLAATTDVG
-1550 GAVAFEV
+1550 GAVVFEV
-1557 EKEEDSE
+1557 EKDEEDSE

-1569 DDDIMFTG
+1569 DDDTMFTG

-1600 CLCRIIHLCENAD
+1600 CLCRIILLCEND
-1613 KTHFDLAAARTAK
+1613 KAHFDLAAARSAK

-1653 SHQLRMAGLQAL
+1653 SNQLRMAGLQAL

-1712 ACQVCSAWIGS
+1712 ACQVCSTWIGS

-1767 AVLKAWAEEQVYVV
+1767 AVLKAWAEVYVV
-1781 AMKLKKEAESRP
+1781 SMKIKKEAESKPAKP
-1793 ARPVRGGEDDDD
+1793 ARNADEDDD
-1805 EEDVSDEGDVLPA
+1805 EDDMGSDVLPP

-1837 AALRDYAL
+1837 AMLRDYAL
-1845 LTLPAEFASQLPPEG
+1845 LTLPAEFSSQLPPDG

-1870 TARLHYRSSWAPI
+1870 TARLHYRSSWAPV

-1889 WLSTTDFGAPDCPE
+1889 WLSSTGFGADE
-1903 EPQNATSTGPAG
+1903 EKEDVPS
-1915 FPQGPAAPSKS
+1915 APSKAPALPQGAS
-1926 HDELVKDRM
+1926 ITTKTFEESVEDRM
-1935 HLLLGVSIEFLC
+1935 HLMLGVSIEFLC
-1947 FPRPEEPIERVMSCL
+1947 FPRPEEPIEHVMSCL
-1962 KALSTLLE
+1962 QALFTLLASP
-1970 CPRARKHIAEDQL
+1970 CAKIHIAQDQL

-1996 LTRDPPSVQLQVTAV
+1996 LTRDPPAVQLQVSAV

-2017 SAHEHL
+2017 AAQDHL
-2023 EQLRS
+2023 QQQRTSKGKE
-2028 SESAEEGGEKEW
+2028 EEGEKDCQTS
-2040 PRLLGEGGDSGELQP
+2040 LGEGGDTGELVP

-2061 AAMELLVFLLVR
+2061 AAMELLVFILVR
-2073 HLPQIS
+2073 HLPQLNTRV
-2079 AKASDS
+2079 KES
-2085 PSHVPIKPQQ
+2085 PSHVPLRPQ
-2095 LSEHSNRLLAVTV
+2095 RLPEEGARLVANTV
-2108 GILAELPALCSPAGS
+2108 SILAELPSLCSPAAS

-2129 ALFLICG
+2129 VLFLITG
-2136 VLRETAVKTADSVVS
+2136 VLRETAVKTADNLVPV
-2151 PPVSASLQAIKT
+2151 PVSAALQGIKT
-2163 IITSPLSRV
+2163 IITSPLARV
-2172 GHIQQQWS
+2172 ESMQAQWTG
-2180 SLVRSSLASV
+2180 LVRSSLASV
-2190 LEYSQPDESRPSV
+2190 LEHSQPDESRPDM
-2203 DEVSMLTAITLFLV
+2203 DEVSMLTAITLFLL
-2217 SAGSELLGVTSL
+2217 SASNELVGVTVL
-2229 QKGCMERFRN
+2229 QKGCMDRFRN

-2246 LVQLR
+2246 WVQAR

-2263 VRALST
+2263 SRALST
-2269 PYIHALAPAL
+2269 PYIHALAPL
-2279 VEKLKAAERSRP
+2279 MVEKLKAVERSRP
-2291 STPAELHALQEGV
+2291 GTAAELQAVQEGI
-2304 RVLEGLVGL
+2304 RVLENLVGM

-2331 SYLLDENT
+2331 SYLLDENAI
-2339 FSSAPPTSKALHEFA
+2339 SSAPQVSKGLHDFA

-2364 YPAAFKTVMGA
+2364 YPAAFKTVIGA
-2375 APELKPRLEAAIRAD
+2375 APELKIRLESAIRAN
-2390 QASNKAKA
+2390 QASSRAKA
-2398 MARQTQPTV
+2398 AARQAQPTV
-2407 QATPTIKLKTSFF
+2407 QAAPTIKLKTSFF

>member
-29 WLRFLNKVL
+29 WLRFLDKVL

-53 VEQLTSLIS
+53 VEQLTGLIS
-62 SNPGPPTRKLL
+62 SAPGPPTRKLL

-88 VFQTLDKCNDIIK
+88 VFQTLDKCNEIIK
-101 NKDDTP
+101 SKDDTP

-116 VACVGAFYER
+116 VACVGAFYEK

-131 GSSFPET
+131 GSSFPDT
-138 INNLLKALKNAES
+138 INNLLKALKSAES

-157 LLSLQKVLSGLGA
+157 LLSLQKVLSGLGG

-211 MWTAELENVATLCFK
+211 MWTTELENMATLCFK
-226 ALEGST
+226 ALEGSN
-232 YGVRVAVSKLLGT
+232 YGVRVAVAKLLGT

-264 RATLDEVL
+264 RATLEEVL
-272 ELMATGFLRGGSSFL
+272 ELMATGFLRGGSGFL
-287 KSGGEMLKGGTSV
+287 KSGGEMLKGGASV
-300 SREVRVGVTEA
+300 SREVRVGVTQA
-311 YVVFVTV
+311 YVVFVTT

-329 TFLSHLL
+329 TFLSHVLD
-336 ELVAHPR
+336 LVSHPR
-343 ATQSHVEAVYSRR
+343 ATQTHVEAVYSRR
-356 CVSFALRATLG
+356 CVSFMLRATLG
-367 ALLGEKAQIAAAKD
+367 GLLGEKAQIAAGKE
-381 ICQAISKQMRAVEA
+381 ICQAISKQMRAVGKEDGGEISRFRALQKA
-395 VVSDSSGENKGT
+395 VVNDISGENKAG

-434 TAAPLIQEP
+434 TASPLIQEP

-448 ETVMSVL
+448 ETVTSVL

-476 LPNQLTPLL
+476 LPYQLSPLL

-491 INALKSSPEAVSG
+491 INNLKSSPEAVSG

-512 LGAVHQCPL
+512 LGGVHQCPL
-521 GIPHSKGKMVVS
+521 GIPHSKGKLVVS
-533 IAEDLLRSAAQN
+533 IAEDLLRTAAQN
-545 SRLSLHRT
+545 SRLSLQRT

-626 PELLTEDVIRRLMT
+626 PELLTEDVIRRLMS

-646 TMMAHSNRRFRLRGS
+646 TMMSQVPAIIKVHGAHLKASAAMVRLRLYDILALLPPKTYEGS
-661 CPDESLYF
+661 F
-669 QRSCRYKGPW
+669 
-679 CSSEG
+679 
-684 QCSDGSPPS
+684 
-693 LRHPRPPSSEN
+693 N
-704 IRRQVLPSAESHLA
+704 
-718 HKSCSFSALLRELV
+718 ALLRELV

-741 SNTTTSLLRSLCHY
+741 ANTTTSLLRSLCHY

-844 CVKQAKGVRQQAVQ
+844 CIKQAKGVRQQAVQ
-858 LNIFTAVLSALKVE
+858 LNIFTAVLSALK
-872 QESRVRE
+872 
-879 SSNKVEQQSRVR
+879 
-891 ESSNE
+891 
-896 VEQESRVRES
+896 
-906 SNKVEQE
+906 
-913 SRVREWSNK
+913 
-922 VEQESR
+922 
-928 VREWS
+928 
-933 NKVEQESRVREWS
+933 
-946 NKVEQ
+946 
-951 ESRVRE
+951 
-957 WSNKVEQESRVRESS
+957 
-972 NKVEQE
+972 
-978 SRVREWS
+978 
-985 NKVEQESRVRES
+985 
-997 SNKVEQ
+997 
-1003 ESRVRESSNKVE
+1003 
-1015 QESRVR
+1015 
-1021 ESSNKVEQESRVRES
+1021 
-1036 SNKVEQESR
+1036 
-1045 VREWSNK
+1045 
-1052 VEQQS
+1052 
-1057 RVRESS
+1057 
-1063 NKVEQESRVREWSN
+1063 
-1077 KVEQESRVREWSNK
+1077 
-1091 VEQESR
+1091 
-1097 VREWSNKVEQE
+1097 
-1108 SRVREWSNKVEQ
+1108 
-1120 ESRVRESSNKVEQE
+1120 
-1134 SRVREWSNKVE
+1134 
-1145 QESRVREWSNKVEQE
+1145 
-1160 SRVRESSNKVEQE
+1160 
-1173 SRVREWSNKVE
+1173 
-1184 QESRVRESSKK
+1184 
-1195 AEQKSQ
+1195 

-1241 LGRMAQVVGEAT
+1241 LGRMAQVVGEVT
-1253 FIASMAQHSFDKLKS
+1253 FIARMAQTSFDKLKS

-1305 LALAQDATSHEVQTW
+1305 LALAQDGSSHEVQTW

-1373 TTVGPELQGNSVT
+1373 TTVGPELQGNGAT

-1473 LAKKAGDNK
+1473 LAKKAGDGK
-1482 DSATLNLNIS
+1482 DSTAIKLNIT

-1529 GKLSHW
+1529 EKLSHW
-1535 LKLCKDVLAASTEVG
+1535 LKLCKDVLAATTDVG

-1557 EKEEDSE
+1557 EKDEDSE
-1564 KKDEM
+1564 KKEEV
-1569 DDDIMFTG
+1569 DDDTMFTG
-1577 LGEDDKSKPSVA
+1577 LGDDDKSKPSVA

-1600 CLCRIIHLCENAD
+1600 CLCRIILLCENAN
-1613 KTHFDLAAARTAK
+1613 KAHFDLAAARAAQ

-1653 SHQLRMAGLQAL
+1653 SNQLRMAGLQAL

-1712 ACQVCSAWIGS
+1712 ACQVCSTWIGS

-1746 QAGKGSSSQL
+1746 QSGKSSSSQL

-1767 AVLKAWAEEQVYVV
+1767 AVLKAWAEVYVV
-1781 AMKLKKEAESRP
+1781 AMKIKKEAEGKP
-1793 ARPVRGGEDDDD
+1793 AKPVERGDEDED
-1805 EEDVSDEGDVLPA
+1805 EDVLGAGVLPP

-1837 AALRDYAL
+1837 AMLRDYAL
-1845 LTLPAEFASQLPPEG
+1845 LTLPAEFSSQLPPDG

-1870 TARLHYRSSWAPI
+1870 TARLHYRGSWAPV

-1889 WLSTTDFGAPDCPE
+1889 WLNITGFGLDDNQEDVSST
-1903 EPQNATSTGPAG
+1903 
-1915 FPQGPAAPSKS
+1915 PSKVPGALQGGS
-1926 HDELVKDRM
+1926 SSSKMLEESVTDRM
-1935 HLLLGVSIEFLC
+1935 HLMLGVSIEFLC
-1947 FPRPEEPIERVMSCL
+1947 FPRPEEPIEHVMSCL
-1962 KALSTLLE
+1962 RALFTLLE
-1970 CPRARKHIAEDQL
+1970 TPCAKTHMAEDQL

-1996 LTRDPPSVQLQVTAV
+1996 LTRDPPAVQLQVTAV

-2017 SAHEHL
+2017 AAQDHL
-2023 EQLRS
+2023 QQQR
-2028 SESAEEGGEKEW
+2028 AKRGEEDEGEKDSL
-2040 PRLLGEGGDSGELQP
+2040 PSLGEGGDTGELVP
-2055 GKSLVF
+2055 GKSLVY
-2061 AAMELLVFLLVR
+2061 AAMELLVFILVR
-2073 HLPQIS
+2073 HLPQLNSRVKESPTHAPLRPQRLPDES
-2079 AKASDS
+2079 A
-2085 PSHVPIKPQQ
+2085 
-2095 LSEHSNRLLAVTV
+2095 RLVANTV
-2108 GILAELPALCSPAGS
+2108 SILAELPSLCSPAGAT
-2123 MTILPT
+2123 TILPT
-2129 ALFLICG
+2129 VLFLITG
-2136 VLRETAVKTADSVVS
+2136 VLKETAIKAADNSVPV
-2151 PPVSASLQAIKT
+2151 PVSAALQGIKT
-2163 IITSPLSRV
+2163 IIASPLAREES
-2172 GHIQQQWS
+2172 IQTQWTT
-2180 SLVRSSLASV
+2180 LVRSSLASV
-2190 LEYSQPDESRPSV
+2190 LEYSQPDESRPDM
-2203 DEVSMLTAITLFLV
+2203 DEVSMLTAVTLFLL
-2217 SAGSELLGVTSL
+2217 SASSELVGVIVL
-2229 QKGCMERFRN
+2229 QKGCMDRFRN

-2246 LVQLR
+2246 WVQAR
-2251 CYQLLLSVFQHS
+2251 CYQLLLSLFQHS
-2263 VRALST
+2263 NRALST
-2269 PYIHALAPAL
+2269 PYIHALAPL
-2279 VEKLKAAERSRP
+2279 MVEKLKAVERSRP
-2291 STPAELHALQEGV
+2291 GTAAELQAVQEGI
-2304 RVLEGLVGL
+2304 RVLENLVSM
-2313 GEEQNRVQLLAL
+2313 GEEKNRVQLLAL

-2331 SYLLDENT
+2331 SYLLDENAI
-2339 FSSAPPTSKALHEFA
+2339 SSAPQVSKSLHDFA

-2364 YPAAFKTVMGA
+2364 YPAAFKTVIGA
-2375 APELKPRLEAAIRAD
+2375 APELKTRLESAIRAN
-2390 QASNKAKA
+2390 QASSKAKDA
-2398 MARQTQPTV
+2398 ARQAQPTV
-2407 QATPTIKLKTSFF
+2407 QAGPTIKLKTSFF

>member
-29 WLRFLNKVL
+29 WLRFLDKVL
-38 VAANKVDVKEKQKKL
+38 VAANRVDVKEKQKKL
-53 VEQLTSLIS
+53 VEQLTGLIS
-62 SNPGPPTRKLL
+62 SAPGPPTRKLL

-101 NKDDTP
+101 SKDDTP

-116 VACVGAFYER
+116 VACVGAFYEK

-131 GSSFPET
+131 GSSFPDT
-138 INNLLKALKNAES
+138 INNLLKALKSAES

-157 LLSLQKVLSGLGA
+157 LLSLQKVLCGLGG

-211 MWTAELENVATLCFK
+211 MWTTELENVATLCFK
-226 ALEGST
+226 ALEGSN
-232 YGVRVAVSKLLGT
+232 YGVRVAVAKLLGT

-264 RATLDEVL
+264 RATLEEVL
-272 ELMATGFLRGGSSFL
+272 ELMATGFLRGGSGFL
-287 KSGGEMLKGGTSV
+287 KSGGEMLKGGGSV
-300 SREVRVGVTEA
+300 SREVRVGVTQA
-311 YVVFVTV
+311 YVVFVTT

-329 TFLSHLL
+329 TFLSHVLD
-336 ELVAHPR
+336 LVSHPR
-343 ATQSHVEAVYSRR
+343 ATQTHVEAVYSRR
-356 CVSFALRATLG
+356 CVSFMLRATLG
-367 ALLGEKAQIAAAKD
+367 GLLGEKAQIAAGKE

-395 VVSDSSGENKGT
+395 VVNDISGENKGG

-434 TAAPLIQEP
+434 TASPLIQEP
-443 SIGLL
+443 SVGLL
-448 ETVMSVL
+448 ETVSSVL

-476 LPNQLTPLL
+476 LPYQLTPLL

-491 INALKSSPEAVSG
+491 INNLKSSPEAVSG

-512 LGAVHQCPL
+512 LGGVHQCPL
-521 GIPHSKGKMVVS
+521 GIPHSKGKLVVS
-533 IAEDLLRSAAQN
+533 IAEDLLRTAAQN
-545 SRLSLHRT
+545 SRLSLQRT

-561 ALMTLGSSLVRYHL
+561 ALMTLGPSLVRYHL

-646 TMMAHSNRRFRLRGS
+646 TMMSQVPAIIKVHGAHLKASAAMVRLRLYDILALLPPKTYEGS
-661 CPDESLYF
+661 F
-669 QRSCRYKGPW
+669 
-679 CSSEG
+679 
-684 QCSDGSPPS
+684 
-693 LRHPRPPSSEN
+693 N
-704 IRRQVLPSAESHLA
+704 
-718 HKSCSFSALLRELV
+718 ALLRELV

-741 SNTTTSLLRSLCHY
+741 ANTTTSLLRSLCHY

-802 EAVPGPLPLG
+802 EAIPGPLPLG

-844 CVKQAKGVRQQAVQ
+844 CIKQAKGVRQQAVQ
-858 LNIFTAVLSALKVE
+858 LNIFTAVLSALK
-872 QESRVRE
+872 
-879 SSNKVEQQSRVR
+879 
-891 ESSNE
+891 
-896 VEQESRVRES
+896 
-906 SNKVEQE
+906 
-913 SRVREWSNK
+913 
-922 VEQESR
+922 
-928 VREWS
+928 
-933 NKVEQESRVREWS
+933 
-946 NKVEQ
+946 
-951 ESRVRE
+951 
-957 WSNKVEQESRVRESS
+957 
-972 NKVEQE
+972 
-978 SRVREWS
+978 
-985 NKVEQESRVRES
+985 
-997 SNKVEQ
+997 
-1003 ESRVRESSNKVE
+1003 
-1015 QESRVR
+1015 
-1021 ESSNKVEQESRVRES
+1021 
-1036 SNKVEQESR
+1036 
-1045 VREWSNK
+1045 
-1052 VEQQS
+1052 
-1057 RVRESS
+1057 
-1063 NKVEQESRVREWSN
+1063 
-1077 KVEQESRVREWSNK
+1077 
-1091 VEQESR
+1091 
-1097 VREWSNKVEQE
+1097 
-1108 SRVREWSNKVEQ
+1108 
-1120 ESRVRESSNKVEQE
+1120 
-1134 SRVREWSNKVE
+1134 
-1145 QESRVREWSNKVEQE
+1145 
-1160 SRVRESSNKVEQE
+1160 
-1173 SRVREWSNKVE
+1173 
-1184 QESRVRESSKK
+1184 
-1195 AEQKSQ
+1195 

-1253 FIASMAQHSFDKLKS
+1253 FIARMAQTSFDKLKS

-1305 LALAQDATSHEVQTW
+1305 LALAQDGSSHEVQTW

-1373 TTVGPELQGNSVT
+1373 TTVGPELQGNGAT

-1473 LAKKAGDNK
+1473 LAKRAGDN
-1482 DSATLNLNIS
+1482 TTINLNIT

-1529 GKLSHW
+1529 EKLSHW
-1535 LKLCKDVLAASTEVG
+1535 LKLCKDVLAATTDVG
-1550 GAVAFEV
+1550 GAVVFEV
-1557 EKEEDSE
+1557 EKDEDSE

-1569 DDDIMFTG
+1569 DDDTMFTG

-1600 CLCRIIHLCENAD
+1600 CLCRIILLCENVD
-1613 KTHFDLAAARTAK
+1613 KTHFDLAAARSTK

-1653 SHQLRMAGLQAL
+1653 SNQLRMAGLQAL

-1712 ACQVCSAWIGS
+1712 ACQVCSTWIGS

-1767 AVLKAWAEEQVYVV
+1767 AVLKAWAEVYVV
-1781 AMKLKKEAESRP
+1781 AMKIKKEAESKP
-1793 ARPVRGGEDDDD
+1793 AKPVRIGDDD
-1805 EEDVSDEGDVLPA
+1805 EDEEDLGSDVLPP

-1837 AALRDYAL
+1837 AMLRDYAL
-1845 LTLPAEFASQLPPEG
+1845 LTLPAEFSSQLPPDG

-1870 TARLHYRSSWAPI
+1870 TARLHYRSSWAPV

-1889 WLSTTDFGAPDCPE
+1889 WLNSTGFGADEDKE
-1903 EPQNATSTGPAG
+1903 EAPS
-1915 FPQGPAAPSKS
+1915 APSKVPGLPQGGS
-1926 HDELVKDRM
+1926 SSTTKTFEESVKDRM
-1935 HLLLGVSIEFLC
+1935 HLMLGVSIEFLC
-1947 FPRPEEPIERVMSCL
+1947 FPRPEEPIEHVMSCL
-1962 KALSTLLE
+1962 RALCTLLE
-1970 CPRARKHIAEDQL
+1970 SPCAKTHIAEDQL

-1996 LTRDPPSVQLQVTAV
+1996 LTRDPPAVQLQVTAV

-2017 SAHEHL
+2017 AAQDHL
-2023 EQLRS
+2023 QRQRTS
-2028 SESAEEGGEKEW
+2028 KGKEEDGEKDSG
-2040 PRLLGEGGDSGELQP
+2040 LSLGEGGDTGELVP

-2061 AAMELLVFLLVR
+2061 AAMELLVFIVVR
-2073 HLPQIS
+2073 HLPQLNTRV
-2079 AKASDS
+2079 KES
-2085 PSHVPIKPQQ
+2085 PSHVPLRPQ
-2095 LSEHSNRLLAVTV
+2095 RLPEESARLVANTV
-2108 GILAELPALCSPAGS
+2108 SILAELPSLCSPAGS

-2129 ALFLICG
+2129 VLFLITG
-2136 VLRETAVKTADSVVS
+2136 VLRETAVKTADNSV
-2151 PPVSASLQAIKT
+2151 PLLVSAALQGIKT
-2163 IITSPLSRV
+2163 IITCPLARIESM
-2172 GHIQQQWS
+2172 QTQWTG
-2180 SLVRSSLASV
+2180 LVRSSLASV
-2190 LEYSQPDESRPSV
+2190 IEYSQPDESRPDM
-2203 DEVSMLTAITLFLV
+2203 DEVSMLTAITLFLL
-2217 SAGSELLGVTSL
+2217 SASNELVGVTVL
-2229 QKGCMERFRN
+2229 QNGCMDRFRN

-2246 LVQLR
+2246 WVQAR

-2263 VRALST
+2263 SRALST
-2269 PYIHALAPAL
+2269 PYIHALAPPL
-2279 VEKLKAAERSRP
+2279 VERLKAVERSRP
-2291 STPAELHALQEGV
+2291 GTAAELQAVQEGI
-2304 RVLEGLVGL
+2304 RVLENLVGM

-2325 LVPTLI
+2325 LVPTLV
-2331 SYLLDENT
+2331 SYLLDENAI
-2339 FSSAPPTSKALHEFA
+2339 SSAPQVSKSLHDFA

-2364 YPAAFKTVMGA
+2364 YPAAFKVVIGA
-2375 APELKPRLEAAIRAD
+2375 APELKTRLESAIRAN
-2390 QASNKAKA
+2390 QASSKAKA
-2398 MARQTQPTV
+2398 AARQAQPTV
-2407 QATPTIKLKTSFF
+2407 QAAPTIKLKTSFF

>member
-53 VEQLTSLIS
+53 VEQLTGLIS

-264 RATLDEVL
+264 RATLDEVF
-272 ELMATGFLRGGSSFL
+272 ELMATGFLRGGSGFL
-287 KSGGEMLKGGTSV
+287 KSGGEMLKGGASV

-381 ICQAISKQMRAVEA
+381 ICQAISKQMRAVGKEQNGGEISRFRALQKA

-596 KARGDSFTWQVT
+596 KARGDNFTWQVT

-646 TMMAHSNRRFRLRGS
+646 TMMAHVPAVIKVHGAHLKASAAMVRLR
-661 CPDESLYF
+661 LYDILALLPPKT
-669 QRSCRYKGPW
+669 Y
-679 CSSEG
+679 EG
-684 QCSDGSPPS
+684 
-693 LRHPRPPSSEN
+693 
-704 IRRQVLPSAESHLA
+704 
-718 HKSCSFSALLRELV
+718 SFSALLRELV

-844 CVKQAKGVRQQAVQ
+844 CIKQAKGVRQQAVQ
-858 LNIFTAVLSALKVE
+858 LNIFTAVLSALK
-872 QESRVRE
+872 
-879 SSNKVEQQSRVR
+879 
-891 ESSNE
+891 
-896 VEQESRVRES
+896 
-906 SNKVEQE
+906 
-913 SRVREWSNK
+913 
-922 VEQESR
+922 
-928 VREWS
+928 
-933 NKVEQESRVREWS
+933 
-946 NKVEQ
+946 
-951 ESRVRE
+951 
-957 WSNKVEQESRVRESS
+957 
-972 NKVEQE
+972 
-978 SRVREWS
+978 
-985 NKVEQESRVRES
+985 
-997 SNKVEQ
+997 
-1003 ESRVRESSNKVE
+1003 
-1015 QESRVR
+1015 
-1021 ESSNKVEQESRVRES
+1021 
-1036 SNKVEQESR
+1036 
-1045 VREWSNK
+1045 
-1052 VEQQS
+1052 
-1057 RVRESS
+1057 
-1063 NKVEQESRVREWSN
+1063 
-1077 KVEQESRVREWSNK
+1077 
-1091 VEQESR
+1091 
-1097 VREWSNKVEQE
+1097 
-1108 SRVREWSNKVEQ
+1108 
-1120 ESRVRESSNKVEQE
+1120 
-1134 SRVREWSNKVE
+1134 
-1145 QESRVREWSNKVEQE
+1145 
-1160 SRVRESSNKVEQE
+1160 
-1173 SRVREWSNKVE
+1173 
-1184 QESRVRESSKK
+1184 
-1195 AEQKSQ
+1195 

-1373 TTVGPELQGNSVT
+1373 TTVGPELQGNSLT

-1433 VPCLCVHLCSSHLL
+1433 VPCLCMHLCSSHLL

-1459 AQREAAEVCEYAMS
+1459 VQREAAEVCEYAMS

-1482 DSATLNLNIS
+1482 DSTTINLNIS

-1535 LKLCKDVLAASTEVG
+1535 LKLCKDVLAATTEVG

-1557 EKEEDSE
+1557 EKEEEDSE

-1613 KTHFDLAAARTAK
+1613 RIHFDLAAARSAK

-1712 ACQVCSAWIGS
+1712 ACQVCSTWIGS

-1767 AVLKAWAEEQVYVV
+1767 AVLKAWAEVYVV

-1793 ARPVRGGEDDDD
+1793 ARPVRSSEDDDD
-1805 EEDVSDEGDVLPA
+1805 EEEEGVEGGVLPA

-1826 PELPSLSRLWL
+1826 PELPCLSRLWL

-1889 WLSTTDFGAPDCPE
+1889 WLNTTDFGATDCLE
-1903 EPQNATSTGPAG
+1903 EPQNATSTG

-1935 HLLLGVSIEFLC
+1935 HLLLGISIEFLC

-1962 KALSTLLE
+1962 QALSTLLE

-2017 SAHEHL
+2017 CAHEHL

-2028 SESAEEGGEKEW
+2028 SESAEEGGEK
-2040 PRLLGEGGDSGELQP
+2040 RLLGEGGDSGELQP

-2073 HLPQIS
+2073 HLPQINT
-2079 AKASDS
+2079 KASDS

-2108 GILAELPALCSPAGS
+2108 GILAELPALCSPAGG

-2129 ALFLICG
+2129 VLFLICG
-2136 VLRETAVKTADSVVS
+2136 VLRETAVKTADGVVS

-2190 LEYSQPDESRPSV
+2190 LEYSKPDECRPGV
-2203 DEVSMLTAITLFLV
+2203 DEMSMLTAITLFLV

-2229 QKGCMERFRN
+2229 QKGCMEHYRN

-2246 LVQLR
+2246 LVQVR

-2291 STPAELHALQEGV
+2291 STPAELLAVQEGV

-2331 SYLLDENT
+2331 SYLLDENA

-2375 APELKPRLEAAIRAD
+2375 ASELKPRLEAAIRAN

-2398 MARQTQPTV
+2398 TARQATPAV
-2407 QATPTIKLKTSFF
+2407 QATPTIKLKTNFF

>member
-29 WLRFLNKVL
+29 WLRFLDKVL

-53 VEQLTSLIS
+53 VEQLTGLIS
-62 SNPGPPTRKLL
+62 SAPGPPTRKLL

-88 VFQTLDKCNDIIK
+88 VFQTLDKCNEIIK
-101 NKDDTP
+101 SKDDTP

-116 VACVGAFYER
+116 VACVGAFYEK

-131 GSSFPET
+131 GSSFPDT
-138 INNLLKALKNAES
+138 INNLLKALKSAES

-157 LLSLQKVLSGLGA
+157 LLSLQKVLSGLGG

-211 MWTAELENVATLCFK
+211 MWTTELENVATLCFK
-226 ALEGST
+226 ALEGSN
-232 YGVRVAVSKLLGT
+232 YGVRVAVAKLLGT

-272 ELMATGFLRGGSSFL
+272 ELMATGFLRGGSGFL
-287 KSGGEMLKGGTSV
+287 KSGGEMLKGGASV
-300 SREVRVGVTEA
+300 SREVRVGVTQA
-311 YVVFVTV
+311 YVVFVTT

-329 TFLSHLL
+329 TFLSHVLD
-336 ELVAHPR
+336 LVSHPR
-343 ATQSHVEAVYSRR
+343 ATQTHVEAVYSRR
-356 CVSFALRATLG
+356 CVSFMLRATLG
-367 ALLGEKAQIAAAKD
+367 GLLGEKAQIAAGKE
-381 ICQAISKQMRAVEA
+381 ICQAISKQMRAVGKEDGGEISRFRALQKA
-395 VVSDSSGENKGT
+395 VVNDISGENKAG

-434 TAAPLIQEP
+434 TASPLIQEP

-448 ETVMSVL
+448 ETVTSVL

-476 LPNQLTPLL
+476 LPYQLSPLL

-491 INALKSSPEAVSG
+491 INNLKSSPEAVSG

-512 LGAVHQCPL
+512 LGGVHQCPL
-521 GIPHSKGKMVVS
+521 GIPHSKGKLVVS
-533 IAEDLLRSAAQN
+533 IAEDLLRTAAQN
-545 SRLSLHRT
+545 SRLSLQRT

-561 ALMTLGSSLVRYHL
+561 ALMTLGSALVRYHL

-646 TMMAHSNRRFRLRGS
+646 TMMSQVPAITKVHGAHLKASAAMVRLRLYDILALLPPKTYEGS
-661 CPDESLYF
+661 F
-669 QRSCRYKGPW
+669 
-679 CSSEG
+679 
-684 QCSDGSPPS
+684 
-693 LRHPRPPSSEN
+693 N
-704 IRRQVLPSAESHLA
+704 
-718 HKSCSFSALLRELV
+718 ALLRELV

-741 SNTTTSLLRSLCHY
+741 ANTTTSLLRSLCHY

-802 EAVPGPLPLG
+802 EAIPGPLPLG

-844 CVKQAKGVRQQAVQ
+844 CIKQAKGVRQQAVQ
-858 LNIFTAVLSALKVE
+858 LNIFTAVLSALK
-872 QESRVRE
+872 
-879 SSNKVEQQSRVR
+879 
-891 ESSNE
+891 
-896 VEQESRVRES
+896 
-906 SNKVEQE
+906 
-913 SRVREWSNK
+913 
-922 VEQESR
+922 
-928 VREWS
+928 
-933 NKVEQESRVREWS
+933 
-946 NKVEQ
+946 
-951 ESRVRE
+951 
-957 WSNKVEQESRVRESS
+957 
-972 NKVEQE
+972 
-978 SRVREWS
+978 
-985 NKVEQESRVRES
+985 
-997 SNKVEQ
+997 
-1003 ESRVRESSNKVE
+1003 
-1015 QESRVR
+1015 
-1021 ESSNKVEQESRVRES
+1021 
-1036 SNKVEQESR
+1036 
-1045 VREWSNK
+1045 
-1052 VEQQS
+1052 
-1057 RVRESS
+1057 
-1063 NKVEQESRVREWSN
+1063 
-1077 KVEQESRVREWSNK
+1077 
-1091 VEQESR
+1091 
-1097 VREWSNKVEQE
+1097 
-1108 SRVREWSNKVEQ
+1108 
-1120 ESRVRESSNKVEQE
+1120 
-1134 SRVREWSNKVE
+1134 
-1145 QESRVREWSNKVEQE
+1145 
-1160 SRVRESSNKVEQE
+1160 
-1173 SRVREWSNKVE
+1173 
-1184 QESRVRESSKK
+1184 
-1195 AEQKSQ
+1195 

-1253 FIASMAQHSFDKLKS
+1253 FIARMAQTSFDKLKS

-1305 LALAQDATSHEVQTW
+1305 LALAQDGSSHEVQTW

-1373 TTVGPELQGNSVT
+1373 TTVGPELQGNGAT

-1473 LAKKAGDNK
+1473 LAKKAGDSK
-1482 DSATLNLNIS
+1482 DNTTINLNIT

-1529 GKLSHW
+1529 EKLSHW
-1535 LKLCKDVLAASTEVG
+1535 LKLCKDVLAATTDVG

-1557 EKEEDSE
+1557 EKDEEDSE

-1569 DDDIMFTG
+1569 DDDTMFTG
-1577 LGEDDKSKPSVA
+1577 LGDDDKSKPSVA

-1600 CLCRIIHLCENAD
+1600 CLCRIILLCENAD
-1613 KTHFDLAAARTAK
+1613 KAHFDLATARSAQ

-1653 SHQLRMAGLQAL
+1653 SNQLRMAGLQAL

-1712 ACQVCSAWIGS
+1712 ACQVCSTWIGS

-1746 QAGKGSSSQL
+1746 QSGKSSSSQL

-1767 AVLKAWAEEQVYVV
+1767 AVLKAWAEVYVV
-1781 AMKLKKEAESRP
+1781 AMKIKKEAETKP
-1793 ARPVRGGEDDDD
+1793 AKPVRRGDEDEDEDDL
-1805 EEDVSDEGDVLPA
+1805 GADVLPP

-1837 AALRDYAL
+1837 AMLRDYAL
-1845 LTLPAEFASQLPPEG
+1845 LTLPAEFSSQLPPDG

-1870 TARLHYRSSWAPI
+1870 TARLHYRSSWAPV

-1889 WLSTTDFGAPDCPE
+1889 WLNSNGFGVNDNQEDVSST
-1903 EPQNATSTGPAG
+1903 
-1915 FPQGPAAPSKS
+1915 PSKVPS
-1926 HDELVKDRM
+1926 ALQGSSSSTKMLEESVKDRM
-1935 HLLLGVSIEFLC
+1935 HLMLGVSIEFLC
-1947 FPRPEEPIERVMSCL
+1947 FPRPEEPIEHVMSCL
-1962 KALSTLLE
+1962 LALSTLLE
-1970 CPRARKHIAEDQL
+1970 TPCAKSHMAEDQL

-1996 LTRDPPSVQLQVTAV
+1996 LTRDPPAVQLQVTAV

-2017 SAHEHL
+2017 AALDHL
-2023 EQLRS
+2023 QQQRTNRGKDDE
-2028 SESAEEGGEKEW
+2028 GEKDS
-2040 PRLLGEGGDSGELQP
+2040 LTGLGEGGDTGELVP
-2055 GKSLVF
+2055 GKSLVY
-2061 AAMELLVFLLVR
+2061 AAMELLVFILVR
-2073 HLPQIS
+2073 HLPQLNS
-2079 AKASDS
+2079 RVKES
-2085 PSHVPIKPQQ
+2085 PSHAPLRPQ
-2095 LSEHSNRLLAVTV
+2095 RLPDESARLVANTV
-2108 GILAELPALCSPAGS
+2108 SILAELPSLCSPAGAT
-2123 MTILPT
+2123 TILPT
-2129 ALFLICG
+2129 VLFLITG
-2136 VLRETAVKTADSVVS
+2136 VLKETAIKAADNSVPV
-2151 PPVSASLQAIKT
+2151 PVSAALQGIKT
-2163 IITSPLSRV
+2163 IITSPLAREES
-2172 GHIQQQWS
+2172 IQTQWTT
-2180 SLVRSSLASV
+2180 LVRSSLASV
-2190 LEYSQPDESRPSV
+2190 LEYSHPDESRPDM
-2203 DEVSMLTAITLFLV
+2203 DEVSMLTAITLFLL
-2217 SAGSELLGVTSL
+2217 SASSELVGVIVL
-2229 QKGCMERFRN
+2229 QKGCMDRFRN

-2246 LVQLR
+2246 WVQAR

-2263 VRALST
+2263 NRALST
-2269 PYIHALAPAL
+2269 PYIHALAPL
-2279 VEKLKAAERSRP
+2279 MVEKLKAVERSRP
-2291 STPAELHALQEGV
+2291 GSAAELQAVQEGI
-2304 RVLEGLVGL
+2304 RVLENLVSM
-2313 GEEQNRVQLLAL
+2313 GEEKNRVQLLAL

-2331 SYLLDENT
+2331 SYLLDENAI
-2339 FSSAPPTSKALHEFA
+2339 SSAPQVSKSLHDFA

-2364 YPAAFKTVMGA
+2364 YPAAFKIVIGA
-2375 APELKPRLEAAIRAD
+2375 APELKTRLESAIRAN
-2390 QASNKAKA
+2390 QASSKAKA
-2398 MARQTQPTV
+2398 AARQAQPTV
-2407 QATPTIKLKTSFF
+2407 QAAPTIKLKTSFF